1 MGSVYSVLAE
11 NTRILKAFVRFD
23 DKVKIYPFII
33 DKIVDSRDD
42 NFSVYKQVSA
52 NGLAFAELGK
62 VGYKLELT
70 QDTLELEVEKDN
82 TIVPTINYWLD
93 KVFPSEKDANGNVKR
108 WLTPWCYEVR
118 TEYYESDRIAGK
130 VYDEEYVNNWNV
142 GSDGTLTAAS
152 YEPTR
157 EKARIISCK
166 DSNKYN
172 ITQTIAETFELFCRY
187 EYSCDE
193 RGSFVKTYTDDA
205 GKVWTGRKVIFYNRA
220 IKKDNPLII
229 EYKKNLNSI
238 SRESDSSEIY
248 TKLYVSPIASEVM
261 TDGYVSIANSAAN
274 PTMDEFILN
283 FDYLH
288 ETRSISD
295 YQYRQVEIYKANI
308 RKINEVLADLSPQ
321 INDLEV
327 EINNLKAEAA
337 GYESQIS
344 SAEEQLATYQKL
356 RDNALTNGVVQKGA
370 SNACSV
376 IFSDVGAYRKAT
388 LNFEGIVASSIN
400 GYAKSDYATKLFS
413 ASDLNIVSSEGVP
426 SGNNIDLIL
435 DDTGFP
441 CALATKRV
449 FDSNIVYLELQ
460 YSPANKYK
468 KVCENLWLEKQGAEA
483 KLTSTNSKVAK
494 FEEKLKALESSY
506 NAKIKEKENIN
517 LAFENLMGPAL
528 REGYW
533 TPEDYQ
539 DPRENFTEDIT
550 YSTSSSRVPITGEPV
565 RNCFIFDAI
574 PFENEQLAWTPD
586 NSAADKKKYYK
597 YFSLEGL
604 GSELT
609 REFQIHLTRHFIFT
623 AKSGG
628 ETFVKGNYCILYDN
642 IKYYFTLT
650 TTYTVSKIEIYQHN
664 GDKSQL
670 YINITTT
677 SGATFSRPNNQT
689 PLANAID
696 ITSKFEGIGTYVGDY
711 VLYENAGFVVA
722 YMNMNG
728 TVKPVALLND
738 DDIPYDSYTGAYLKM
753 DNPEK
758 VIIFNSYATENTN
771 KYELC
776 YPRIFLSKDNTLYDA
791 DTLTITKGSTFEK
804 FTDYSV
810 LLRGGKP
817 YITLKNFTPYVYSAN
832 ATYRVSYQV
841 SRANEMLYLDA
852 MQVAKDN
859 SRPRYSYEVELANL
873 PNQLNAIELGQLAY
887 INDHLLGVHAASG
900 YVDEIEYDLSMPK
913 NDRISIKNYKTKFED
928 LFSTISAQ
936 SEAMKV
942 NKISYDTAANSFTP
956 GGGLLGSV
964 LQSAIAKENPY
975 FDYSTCGVEITK
987 DRGIILT
994 NDKPYANGVFGQ
1006 VALRGSGIFVSDS
1019 IDPITGRR
1027 VWSNAITAGGINA
1040 SLITTGQL
1048 DTNLI
1053 RIFSGDQM
1061 TFQWNSEGL
1070 IAYKQDGITGVD
1082 INTFIRYSDKG
1093 LQYYKANVTDPIV
1106 SLDWNGL
1113 TLRNNNGD
1121 KTVYLDAQTGNVII
1135 SGTIYATS
1143 GEIGGLKIQ
1152 NTTLSDLNKTANDA
1166 ESAAAAAQGTANDAK
1181 SDAKNAKDAADE
1193 AQKTAND
1200 GKTKAESIIGGT
1212 VSVPWVKST
1221 GIEISGKNLTVGA
1234 EGKLILQ
1241 SNAGIEVQ
1249 SGGNITI
1256 KSGGKFTVASNNFA
1270 IDENG
1275 NVAMTGKVI
1284 ATSGN
1289 IGGLEIKNTTLSDLN
1304 KTANDANSTA
1314 NDAKSKAETAN
1325 TNITNITNGTT
1336 AIPHVKSTAIEING
1350 KNMTIGAEGKLTL
1363 QSNAGIVVQSGGSI
1377 NINSGG
1383 KFTIDST
1390 NFKIDSSGNVTL
1402 TGKITATDGKIGG
1415 WNIST
1420 DRLYAGS
1427 GSNYV
1432 ALNTNASYPAIWA
1445 GAGVYSDAPFR
1456 VYQDGSVYIT
1466 SLYVLDEA
1474 GTTPS
1479 KIDLRS
1485 NYWKMDSAY
1494 AHSVKTLSV
1503 ADGTLTIALYNGT
1516 TVNFNKADLSGLK
1529 VSGWSWPLNT
1539 ATDYSSATVKV
1550 LLEAGEQIKSFETS
1564 LNTTS
1569 FVNYGKTLMSVKMDP
1584 EPGSGAITLSPGG
1597 KQDVFASLMDGETE
1611 KSRIGVRVTAA
1622 TISKVGQTGAST
1634 LNTSTSLS
1642 CTIRVTASN
1651 GWYHDFSGVIIGAVP
1666 AYDEGYKKGKAA
1678 ISLVMDPIDGS
1689 SVSLG
1694 FGASKTITAKL
1705 VDGST
1710 TLKTAS
1716 VTVKAPAKPT
1726 IVLGITPGTKTL
1738 DYGEVQTVTATV
1750 EENGTEIKRGTAT
1763 ITAPPAVS
1771 VSSVTVKDTS
1781 QLVSTLEVQF
1791 SVEVKLSNNKTATYS
1806 KLKVGASDIFKAGK
1820 SATALAI
1827 SPGTNTTLGY
1837 GESKTVTAQIKDGN
1851 TELKKTSV
1859 VITAPA
1865 AVTLDSVE
1873 KTALSYDTGNS
1884 TYNMTVVATASN
1896 GETKTVGI
1904 PFVATEAFNDGYN
1917 NGISSAKS
1925 KVYATISPSSTV
1937 SLNYDETKTIFAYAR
1952 YEGGSILSYAST
1964 TVSGPAAVTL
1974 DSLTFGSPE
1983 WVDNTHTSISAT
1995 ATASNGKTITDSVP
2009 IDVTAHYNAGVNY
2022 ANSLYSTV
2030 NVTPISTAHR
2040 VSYVSFT
2047 RQGTGKSPTPK
2058 VLYNKAGQAVTV
2070 YDVGSAATVYTKG
2083 SKVEYYTVAYTG
2095 TVLYEAGTQKT
2106 YYTKS

>member
-1 MGSVYSVLAE
+1 MDSVYSVLAE

-70 QDTLELEVEKDN
+70 QDILELEVEKDN
-82 TIVPTINYWLD
+82 TIVPTIDYWLD
-93 KVFPSEKDANGNVKR
+93 KVFPSEKDANGKVKR
-108 WLTPWCYEVR
+108 WLTPWCYEVK

-193 RGSFVKTYTDDA
+193 RGSFVKTYTDNA

-295 YQYRQVEIYKANI
+295 YQYHQVEIYKANI

-327 EINNLKAEAA
+327 EINDLKAEAA

-413 ASDLNIVSSEGVP
+413 ASDLHIVSSEGVP

-468 KVCENLWLEKQGAEA
+468 KVCDNLWLEKQGAEA

-494 FEEKLKALESSY
+494 LEEKLEALESSY
-506 NAKIKEKENIN
+506 NAKIKEKGNIN

-533 TPEDYQ
+533 TPDDYQ
-539 DPRENFTEDIT
+539 DPRENFTEDIV

-586 NSAADKKKYYK
+586 NSVADKKKYYK

-609 REFQIHLTRHFIFT
+609 REFQIHLTRHFVFT

-650 TTYTVSKIEIYQHN
+650 TTYTVSKIEIYQRN
-664 GDKSQL
+664 GDKNQL
-670 YINITTT
+670 SISITTT
-677 SGATFSRPNNQT
+677 SGSTFSCPNNQT
-689 PLANAID
+689 PLASAID

-711 VLYENAGFVVA
+711 VLYENAGFVIA

-728 TVKPVALLND
+728 AVKPVALLND
-738 DDIPYDSYTGAYLKM
+738 DDIPYDSYTSAYLKM

-776 YPRIFLSKDNTLYDA
+776 YPRIFLSKDNILYDA

-804 FTDYSV
+804 FTDYFI

-852 MQVAKDN
+852 MQIAKDN

-942 NKISYDTAANSFTP
+942 NKVSYDTAANSFTP

-1166 ESAAAAAQGTANDAK
+1166 KSDAAAAQGTAND
-1181 SDAKNAKDAADE
+1181 AKDAADE

-1221 GIEISGKNLTVGA
+1221 GIEINGKNLTVGA

-1304 KTANDANSTA
+1304 KTANDA
-1314 NDAKSKAETAN
+1314 KSKAETAN

-1363 QSNAGIVVQSGGSI
+1363 QSNAGITVQSGSSI
-1377 NINSGG
+1377 SINSGG

-1415 WNIST
+1415 WTIGT
-1420 DRLYAGS
+1420 DSLYAGS
-1427 GSNYV
+1427 GTSYV

-1445 GAGVYSDAPFR
+1445 GNATYSSAPFR
-1456 VYQDGSVYIT
+1456 VDRDGSVYIT
-1466 SLYVLDEA
+1466 SLYTLQED
-1474 GTTPS
+1474 GTPT
-1479 KIDLRS
+1479 KMDLRS

-1494 AHSVKTLSV
+1494 AHAVKTLSV

-1539 ATDYSSATVKV
+1539 ATDYSSANVKV
-1550 LLEAGEQIKSFETS
+1550 TLESAGIIKSFETS

-1569 FVNYGKTLMSVKMDP
+1569 FVNHGKTLMSVKMDP

-1666 AYDEGYKKGKAA
+1666 VYDEGYKKGKAA

-1710 TLKTAS
+1710 PLKTAS

-1726 IVLGITPGTKTL
+1726 IVLGITPGSKTL
-1738 DYGEVQTVTATV
+1738 NYGEAQTVTATV
-1750 EENGTEIKRGTAT
+1750 KENDVEVKKGSIT
-1763 ITAPPAVS
+1763 ITA
-1771 VSSVTVKDTS
+1771 
-1781 QLVSTLEVQF
+1781 
-1791 SVEVKLSNNKTATYS
+1791 
-1806 KLKVGASDIFKAGK
+1806 
-1820 SATALAI
+1820 
-1827 SPGTNTTLGY
+1827 
-1837 GESKTVTAQIKDGN
+1837 
-1851 TELKKTSV
+1851 
-1859 VITAPA
+1859 
-1865 AVTLDSVE
+1865 
-1873 KTALSYDTGNS
+1873 
-1884 TYNMTVVATASN
+1884 
-1896 GETKTVGI
+1896 
-1904 PFVATEAFNDGYN
+1904 
-1917 NGISSAKS
+1917 
-1925 KVYATISPSSTV
+1925 
-1937 SLNYDETKTIFAYAR
+1937 
-1952 YEGGSILSYAST
+1952 
-1964 TVSGPAAVTL
+1964 PAAVTL
-1974 DSLTFGSPE
+1974 DSLTFGSPT
-1983 WVDNTHTSISAT
+1983 WVDNTHTDISAT
-1995 ATASNGKTITDSVP
+1995 ATASNGETITDSAR

-2022 ANSLYSTV
+2022 ANSLYSAV
-2030 NVTPISTAHR
+2030 KVTPISTSHR
-2040 VSYVSFT
+2040 VSHVSIT
-2047 RQGTGKSPTPK
+2047 MQGPGKSPK
-2058 VLYNKAGQAVTV
+2058 RRVLYDKAGRSVTV
-2070 YDVGSAATVYTKG
+2070 YDVGSATTVYTAGK
-2083 SKVEYYTVAYTG
+2083 KVEYYTVGFTG

>member
-82 TIVPTINYWLD
+82 TIVPTIDYWLD
-93 KVFPSEKDANGNVKR
+93 KVFPSEKDANGKVTR
-108 WLTPWCYEVR
+108 WLTPWCYEIR
-118 TEYYESDRIAGK
+118 TEYYESDRVAGK

-193 RGSFVKTYTDDA
+193 RGSFVKTYTDSA

-327 EINNLKAEAA
+327 EINDLRAEAA

-356 RDNALTNGVVQKGA
+356 RDNALTNGMVQKGA

-413 ASDLNIVSSEGVP
+413 ASDLHIVSSEGVP
-426 SGNNIDLIL
+426 NGNNIDLIL

-494 FEEKLKALESSY
+494 LEGKLKALESSY
-506 NAKIKEKENIN
+506 NAKIKEKENTN

-539 DPRENFTEDIT
+539 DPRENFTENIA

-586 NSAADKKKYYK
+586 NSVADKKKYYK

-609 REFQIHLTRHFIFT
+609 REFQIHLTRNFVFT
-623 AKSGG
+623 AKAGG
-628 ETFVKGNYCILYDN
+628 ETFVAGNYCILYDN
-642 IKYYFTLT
+642 IKYYFALRM
-650 TTYTVSKIEIYQHN
+650 TYNVSEIEIFQRN

-670 YINITTT
+670 YIYISTTD
-677 SGATFSRPNNQT
+677 GLHIKPNTQT

-711 VLYENAGFVVA
+711 VLHENAGFVIA

-776 YPRIFLSKDNTLYDA
+776 YPRIFLSKDNILYDA

-873 PNQLNAIELGQLAY
+873 PNQLNSIELGQLAY

-1070 IAYKQDGITGVD
+1070 IAYKQDGVTGVD

-1106 SLDWNGL
+1106 SLDWGGL
-1113 TLRNNNGD
+1113 TLRNSKGE
-1121 KTVYLDAQTGNVII
+1121 KTMYLEAETGNLNITGTFIMTGGKIGDNTITQI
-1135 SGTIYATS
+1135 SNTVS
-1143 GEIGGLKIQ
+1143 GY
-1152 NTTLSDLNKTANDA
+1152 TTLQADYNGFKTETNKKFTNIDGSITTMNTSITSNGEKIEAQATKIEEVEGKVTTNTASLKVANDNI
-1166 ESAAAAAQGTANDAK
+1166 EAAVARITTNEGNISSQGTKLTQTADKVEAQATKIEEVEGKVTAQGTKLTQTANKVEAQATKIEEVEGKVTTNTANLKIAND
-1181 SDAKNAKDAADE
+1181 NIEAAVARITTNEDNISSQGTKLTQTADKVE
-1193 AQKTAND
+1193 AQATSITSLGNRVTQNESDITVANNNIALKVSTTDLTGGKVAAGAVKTS
-1200 GKTKAESIIGGT
+1200 GISIKDNSI
-1212 VSVPWVKST
+1212 SISST
-1221 GIEISGKNLTVGA
+1221 GNIS
-1234 EGKLILQ
+1234 
-1241 SNAGIEVQ
+1241 
-1249 SGGNITI
+1249 
-1256 KSGGKFTVASNNFA
+1256 
-1270 IDENG
+1270 
-1275 NVAMTGKVI
+1275 I
-1284 ATSGN
+1284 A
-1289 IGGLEIKNTTLSDLN
+1289 
-1304 KTANDANSTA
+1304 
-1314 NDAKSKAETAN
+1314 
-1325 TNITNITNGTT
+1325 
-1336 AIPHVKSTAIEING
+1336 
-1350 KNMTIGAEGKLTL
+1350 
-1363 QSNAGIVVQSGGSI
+1363 
-1377 NINSGG
+1377 SGG
-1383 KFTIDST
+1383 KFTIGSG
-1390 NFKIDSSGNVTL
+1390 NFSIDSSGNVTL

-1415 WNIST
+1415 WTIGT
-1420 DRLYAGS
+1420 DKLYAGS
-1427 GSNYV
+1427 GTNRV
-1432 ALNTNASYPAIWA
+1432 ALSTGNSTYTIWA
-1445 GAGVYSDAPFR
+1445 GNETAANAPFR
-1456 VYQDGSVYIT
+1456 VTKDGKVYLT
-1466 SLYVLDEA
+1466 RVMALANEGD
-1474 GTTPS
+1474 TTPTEVNLS
-1479 KIDLRS
+1479 NVSFWKI
-1485 NYWKMDSAY
+1485 NSAY
-1494 AHSVKTLSV
+1494 SHAVESLSV
-1503 ADGTLTIALYNGT
+1503 TDGVLTIALYNGT

-1550 LLEAGEQIKSFETS
+1550 TLDANGQTKSFERS

-1569 FVNYGKTLMSVKMDP
+1569 FVNHGKTLMSVKMDP
-1584 EPGSGAITLSPGG
+1584 APGSGAITLSPGG

-1622 TISKVGQTGAST
+1622 SISKVGQTGAST
-1634 LNTSTSLS
+1634 LDTSTSLS

-1678 ISLVMDPIDGS
+1678 ISLGMDPIDGS

-1726 IVLGITPGTKTL
+1726 IVLGITPGSKTL
-1738 DYGEVQTVTATV
+1738 NYGEAQTVTATV
-1750 EENGTEIKRGTAT
+1750 KENDVKIKEGS
-1763 ITAPPAVS
+1763 IT
-1771 VSSVTVKDTS
+1771 
-1781 QLVSTLEVQF
+1781 
-1791 SVEVKLSNNKTATYS
+1791 
-1806 KLKVGASDIFKAGK
+1806 
-1820 SATALAI
+1820 
-1827 SPGTNTTLGY
+1827 
-1837 GESKTVTAQIKDGN
+1837 
-1851 TELKKTSV
+1851 
-1859 VITAPA
+1859 ITAPA
-1865 AVTLDSVE
+1865 APPTVTGVSFGAPSLSGTSDLKFSVSVTYSDGTSVSLGEKSINGSASYKAGQDSMG
-1873 KTALSYDTGNS
+1873 LSINGT
-1884 TYNMTVVATASN
+1884 TVSVAVSETKSATAS
-1896 GETKTVGI
+1896 VGSRHRI
-1904 PFVATEAFNDGYN
+1904 QSDG
-1917 NGISSAKS
+1917 S
-1925 KVYATISPSSTV
+1925 V
-1937 SLNYDETKTIFAYAR
+1937 SLTPGKVF
-1952 YEGGSILSYAST
+1952 
-1964 TVSGPAAVTL
+1964 
-1974 DSLTFGSPE
+1974 
-1983 WVDNTHTSISAT
+1983 
-1995 ATASNGKTITDSVP
+1995 NGAP
-2009 IDVTAHYNAGVNY
+2009 G
-2022 ANSLYSTV
+2022 
-2030 NVTPISTAHR
+2030 
-2040 VSYVSFT
+2040 
-2047 RQGTGKSPTPK
+2047 
-2058 VLYNKAGQAVTV
+2058 
-2070 YDVGSAATVYTKG
+2070 
-2083 SKVEYYTVAYTG
+2083 
-2095 TVLYEAGTQKT
+2095 T
-2106 YYTKS
+2106 YYKNPRIVADHWINWT

>member
-1 MGSVYSVLAE
+1 MDSVYSVLAE

-70 QDTLELEVEKDN
+70 QDILELEVEKDN
-82 TIVPTINYWLD
+82 TIVPTIDYWLD
-93 KVFPSEKDANGNVKR
+93 KVFPSEKDANGKVKR
-108 WLTPWCYEVR
+108 WLTPWCYEVK
-118 TEYYESDRIAGK
+118 TEYYESDRVAGK

-193 RGSFVKTYTDDA
+193 RGSFVKTYTDKA

-321 INDLEV
+321 ISDLEV
-327 EINNLKAEAA
+327 EINDLKAEAA

-413 ASDLNIVSSEGVP
+413 ASDLNIVSSESVP

-449 FDSNIVYLELQ
+449 FGSNIVYLELQ

-483 KLTSTNSKVAK
+483 KLASTNSKVAK
-494 FEEKLKALESSY
+494 LEEKLASLESSY

-539 DPRENFTEDIT
+539 DPREGFTEDIA
-550 YSTSSSRVPITGEPV
+550 YSTSSSRVPITREPV

-597 YFSLEGL
+597 YFPL
-604 GSELT
+604 GSIADKLT
-609 REFQIHLTRHFIFT
+609 REFQIHLTRHFVFT

-650 TTYTVSKIEIYQHN
+650 TAYTVSKIEIYQYN
-664 GDKSQL
+664 GNKSQL
-670 YINITTT
+670 YIKITTT
-677 SGATFSRPNNQT
+677 SGSTFSCPNNQT
-689 PLANAID
+689 PLSNAID

-722 YMNMNG
+722 YMYMDG
-728 TVKPVALLND
+728 LVKPVALLND
-738 DDIPYDSYTGAYLKM
+738 DDIPYDNYTSAYLKM
-753 DNPEK
+753 ENPEK
-758 VIIFNSYATENTN
+758 VLIFSNYATENTN

-776 YPRIFLSKDNTLYDA
+776 YPRIFLGKDNILYDA
-791 DTLTITKGSTFEK
+791 DTLTITKGNTLEK
-804 FTDYSV
+804 FTDYSI

-817 YITLKNFTPYVYSAN
+817 YITLKNFTPHTYSAN

-859 SRPRYSYEVELANL
+859 SRPRYSYEVELVNL
-873 PNQLNAIELGQLAY
+873 PNQLKSIELGQLAY

-942 NKISYDTAANSFTP
+942 NKVSYDTAASSFTP

-1113 TLRNNNGD
+1113 TLRNSKGE
-1121 KTVYLDAQTGNVII
+1121 KTMYLEAETGNLNITGTFIMTGGKIGDNTIAQI
-1135 SGTIYATS
+1135 SNTVS
-1143 GEIGGLKIQ
+1143 GY
-1152 NTTLSDLNKTANDA
+1152 TTLQADYNGFKTETNK
-1166 ESAAAAAQGTANDAK
+1166 K
-1181 SDAKNAKDAADE
+1181 
-1193 AQKTAND
+1193 
-1200 GKTKAESIIGGT
+1200 
-1212 VSVPWVKST
+1212 
-1221 GIEISGKNLTVGA
+1221 
-1234 EGKLILQ
+1234 
-1241 SNAGIEVQ
+1241 
-1249 SGGNITI
+1249 
-1256 KSGGKFTVASNNFA
+1256 
-1270 IDENG
+1270 
-1275 NVAMTGKVI
+1275 
-1284 ATSGN
+1284 
-1289 IGGLEIKNTTLSDLN
+1289 
-1304 KTANDANSTA
+1304 
-1314 NDAKSKAETAN
+1314 
-1325 TNITNITNGTT
+1325 ITNINGSITT
-1336 AIPHVKSTAIEING
+1336 MNTSITSNGEKIEAQATKIEEV
-1350 KNMTIGAEGKLTL
+1350 EGKVTTNTASLKIANDNIEAAVQRITTNEGNISSQGTKLTQTANEVKAQATKITEVEGKVTTNTANL
-1363 QSNAGIVVQSGGSI
+1363 KVANDNIEAAVQRITTNEGNISKQGTSIKQNADQITAQATSIKNLGDRVKTNEASIKVANDNIALKVSTTDLTQGKVAAGAVKTSGIDIKDNSI
-1377 NINSGG
+1377 AISSTGNISIAAGG
-1383 KFTIDST
+1383 KFTI
-1390 NFKIDSSGNVTL
+1390 NSGNFAINADGSVSM
-1402 TGKITATDGKIGG
+1402 TGKITASSGKIGG
-1415 WNIST
+1415 WTIDT

-1427 GSNYV
+1427 GTSYV

-1445 GAGVYSDAPFR
+1445 GNGTHSSAPFR
-1456 VYQDGSVYIT
+1456 VYKDGSVYIT
-1466 SLYVLDEA
+1466 SLYALDEA
-1474 GTTPS
+1474 GTER

-1485 NYWKMDSAY
+1485 NYWKMDTAY
-1494 AHSVKTLSV
+1494 SHSVKTLSV

-1550 LLEAGEQIKSFETS
+1550 LLEADEQIKSFETS

-1597 KQDVFASLMDGETE
+1597 QQDVFASLMDGETE

-1622 TISKVGQTGAST
+1622 SISKVGQTGASK
-1634 LNTSTSLS
+1634 LDTSTSLS

-1710 TLKTAS
+1710 PLKTAS

-1726 IVLGITPGTKTL
+1726 IVLGITPGSKTL
-1738 DYGEVQTVTATV
+1738 NYGEAQTVTATV
-1750 EENGTEIKRGTAT
+1750 KENDVKVKEGS
-1763 ITAPPAVS
+1763 IT
-1771 VSSVTVKDTS
+1771 
-1781 QLVSTLEVQF
+1781 
-1791 SVEVKLSNNKTATYS
+1791 
-1806 KLKVGASDIFKAGK
+1806 
-1820 SATALAI
+1820 
-1827 SPGTNTTLGY
+1827 
-1837 GESKTVTAQIKDGN
+1837 
-1851 TELKKTSV
+1851 
-1859 VITAPA
+1859 ITAPA
-1865 AVTLDSVE
+1865 APPTVTGVSFGAPSLEGTSDLKFSVSVTYSDQTSQSFGE
-1873 KTALSYDTGNS
+1873 KTISGSASYD
-1884 TYNMTVVATASN
+1884 A
-1896 GETKTVGI
+1896 
-1904 PFVATEAFNDGYN
+1904 GYN
-1917 NGISSAKS
+1917 KANSLYTAVSIYKASTAHKIVGLSGTNIGNAVAVTNLTLWSKPNDPSSAKTYHTIAYSSGVYRAGSAYTHYVANGISS
-1925 KVYATISPSSTV
+1925 
-1937 SLNYDETKTIFAYAR
+1937 N
-1952 YEGGSILSYAST
+1952 T
-1964 TVSGPAAVTL
+1964 T
-1974 DSLTFGSPE
+1974 
-1983 WVDNTHTSISAT
+1983 
-1995 ATASNGKTITDSVP
+1995 
-2009 IDVTAHYNAGVNY
+2009 
-2022 ANSLYSTV
+2022 
-2030 NVTPISTAHR
+2030 
-2040 VSYVSFT
+2040 
-2047 RQGTGKSPTPK
+2047 
-2058 VLYNKAGQAVTV
+2058 
-2070 YDVGSAATVYTKG
+2070 
-2083 SKVEYYTVAYTG
+2083 
-2095 TVLYEAGTQKT
+2095 LYERQSAT
-2106 YYTKS
+2106 YYTKSTT

>member
-108 WLTPWCYEVR
+108 WLTPWCYEVK
-118 TEYYESDRIAGK
+118 TEYYESDRVAGK

-152 YEPTR
+152 YEPMR

-193 RGSFVKTYTDDA
+193 RGSFIKTYTDKA

-295 YQYRQVEIYKANI
+295 YQYHQVEIYKANI

-327 EINNLKAEAA
+327 EINDLKAEAA

-413 ASDLNIVSSEGVP
+413 ASNLNIVSSEGVP

-468 KVCENLWLEKQGAEA
+468 KVCENLWQERQSAEA
-483 KLTSTNSKVAK
+483 RLASTNSKVAK
-494 FEEKLKALESSY
+494 LEEKLASLESSY

-539 DPRENFTEDIT
+539 DPRENFTEDIA

-565 RNCFIFDAI
+565 RDCFVFDAV

-586 NSAADKKKYYK
+586 NSASDKKKYYK
-597 YFSLEGL
+597 YFSLNGI
-604 GSELT
+604 GSYLSED
-609 REFQIHLTRHFIFT
+609 FQIHLVRDFVFT
-623 AKSGG
+623 AKAGG
-628 ETFVKGNYCILYDN
+628 ENFVKGNYSIIYGN
-642 IKYYFTLT
+642 NKYYFTLPSA
-650 TTYTVSKIEIYQHN
+650 YTVSKIIISQTN
-664 GDKSQL
+664 GDTSNLKISITIASNST
-670 YINITTT
+670 INITA
-677 SGATFSRPNNQT
+677 SQT
-689 PLANAID
+689 PLANPID

-711 VLYENAGFVVA
+711 VLYENAGFIIS
-722 YMNMNG
+722 YMNVGG
-728 TVKPVALLND
+728 TIQCVALLND
-738 DDIPYDSYTGAYLKM
+738 DNIPYDSYTRAYIKL
-753 DNPEK
+753 EK
-758 VIIFNSYATENTN
+758 SGMILGYDGYAAENAN

-776 YPRIFLSKDNTLYDA
+776 YPRLFLAKDNILYDA
-791 DTLTITKGSTFEK
+791 DTLTIMQGAQLEK
-804 FTDYSV
+804 FEDYSILV
-810 LLRGGKP
+810 RNGKP
-817 YITLKNFTPYVYSAN
+817 YITLKNFRPNLFAAN
-832 ATYRVSYQV
+832 TTYTVNYQV

-873 PNQLNAIELGQLAY
+873 PNQLKSIELGQLAY

-900 YVDEIEYDLSMPK
+900 YVDEIEYDLLMPK

-942 NKISYDTAANSFTP
+942 NKVSYDTAASSFTP

-1121 KTVYLDAQTGNVII
+1121 KTVYLDAQTGNVVI

-1143 GEIGGLKIQ
+1143 GNIGGLEIK
-1152 NTTLSDLNKTANDA
+1152 NTTLSELN
-1166 ESAAAAAQGTANDAK
+1166 S
-1181 SDAKNAKDAADE
+1181 
-1193 AQKTAND
+1193 TAND

-1221 GIEISGKNLTVGA
+1221 GIEINGKNLTVGA

-1350 KNMTIGAEGKLTL
+1350 KNMTIGAEGELTL

-1377 NINSGG
+1377 SINSGG

-1402 TGKITATDGKIGG
+1402 TGKITAIDGKIGG
-1415 WNIST
+1415 WTIGT
-1420 DRLYAGS
+1420 DSLYAGS
-1427 GSNYV
+1427 GTSYV

-1445 GAGVYSDAPFR
+1445 GNGTHSSAPFR
-1456 VYQDGSVYIT
+1456 VYKDGSVYIT
-1466 SLYVLDEA
+1466 SLYALDEA
-1474 GTTPS
+1474 GTER

-1485 NYWKMDSAY
+1485 NYWKMDTAY
-1494 AHSVKTLSV
+1494 SHSVKTLSV
-1503 ADGTLTIALYNGT
+1503 ADGVLTIALYNGT

-1539 ATDYSSATVKV
+1539 AADYSSANVKV
-1550 LLEAGEQIKSFETS
+1550 TLDASGQTKSFETS

-1584 EPGSGAITLSPGG
+1584 TPGSGTITLSPGG

-1622 TISKVGQTGAST
+1622 SISTVGQTGAST

-1666 AYDEGYKKGKAA
+1666 AYDA
-1678 ISLVMDPIDGS
+1678 
-1689 SVSLG
+1689 
-1694 FGASKTITAKL
+1694 
-1705 VDGST
+1705 
-1710 TLKTAS
+1710 
-1716 VTVKAPAKPT
+1716 
-1726 IVLGITPGTKTL
+1726 
-1738 DYGEVQTVTATV
+1738 
-1750 EENGTEIKRGTAT
+1750 
-1763 ITAPPAVS
+1763 
-1771 VSSVTVKDTS
+1771 
-1781 QLVSTLEVQF
+1781 
-1791 SVEVKLSNNKTATYS
+1791 
-1806 KLKVGASDIFKAGK
+1806 
-1820 SATALAI
+1820 
-1827 SPGTNTTLGY
+1827 
-1837 GESKTVTAQIKDGN
+1837 
-1851 TELKKTSV
+1851 
-1859 VITAPA
+1859 
-1865 AVTLDSVE
+1865 
-1873 KTALSYDTGNS
+1873 
-1884 TYNMTVVATASN
+1884 
-1896 GETKTVGI
+1896 
-1904 PFVATEAFNDGYN
+1904 GYN
-1917 NGISSAKS
+1917 
-1925 KVYATISPSSTV
+1925 T
-1937 SLNYDETKTIFAYAR
+1937 
-1952 YEGGSILSYAST
+1952 
-1964 TVSGPAAVTL
+1964 
-1974 DSLTFGSPE
+1974 
-1983 WVDNTHTSISAT
+1983 
-1995 ATASNGKTITDSVP
+1995 
-2009 IDVTAHYNAGVNY
+2009 

-2047 RQGTGKSPTPK
+2047 RQGTGKSPKPR
-2058 VLYNKAGQAVTV
+2058 VLYNSAGQAVTV
-2070 YDVGSAATVYTKG
+2070 YDVGSSSTVYTAG
-2083 SKVEYYTVAYTG
+2083 TKVEYYTVSGFTG

-2106 YYTKS
+2106 YYTKSS

>member
-1 MGSVYSVLAE
+1 MDSVYSVLAE

-70 QDTLELEVEKDN
+70 QDILELEVEKDN
-82 TIVPTINYWLD
+82 TIVPTIDYWLD
-93 KVFPSEKDANGNVKR
+93 KVFPSEKDASGNVTR

-118 TEYYESDRIAGK
+118 TEYYESDRVAGK

-193 RGSFVKTYTDDA
+193 RGSFVKTYTDKA

-295 YQYRQVEIYKANI
+295 YQYHQVEIYKANI

-321 INDLEV
+321 INGLEV
-327 EINNLKAEAA
+327 EINDLKAEAA

-468 KVCENLWLEKQGAEA
+468 KVCDNLWLEKQGAEA

-494 FEEKLKALESSY
+494 LEEKLTSLESSY

-609 REFQIHLTRHFIFT
+609 REFQIHLTRHFVFT
-623 AKSGG
+623 AKAGG

-650 TTYTVSKIEIYQHN
+650 TTYAVSKIEIYQRN
-664 GDKSQL
+664 GDKNQL
-670 YINITTT
+670 SISITTT
-677 SGATFSRPNNQT
+677 SGSTFSRPNNQT

-711 VLYENAGFVVA
+711 VLYENAGFVIA

-728 TVKPVALLND
+728 AVKPVALLND

-758 VIIFNSYATENTN
+758 VIIFNSYAIENTN

-776 YPRIFLSKDNTLYDA
+776 YPRIFLSKDNILYDA

-804 FTDYSV
+804 FTDYSI

-817 YITLKNFTPYVYSAN
+817 YVTLKNFTPYVYSAN

-873 PNQLNAIELGQLAY
+873 PNQLNAIELGQLAC

-900 YVDEIEYDLSMPK
+900 YVDEIEYDLSVPK

-942 NKISYDTAANSFTP
+942 NKVSYDTAASSFTP

-1093 LQYYKANVTDPIV
+1093 LQYYKANVADPIV

-1113 TLRNNNGD
+1113 TLRNSKGE
-1121 KTVYLDAQTGNVII
+1121 KTMYLEAETGNLNITGTFIMTGGKIGDNTITQI
-1135 SGTIYATS
+1135 SNTVS
-1143 GEIGGLKIQ
+1143 GY
-1152 NTTLSDLNKTANDA
+1152 TTLQADYNGFKTETN
-1166 ESAAAAAQGTANDAK
+1166 
-1181 SDAKNAKDAADE
+1181 
-1193 AQKTAND
+1193 
-1200 GKTKAESIIGGT
+1200 TK
-1212 VSVPWVKST
+1212 
-1221 GIEISGKNLTVGA
+1221 
-1234 EGKLILQ
+1234 
-1241 SNAGIEVQ
+1241 
-1249 SGGNITI
+1249 
-1256 KSGGKFTVASNNFA
+1256 
-1270 IDENG
+1270 
-1275 NVAMTGKVI
+1275 
-1284 ATSGN
+1284 
-1289 IGGLEIKNTTLSDLN
+1289 
-1304 KTANDANSTA
+1304 
-1314 NDAKSKAETAN
+1314 
-1325 TNITNITNGTT
+1325 ITNINGSITT
-1336 AIPHVKSTAIEING
+1336 MNTSIISNGEKIEAQATKIEEV
-1350 KNMTIGAEGKLTL
+1350 EGKVATNTASLKIANDNIEAAVQRITTNEGNISSQGTKLTQTADKVEAQATKIEEIDGKVTTNTANL
-1363 QSNAGIVVQSGGSI
+1363 KIANDNIEAAVARITTNEGNISSQGTKLTQTANKVEAQATSITSLGNRVTTNEGSI
-1377 NINSGG
+1377 KVANDNIALKVSTTDLTEGKVAAGAVKTSGISIKDNSISISSTGNISIASGG
-1383 KFTIDST
+1383 KFTIGSG
-1390 NFKIDSSGNVTL
+1390 NFSIDSSGNVTL

-1415 WNIST
+1415 WTIGT
-1420 DRLYAGS
+1420 DKLYAGS
-1427 GSNYV
+1427 GTSYV

-1445 GAGVYSDAPFR
+1445 GNGTHSSAPFR

-1466 SLYVLDEA
+1466 SLYVLNEA
-1474 GTTPS
+1474 GTTQS

-1485 NYWKMDSAY
+1485 SYWKMDTAY
-1494 AHSVKTLSV
+1494 SHSVKTLSV
-1503 ADGTLTIALYNGT
+1503 ADGVLTIALYNGT

-1550 LLEAGEQIKSFETS
+1550 TLDAAGTPKSFEQS

-1634 LNTSTSLS
+1634 LDTSTSLS

-1666 AYDEGYKKGKAA
+1666 AYDEGYKKGQAA

-1705 VDGST
+1705 VNGST
-1710 TLKTAS
+1710 PLKTAS

-1738 DYGEVQTVTATV
+1738 GYGEVQTVTATV

-1763 ITAPPAVS
+1763 ITAPPAV
-1771 VSSVTVKDTS
+1771 T
-1781 QLVSTLEVQF
+1781 
-1791 SVEVKLSNNKTATYS
+1791 
-1806 KLKVGASDIFKAGK
+1806 
-1820 SATALAI
+1820 
-1827 SPGTNTTLGY
+1827 
-1837 GESKTVTAQIKDGN
+1837 
-1851 TELKKTSV
+1851 
-1859 VITAPA
+1859 
-1865 AVTLDSVE
+1865 
-1873 KTALSYDTGNS
+1873 
-1884 TYNMTVVATASN
+1884 M
-1896 GETKTVGI
+1896 
-1904 PFVATEAFNDGYN
+1904 
-1917 NGISSAKS
+1917 
-1925 KVYATISPSSTV
+1925 
-1937 SLNYDETKTIFAYAR
+1937 
-1952 YEGGSILSYAST
+1952 
-1964 TVSGPAAVTL
+1964 
-1974 DSLTFGSPE
+1974 DSLTFGSPT

-1995 ATASNGKTITDSVP
+1995 ATASNGKTITDSAQ
-2009 IDVTAHYNAGVNY
+2009 IDVTAHYNAGYNK

-2047 RQGTGKSPTPK
+2047 RQGTGKSPRPK
-2058 VLYNKAGQAVTV
+2058 VLYNSAGQAVTV
-2070 YDVGSAATVYTKG
+2070 YDVGSAATVYTAG
-2083 SKVEYYTVAYTG
+2083 SKVEYYTVSGFTG
-2095 TVLYEAGTQKT
+2095 SVLYEAGTQKT
-2106 YYTKS
+2106 YYTKSS

>member
-23 DKVKIYPFII
+23 DKIKIYPFII

-82 TIVPTINYWLD
+82 TIVPTIDYWLD
-93 KVFPSEKDANGNVKR
+93 KVFPSEKDANGKVKR

-193 RGSFVKTYTDDA
+193 RGSFVKTYTDSA

-327 EINNLKAEAA
+327 EINDLKAEAA

-468 KVCENLWLEKQGAEA
+468 KVCGNLWLEKQGAEA

-494 FEEKLKALESSY
+494 LEEKLEALESSY
-506 NAKIKEKENIN
+506 NAKIKEKETIN

-533 TPEDYQ
+533 TPDDYQ
-539 DPRENFTEDIT
+539 DPRENFTEDIV

-586 NSAADKKKYYK
+586 NSVADKKKYYK

-609 REFQIHLTRHFIFT
+609 REFQIHLTRHFVFT
-623 AKSGG
+623 AKAGG

-650 TTYTVSKIEIYQHN
+650 ATYTVSKIEIYQHN
-664 GDKSQL
+664 GNKSQL

-677 SGATFSRPNNQT
+677 SGSTFSRPNNQT
-689 PLANAID
+689 PIANAID

-711 VLYENAGFVVA
+711 VLYENAGFVIA

-728 TVKPVALLND
+728 AVKPVALLND
-738 DDIPYDSYTGAYLKM
+738 DDIPYDNYTSAYLKM

-776 YPRIFLSKDNTLYDA
+776 YPRIFLSKDNILYDA

-804 FTDYSV
+804 FTDYSI

-994 NDKPYANGVFGQ
+994 NDKPYANGIFGQ

-1113 TLRNNNGD
+1113 TLRNSKGE
-1121 KTVYLDAQTGNVII
+1121 KTMYLEAETGNLNITGTFIMTGGKIGDNTITQI
-1135 SGTIYATS
+1135 SNTVS
-1143 GEIGGLKIQ
+1143 GY
-1152 NTTLSDLNKTANDA
+1152 TTLQADYNGFKTETN
-1166 ESAAAAAQGTANDAK
+1166 
-1181 SDAKNAKDAADE
+1181 
-1193 AQKTAND
+1193 
-1200 GKTKAESIIGGT
+1200 TK
-1212 VSVPWVKST
+1212 
-1221 GIEISGKNLTVGA
+1221 
-1234 EGKLILQ
+1234 
-1241 SNAGIEVQ
+1241 
-1249 SGGNITI
+1249 
-1256 KSGGKFTVASNNFA
+1256 
-1270 IDENG
+1270 
-1275 NVAMTGKVI
+1275 
-1284 ATSGN
+1284 
-1289 IGGLEIKNTTLSDLN
+1289 
-1304 KTANDANSTA
+1304 
-1314 NDAKSKAETAN
+1314 
-1325 TNITNITNGTT
+1325 ITNINGSITT
-1336 AIPHVKSTAIEING
+1336 MNTSITSNGEKIEAQATKIEEV
-1350 KNMTIGAEGKLTL
+1350 EGKVTTNTASLKVANDNIEAAVQRITTNEGNISSQGTKLTQTANEVKAQATKIEEVEGKVTTNTANL
-1363 QSNAGIVVQSGGSI
+1363 KVANDNIEAAVQRITTNEGNISKQGTSIKQNADQITAQATSIKSLGNRVTTNEASIKVANNNIALKVSTTDLTQGKVAAGAVKTSGIDIKDNSI
-1377 NINSGG
+1377 AISSTGNISIAAGG
-1383 KFTIDST
+1383 KFTI
-1390 NFKIDSSGNVTL
+1390 NSGNFAINTDGSVSM
-1402 TGKITATDGKIGG
+1402 TGKITASSGKIGG
-1415 WNIST
+1415 WTIGT
-1420 DRLYAGS
+1420 DKLYAGS
-1427 GSNYV
+1427 GTSYV

-1445 GAGVYSDAPFR
+1445 GNGTHSSAPFR

-1466 SLYVLDEA
+1466 SLYVLNEA
-1474 GTTPS
+1474 GTTQS

-1485 NYWKMDSAY
+1485 SYWKMDSAY
-1494 AHSVKTLSV
+1494 SHAVKTLSV
-1503 ADGTLTIALYNGT
+1503 ENGTLTIALNNGT
-1516 TVNFNKADLSGLK
+1516 TVNFNKADLTG
-1529 VSGWSWPLNT
+1529 VSVG
-1539 ATDYSSATVKV
+1539 TDGRGSVYVLDALGNRVSAQQ
-1550 LLEAGEQIKSFETS
+1550 A
-1564 LNTTS
+1564 
-1569 FVNYGKTLMSVKMDP
+1569 VNIPK
-1584 EPGSGAITLSPGG
+1584 GG
-1597 KQDVFASLMDGETE
+1597 
-1611 KSRIGVRVTAA
+1611 
-1622 TISKVGQTGAST
+1622 ISAPTYV
-1634 LNTSTSLS
+1634 
-1642 CTIRVTASN
+1642 
-1651 GWYHDFSGVIIGAVP
+1651 
-1666 AYDEGYKKGKAA
+1666 E
-1678 ISLVMDPIDGS
+1678 
-1689 SVSLG
+1689 
-1694 FGASKTITAKL
+1694 ASKTIKFYVAINLGGVGTIISQYQNEVDATDAYNAVTITSLSLGGEPTFTNNSIDFSLYAKASNGNTKTIQNL
-1705 VDGST
+1705 SFIVDEYLPSSIT
-1710 TLKTAS
+1710 RTSYSSVNRT
-1716 VTVKAPAKPT
+1716 VTVKASNKHGGTGGSITET
-1726 IVLGITPGTKTL
+1726 ISASEIYDAGVSDTKSKMILGITPGSNKTL
-1738 DYGEVQTVTATV
+1738 GYGESQTVTA
-1750 EENGTEIKRGTAT
+1750 EILYNSTTLKKGSVT
-1763 ITAPPAVS
+1763 ISAPPAVS
-1771 VSSVTVKDTS
+1771 VSNVTVKDTS
-1781 QLVSTLEVQF
+1781 QLVSTHQVQF
-1791 SVEVKLSNNKTATYS
+1791 SVEVKLSNNTTATYP
-1806 KLKVGASDIFKAGK
+1806 KLKVDASDIFKAGK

-1827 SPGTNTTLGY
+1827 SPSTNTTLGY

-1851 TELKKTSV
+1851 TKLKETSV
-1859 VITAPA
+1859 TITAPA
-1865 AVTLDSVE
+1865 APPTVTGVSFGAPSLEGTSDLKFSVSVTYSDQTSQSFGE
-1873 KTALSYDTGNS
+1873 KTISGSAAYD
-1884 TYNMTVVATASN
+1884 A
-1896 GETKTVGI
+1896 
-1904 PFVATEAFNDGYN
+1904 GYN
-1917 NGISSAKS
+1917 KANSLYTTVSIYKATTAHKIVGLSGTNIGNAVAVTNLTLWSKPNDPSSARTYHTIAYSSGVYRAGSKYTHYVANGISS
-1925 KVYATISPSSTV
+1925 
-1937 SLNYDETKTIFAYAR
+1937 N
-1952 YEGGSILSYAST
+1952 T
-1964 TVSGPAAVTL
+1964 T
-1974 DSLTFGSPE
+1974 
-1983 WVDNTHTSISAT
+1983 
-1995 ATASNGKTITDSVP
+1995 
-2009 IDVTAHYNAGVNY
+2009 
-2022 ANSLYSTV
+2022 
-2030 NVTPISTAHR
+2030 
-2040 VSYVSFT
+2040 
-2047 RQGTGKSPTPK
+2047 
-2058 VLYNKAGQAVTV
+2058 
-2070 YDVGSAATVYTKG
+2070 
-2083 SKVEYYTVAYTG
+2083 
-2095 TVLYEAGTQKT
+2095 LYERQSAT
-2106 YYTKS
+2106 YYTKSTT

>member
-1 MGSVYSVLAE
+1 
-11 NTRILKAFVRFD
+11 
-23 DKVKIYPFII
+23 
-33 DKIVDSRDD
+33 
-42 NFSVYKQVSA
+42 
-52 NGLAFAELGK
+52 
-62 VGYKLELT
+62 
-70 QDTLELEVEKDN
+70 
-82 TIVPTINYWLD
+82 
-93 KVFPSEKDANGNVKR
+93 
-108 WLTPWCYEVR
+108 
-118 TEYYESDRIAGK
+118 
-130 VYDEEYVNNWNV
+130 
-142 GSDGTLTAAS
+142 
-152 YEPTR
+152 
-157 EKARIISCK
+157 
-166 DSNKYN
+166 
-172 ITQTIAETFELFCRY
+172 
-187 EYSCDE
+187 
-193 RGSFVKTYTDDA
+193 
-205 GKVWTGRKVIFYNRA
+205 
-220 IKKDNPLII
+220 
-229 EYKKNLNSI
+229 
-238 SRESDSSEIY
+238 
-248 TKLYVSPIASEVM
+248 M

-295 YQYRQVEIYKANI
+295 YQYHQVEIYKANI

-327 EINNLKAEAA
+327 EINDLRAEAA

-483 KLTSTNSKVAK
+483 KLASTNSKVTK
-494 FEEKLKALESSY
+494 LEEKLASLESSY
-506 NAKIKEKENIN
+506 NAKIKEKETIN

-539 DPRENFTEDIT
+539 DPRENFTEDIA
-550 YSTSSSRVPITGEPV
+550 YSTSSSRVPITGEPA

-664 GDKSQL
+664 GNKSQL

-677 SGATFSRPNNQT
+677 SGSTFSHPNNQT

-711 VLYENAGFVVA
+711 VLYENAGFVIA

-728 TVKPVALLND
+728 AVKPVALLND
-738 DDIPYDSYTGAYLKM
+738 DNIPYDSYTGAYLKM

-776 YPRIFLSKDNTLYDA
+776 YPRIFLSKDNILYDA

-804 FTDYSV
+804 FTDYSI

-873 PNQLNAIELGQLAY
+873 PNQLKSIELGQLAY

-987 DRGIILT
+987 DHGIILT

-1070 IAYKQDGITGVD
+1070 IAYRYDGITGVD
-1082 INTFIRYSDKG
+1082 ANTFIRFSDKG
-1093 LQYYKANVTDPIV
+1093 LQYYKSGLTNPVV
-1106 SLDWNGL
+1106 SLDWDGL
-1113 TLRNNNGD
+1113 TLRDNNGD
-1121 KTVYLDAQTGNVII
+1121 KTVYIDAETGNVVI
-1135 SGTIYATS
+1135 SGTIYANS
-1143 GEIGGLKIQ
+1143 GQIGGLTIE

-1166 ESAAAAAQGTANDAK
+1166 KNNAQTAND
-1181 SDAKNAKDAADE
+1181 
-1193 AQKTAND
+1193 
-1200 GKTKAESIIGGT
+1200 
-1212 VSVPWVKST
+1212 
-1221 GIEISGKNLTVGA
+1221 
-1234 EGKLILQ
+1234 
-1241 SNAGIEVQ
+1241 
-1249 SGGNITI
+1249 
-1256 KSGGKFTVASNNFA
+1256 
-1270 IDENG
+1270 
-1275 NVAMTGKVI
+1275 
-1284 ATSGN
+1284 
-1289 IGGLEIKNTTLSDLN
+1289 
-1304 KTANDANSTA
+1304 
-1314 NDAKSKAETAN
+1314 
-1325 TNITNITNGTT
+1325 NITNITNGTI

-1350 KNMTIGAEGKLTL
+1350 KNMTIGAEGKLIL
-1363 QSNAGIVVQSGGSI
+1363 QSNAGIDVQSGGNIAIKSGGKFTVESNADITVQSGGSI
-1377 NINSGG
+1377 NISSGG

-1390 NFKIDSSGNVTL
+1390 NFKIDSSGNVSM
-1402 TGKITATDGKIGG
+1402 TGKITANSGQIGG
-1415 WNIST
+1415 WTIST

-1427 GSNYV
+1427 GTSYV

-1445 GAGVYSDAPFR
+1445 GGETIDDSKFR
-1456 VYQDGSVYIT
+1456 VYQDGSVYIS
-1466 SLYVLDEA
+1466 SLYTVEN
-1474 GTTPS
+1474 GKES

-1485 NYWKMDSAY
+1485 NYWKMDASYNNNITGVTASSDGS
-1494 AHSVKTLSV
+1494 SV
-1503 ADGTLTIALYNGT
+1503 TLTFTKRSADPL
-1516 TVNFNKADLSGLK
+1516 TVNFSKADFSGLK
-1529 VSGWSWPLNT
+1529 VTGWGWPLDV
-1539 ATDYSSATVKV
+1539 ASDYSSANVKV
-1550 LLEAGEQIKSFETS
+1550 YLDAGGTQKTFSTS
-1564 LNTTS
+1564 LNTSS
-1569 FVNYGKTLMSVKMDP
+1569 FVAYGKTLMSVEIDP
-1584 EPGSGAITLSPGG
+1584 KDAVTLSPGG
-1597 KQDVFASLMDGETE
+1597 SQRVYAKLMDGTTL
-1611 KSRIGVRVTAA
+1611 SDSVGVLVSAA
-1622 TISKVGQTGAST
+1622 SISSVGQTGAST
-1634 LNTSTSLS
+1634 LSNSTSLS
-1642 CTIRVTASN
+1642 CDIRVTASN
-1651 GWYHDFSGVIIGAVP
+1651 GWYHDYSGVTIAATP
-1666 AYDEGYKKGKAA
+1666 AYDAGYKKGK
-1678 ISLVMDPIDGS
+1678 
-1689 SVSLG
+1689 
-1694 FGASKTITAKL
+1694 
-1705 VDGST
+1705 
-1710 TLKTAS
+1710 
-1716 VTVKAPAKPT
+1716 
-1726 IVLGITPGTKTL
+1726 
-1738 DYGEVQTVTATV
+1738 E
-1750 EENGTEIKRGTAT
+1750 
-1763 ITAPPAVS
+1763 
-1771 VSSVTVKDTS
+1771 
-1781 QLVSTLEVQF
+1781 
-1791 SVEVKLSNNKTATYS
+1791 
-1806 KLKVGASDIFKAGK
+1806 
-1820 SATALAI
+1820 
-1827 SPGTNTTLGY
+1827 
-1837 GESKTVTAQIKDGN
+1837 
-1851 TELKKTSV
+1851 
-1859 VITAPA
+1859 
-1865 AVTLDSVE
+1865 
-1873 KTALSYDTGNS
+1873 
-1884 TYNMTVVATASN
+1884 
-1896 GETKTVGI
+1896 
-1904 PFVATEAFNDGYN
+1904 
-1917 NGISSAKS
+1917 
-1925 KVYATISPSSTV
+1925 YA
-1937 SLNYDETKTIFAYAR
+1937 D
-1952 YEGGSILSYAST
+1952 
-1964 TVSGPAAVTL
+1964 
-1974 DSLTFGSPE
+1974 
-1983 WVDNTHTSISAT
+1983 
-1995 ATASNGKTITDSVP
+1995 
-2009 IDVTAHYNAGVNY
+2009 
-2022 ANSLYSTV
+2022 SLYSTV
-2030 NVTPISTAHR
+2030 TVHPATTEHKIIAISGTNLGTSVAVVR
-2040 VSYVSFT
+2040 KQLWSSYNDPS
-2047 RQGTGKSPTPK
+2047 
-2058 VLYNKAGQAVTV
+2058 
-2070 YDVGSAATVYTKG
+2070 SAAYYNTISYSSGVYRAG
-2083 SKVEYYTVAYTG
+2083 DSYTHYNADGISSNT
-2095 TVLYEAGTQKT
+2095 TLYERGAETT

>member
-1 MGSVYSVLAE
+1 MDSVYSVLAE

-70 QDTLELEVEKDN
+70 QDILELEVEKDN
-82 TIVPTINYWLD
+82 TIVPTIDYWLD
-93 KVFPSEKDANGNVKR
+93 KVFPSEKDANGKVKR
-108 WLTPWCYEVR
+108 WLTPWCYEVK

-193 RGSFVKTYTDDA
+193 RGSFVKTYTDNA

-295 YQYRQVEIYKANI
+295 YQYHQVEIYKANI

-327 EINNLKAEAA
+327 EINDLKADAA

-376 IFSDVGAYRKAT
+376 IFSNVGAYRKAT

-441 CALATKRV
+441 CALATKRI

-483 KLTSTNSKVAK
+483 KLASTNSKVAK
-494 FEEKLKALESSY
+494 LEEKLASLESSY

-539 DPRENFTEDIT
+539 DPRENFTEDIA
-550 YSTSSSRVPITGEPV
+550 YSTSSSRVPITGEPA

-642 IKYYFTLT
+642 IKYYFTLIIKQ
-650 TTYTVSKIEIYQHN
+650 TVSKIEIYQYN

-677 SGATFSRPNNQT
+677 SGSTFTRRSNQT

-711 VLYENAGFVVA
+711 VLYENAGFVIA

-738 DDIPYDSYTGAYLKM
+738 DDIPYDNYTSAYLKM

-776 YPRIFLSKDNTLYDA
+776 YPRIFLSKDNILYDA

-832 ATYRVSYQV
+832 ATYRVSYQI

-873 PNQLNAIELGQLAY
+873 PNQLKSIELGQLAY

-942 NKISYDTAANSFTP
+942 NKVSYDTAASSFTP

-1070 IAYKQDGITGVD
+1070 IAYKYDGITGID
-1082 INTFIRYSDKG
+1082 ANTFIRFSDKG
-1093 LQYYKANVTDPIV
+1093 LQYYKSGLTNPVV
-1106 SLDWNGL
+1106 SLDWDGL

-1121 KTVYLDAQTGNVII
+1121 KTVYIDASTGNVII
-1135 SGTIYATS
+1135 SGTIYATA
-1143 GEIGGLKIQ
+1143 GEIGGLKIT
-1152 NTTLSDLNKTANDA
+1152 NTALSDMSNDITTAQGAA
-1166 ESAAAAAQGTANDAK
+1166 EQAGKDAAAAQKAAEDAQ
-1181 SDAKNAKDAADE
+1181 KDA
-1193 AQKTAND
+1193 TD
-1200 GKTKAESIIGGT
+1200 GKTKAENIIGGK

-1221 GIEISGKNLTVGA
+1221 GIEINGNNLTIGA
-1234 EGKLILQ
+1234 EGSLVLQ
-1241 SNAGIEVQ
+1241 SNAGITLQ
-1249 SGGNITI
+1249 TGA
-1256 KSGGKFTVASNNFA
+1256 KFEVASKNFA
-1270 IDENG
+1270 IDEYG
-1275 NVAMTGKVI
+1275 NVAMTGKI
-1284 ATSGN
+1284 TATSGT
-1289 IGGLEIKNTTLSDLN
+1289 IGGLTIQETTLSDLN
-1304 KTANDANSTA
+1304 NTANN
-1314 NDAKSKAETAN
+1314 AN
-1325 TNITNITNGTT
+1325 TNVNNVINGTT
-1336 AIPHVKSTAIEING
+1336 AVKKLQTPTISIDGN
-1350 KNMTIGAEGKLTL
+1350 NMTIA
-1363 QSNAGIVVQSGGSI
+1363 AGGVLSL
-1377 NINSGG
+1377 NSGT
-1383 KFTIDST
+1383 FTV
-1390 NFKIDSSGNVTL
+1390 SSGNFSIDTN
-1402 TGKITATDGKIGG
+1402 GAMTAKSGQIGG
-1415 WNIST
+1415 WTIDT

-1427 GSNYV
+1427 GTSYV

-1445 GAGVYSDAPFR
+1445 GNATYSSAPFR
-1456 VYQDGSVYIT
+1456 VDRDGSVYIT
-1466 SLYVLDEA
+1466 SLYTLQED
-1474 GTTPS
+1474 GTPT
-1479 KIDLRS
+1479 KMDLRS

-1494 AHSVKTLSV
+1494 SHAVKTLAV
-1503 ADGTLTIALYNGT
+1503 ENGVLTIALYNGT
-1516 TVNFNKADLSGLK
+1516 SVNFNKADLTG
-1529 VSGWSWPLNT
+1529 VRVGI
-1539 ATDYSSATVKV
+1539 SA
-1550 LLEAGEQIKSFETS
+1550 
-1564 LNTTS
+1564 
-1569 FVNYGKTLMSVKMDP
+1569 
-1584 EPGSGAITLSPGG
+1584 PGVAVFDASGAIVSGTYKAVGIPIMAQYSSSV
-1597 KQDVFASLMDGETE
+1597 QYD
-1611 KSRIGVRVTAA
+1611 A
-1622 TISKVGQTGAST
+1622 TNKI
-1634 LNTSTSLS
+1634 LYSTSVPIYLGQSGNNITTAGVYFPADKALS
-1642 CTIRVTASN
+1642 SVTIDSLTLGGEPSFTNNSIDFSLYAKASN
-1651 GWYHDFSGVIIGAVP
+1651 GNTKTTSGL
-1666 AYDEGYKKGKAA
+1666 
-1678 ISLVMDPIDGS
+1678 SF
-1689 SVSLG
+1689 SVSEYLPSSITRTSYST
-1694 FGASKTITAKL
+1694 ANKT
-1705 VDGST
+1705 
-1710 TLKTAS
+1710 
-1716 VTVKAPAKPT
+1716 VTVKASNTHGGTGGSISADIGASEIYNAGVSDTKSKM
-1726 IVLGITPGTKTL
+1726 VLEITPGSDKTL
-1738 DYGEVQTVTATV
+1738 DYGGSQTVTAKILYDSTLYKQ
-1750 EENGTEIKRGTAT
+1750 G
-1763 ITAPPAVS
+1763 
-1771 VSSVTVKDTS
+1771 SVT
-1781 QLVSTLEVQF
+1781 
-1791 SVEVKLSNNKTATYS
+1791 
-1806 KLKVGASDIFKAGK
+1806 IKA
-1820 SATALAI
+1820 
-1827 SPGTNTTLGY
+1827 
-1837 GESKTVTAQIKDGN
+1837 
-1851 TELKKTSV
+1851 
-1859 VITAPA
+1859 
-1865 AVTLDSVE
+1865 
-1873 KTALSYDTGNS
+1873 
-1884 TYNMTVVATASN
+1884 
-1896 GETKTVGI
+1896 
-1904 PFVATEAFNDGYN
+1904 
-1917 NGISSAKS
+1917 
-1925 KVYATISPSSTV
+1925 
-1937 SLNYDETKTIFAYAR
+1937 
-1952 YEGGSILSYAST
+1952 
-1964 TVSGPAAVTL
+1964 PAAVTL
-1974 DSLTFGSPE
+1974 DSLTFGSPT
-1983 WVDNTHTSISAT
+1983 WVDDTHTSISAT

-2009 IDVTAHYNAGVNY
+2009 IDVTAHYNAGYNK
-2022 ANSLYSTV
+2022 ANSLYSAV
-2030 NVTPISTAHR
+2030 NVTPISTSHR

-2047 RQGTGKSPTPK
+2047 RQGTGKSPKPR
-2058 VLYNKAGQAVTV
+2058 VLYNSAGQAVTV
-2070 YDVGSAATVYTKG
+2070 YDVGSSATVYTKG
-2083 SKVEYYTVAYTG
+2083 SKVEYYTVSGFTG

>member
-1 MGSVYSVLAE
+1 
-11 NTRILKAFVRFD
+11 
-23 DKVKIYPFII
+23 
-33 DKIVDSRDD
+33 
-42 NFSVYKQVSA
+42 
-52 NGLAFAELGK
+52 
-62 VGYKLELT
+62 
-70 QDTLELEVEKDN
+70 
-82 TIVPTINYWLD
+82 
-93 KVFPSEKDANGNVKR
+93 
-108 WLTPWCYEVR
+108 
-118 TEYYESDRIAGK
+118 
-130 VYDEEYVNNWNV
+130 
-142 GSDGTLTAAS
+142 
-152 YEPTR
+152 
-157 EKARIISCK
+157 
-166 DSNKYN
+166 
-172 ITQTIAETFELFCRY
+172 
-187 EYSCDE
+187 
-193 RGSFVKTYTDDA
+193 
-205 GKVWTGRKVIFYNRA
+205 
-220 IKKDNPLII
+220 
-229 EYKKNLNSI
+229 
-238 SRESDSSEIY
+238 
-248 TKLYVSPIASEVM
+248 M

-308 RKINEVLADLSPQ
+308 RKINEVLADLGPQ

-327 EINNLKAEAA
+327 EINDLKAEAA

-376 IFSDVGAYRKAT
+376 IFSDVGTYRKAT

-426 SGNNIDLIL
+426 SGNNIGLIL

-494 FEEKLKALESSY
+494 LEEKLKALESSY

-539 DPRENFTEDIT
+539 DPRENFTEDIV

-664 GDKSQL
+664 GNKSQL

-677 SGATFSRPNNQT
+677 SGSTFSCPNNQT

-711 VLYENAGFVVA
+711 VLYENAGFVIA

-776 YPRIFLSKDNTLYDA
+776 YPRIFLSKDNILYDA

-817 YITLKNFTPYVYSAN
+817 YITLKNFTPYVYSTD

-873 PNQLNAIELGQLAY
+873 PNQLKSIELGQLAY
-887 INDHLLGVHAASG
+887 INDYLLGVHAASG

-942 NKISYDTAANSFTP
+942 NKVSYDTAASSFTP

-994 NDKPYANGVFGQ
+994 NDKPYVNGVFGQ

-1070 IAYKQDGITGVD
+1070 IAYKYDGITGVD
-1082 INTFIRYSDKG
+1082 ANTFIRFSDKG
-1093 LQYYKANVTDPIV
+1093 LQYYKSGLTNPVV
-1106 SLDWNGL
+1106 SLDWDGL

-1121 KTVYLDAQTGNVII
+1121 KTVYIDASTGNVII
-1135 SGTIYATS
+1135 SGTIYATA
-1143 GEIGGLKIQ
+1143 GEIGGLKIT
-1152 NTTLSDLNKTANDA
+1152 NTALSDMSNDITTAQGAA
-1166 ESAAAAAQGTANDAK
+1166 EQAGKDAAAAQKIAEDAQ
-1181 SDAKNAKDAADE
+1181 KDA
-1193 AQKTAND
+1193 TD
-1200 GKTKAESIIGGT
+1200 GKTKAENIIDGK

-1221 GIEISGKNLTVGA
+1221 SIEINGNNLTIGA
-1234 EGKLILQ
+1234 EGSLVLQ
-1241 SNAGIEVQ
+1241 SNAGITLQ
-1249 SGGNITI
+1249 TGA
-1256 KSGGKFTVASNNFA
+1256 KFEVASRNFA
-1270 IDENG
+1270 IDEYG
-1275 NVAMTGKVI
+1275 NVAITGKI
-1284 ATSGN
+1284 TATSGT
-1289 IGGLEIKNTTLSDLN
+1289 IGGLTIQETTLSDLN
-1304 KTANDANSTA
+1304 NIANN
-1314 NDAKSKAETAN
+1314 AN
-1325 TNITNITNGTT
+1325 TNVNNVINGTT
-1336 AIPHVKSTAIEING
+1336 AVKKLQTPTISIDGN
-1350 KNMTIGAEGKLTL
+1350 NMTIA
-1363 QSNAGIVVQSGGSI
+1363 AGGVLSL
-1377 NINSGG
+1377 NSGT
-1383 KFTIDST
+1383 FTV
-1390 NFKIDSSGNVTL
+1390 SSGNFSIDAN
-1402 TGKITATDGKIGG
+1402 GAMTAKSGQIGG
-1415 WNIST
+1415 WTIST

-1427 GSNYV
+1427 GTSYV

-1445 GAGVYSDAPFR
+1445 GNSTYSSAPFR
-1456 VYQDGSVYIT
+1456 VDRDGSVYIT
-1466 SLYVLDEA
+1466 SLYTLQED
-1474 GTTPS
+1474 GTPT
-1479 KIDLRS
+1479 KMDLRS

-1494 AHSVKTLSV
+1494 SHAVKTLV
-1503 ADGTLTIALYNGT
+1503 VENGVLTIALYNGT
-1516 TVNFNKADLSGLK
+1516 SVNFNKADLTGVSVGTDGRGSVYVLDALGNK
-1529 VSGWSWPLNT
+1529 VSAQQAVNIPKGGISAPAYVAASKTIKFYVAINLGGVGAIISQYQNEVD
-1539 ATDYSSATVKV
+1539 ATSAYDAGISDMKSSVYADIFPAKDTETELAYGETKTVYAYAKYDSNKILSYVTTKIKAPAAVSVSSATVK
-1550 LLEAGEQIKSFETS
+1550 
-1564 LNTTS
+1564 N
-1569 FVNYGKTLMSVKMDP
+1569 P
-1584 EPGSGAITLSPGG
+1584 
-1597 KQDVFASLMDGETE
+1597 
-1611 KSRIGVRVTAA
+1611 
-1622 TISKVGQTGAST
+1622 
-1634 LNTSTSLS
+1634 
-1642 CTIRVTASN
+1642 
-1651 GWYHDFSGVIIGAVP
+1651 
-1666 AYDEGYKKGKAA
+1666 
-1678 ISLVMDPIDGS
+1678 
-1689 SVSLG
+1689 
-1694 FGASKTITAKL
+1694 
-1705 VDGST
+1705 
-1710 TLKTAS
+1710 
-1716 VTVKAPAKPT
+1716 
-1726 IVLGITPGTKTL
+1726 
-1738 DYGEVQTVTATV
+1738 
-1750 EENGTEIKRGTAT
+1750 
-1763 ITAPPAVS
+1763 
-1771 VSSVTVKDTS
+1771 S
-1781 QLVSTLEVQF
+1781 QLVSTHKVQF
-1791 SVEVKLSNNKTATYS
+1791 SVEVKLSNNATATYS
-1806 KLKVGASDIFKAGK
+1806 KLEVDASDIFKAGK

-1827 SPGTNTTLGY
+1827 SPSTNTTLGY

-1851 TELKKTSV
+1851 TKLKEASV

-1865 AVTLDSVE
+1865 AVTLDS
-1873 KTALSYDTGNS
+1873 
-1884 TYNMTVVATASN
+1884 
-1896 GETKTVGI
+1896 
-1904 PFVATEAFNDGYN
+1904 
-1917 NGISSAKS
+1917 
-1925 KVYATISPSSTV
+1925 
-1937 SLNYDETKTIFAYAR
+1937 
-1952 YEGGSILSYAST
+1952 
-1964 TVSGPAAVTL
+1964 
-1974 DSLTFGSPE
+1974 LTFGSPA
-1983 WVDNTHTSISAT
+1983 WVDNTHTDISAT
-1995 ATASNGKTITDSVP
+1995 ATASNGETITDSAR
-2009 IDVTAHYNAGVNY
+2009 IDVTAHYNAGYNK

-2030 NVTPISTAHR
+2030 NVTPISTSHR
-2040 VSYVSFT
+2040 VSHVSIT
-2047 RQGTGKSPTPK
+2047 MQGPGKSPK
-2058 VLYNKAGQAVTV
+2058 RRVLYDKAGRTVTV
-2070 YDVGSAATVYTKG
+2070 YDVGSATTVYTAGK
-2083 SKVEYYTVAYTG
+2083 KVEYYTVGFTG

>member
-1 MGSVYSVLAE
+1 MDSVYSVLAE

-70 QDTLELEVEKDN
+70 QDILELEVEKDN
-82 TIVPTINYWLD
+82 TIVPTIDYWLD
-93 KVFPSEKDANGNVKR
+93 KVFPSEKDASGNVTR

-118 TEYYESDRIAGK
+118 TEYYESDRVAGK

-295 YQYRQVEIYKANI
+295 YQYHQVEIYKANI

-321 INDLEV
+321 INGLEV
-327 EINNLKAEAA
+327 EINDLKAEAA

-468 KVCENLWLEKQGAEA
+468 KVCDNLWLEKQGAEA

-494 FEEKLKALESSY
+494 LEEKLASLESSY

-565 RNCFIFDAI
+565 RNCFIFDEV

-586 NSAADKKKYYK
+586 NSAAGKKKYYK

-609 REFQIHLTRHFIFT
+609 REFQIHLTRHFVFT
-623 AKSGG
+623 AKAGG

-650 TTYTVSKIEIYQHN
+650 TTYAVSKIEIYQRN
-664 GDKSQL
+664 GDKNQL
-670 YINITTT
+670 SISITTT
-677 SGATFSRPNNQT
+677 SGSTFSRPNNQT

-711 VLYENAGFVVA
+711 VLYENAGFVIA

-728 TVKPVALLND
+728 AVKPVALLND

-753 DNPEK
+753 GNPEK

-776 YPRIFLSKDNTLYDA
+776 YPRIFLSKDNILYDA
-791 DTLTITKGSTFEK
+791 DTLTITKGNTLEK
-804 FTDYSV
+804 FTDYSI

-832 ATYRVSYQV
+832 ATYRVNYQV

-900 YVDEIEYDLSMPK
+900 YVDEIEYDLSVPK

-942 NKISYDTAANSFTP
+942 NKVSYDTAASSFAP

-964 LQSAIAKENPY
+964 LQAAIAKENPY

-1093 LQYYKANVTDPIV
+1093 LQYYKANITDPIV

-1143 GEIGGLKIQ
+1143 GNIGGLEIK

-1221 GIEISGKNLTVGA
+1221 GIEINGENLTVGA

-1275 NVAMTGKVI
+1275 NVAMTGKVV

-1289 IGGLEIKNTTLSDLN
+1289 IGGLEIKNTTLFDLN

-1415 WNIST
+1415 WTIGT
-1420 DRLYAGS
+1420 DKLYAGS
-1427 GSNYV
+1427 GTSYV

-1445 GAGVYSDAPFR
+1445 GNGTHSSAPFR

-1466 SLYVLDEA
+1466 SLYVLNEA
-1474 GTTPS
+1474 GTTQS

-1485 NYWKMDSAY
+1485 SYWKMDTAY
-1494 AHSVKTLSV
+1494 SHSVKTLSV

-1550 LLEAGEQIKSFETS
+1550 TLDAAGTPKSFEQS

-1634 LNTSTSLS
+1634 LKTSTSLS
-1642 CTIRVTASN
+1642 CKIRVTASN
-1651 GWYHDFSGVIIGAVP
+1651 GWYHDFDGVIIGAVP
-1666 AYDEGYKKGKAA
+1666 AYDEGYKKGQAA
-1678 ISLVMDPIDGS
+1678 ISLVIDPIDGS

-1710 TLKTAS
+1710 QLKTAS

-1738 DYGEVQTVTATV
+1738 GYGEVQTVTATV

-1763 ITAPPAVS
+1763 ITAPPAV
-1771 VSSVTVKDTS
+1771 T
-1781 QLVSTLEVQF
+1781 
-1791 SVEVKLSNNKTATYS
+1791 
-1806 KLKVGASDIFKAGK
+1806 
-1820 SATALAI
+1820 
-1827 SPGTNTTLGY
+1827 
-1837 GESKTVTAQIKDGN
+1837 
-1851 TELKKTSV
+1851 
-1859 VITAPA
+1859 
-1865 AVTLDSVE
+1865 
-1873 KTALSYDTGNS
+1873 
-1884 TYNMTVVATASN
+1884 M
-1896 GETKTVGI
+1896 
-1904 PFVATEAFNDGYN
+1904 
-1917 NGISSAKS
+1917 
-1925 KVYATISPSSTV
+1925 
-1937 SLNYDETKTIFAYAR
+1937 
-1952 YEGGSILSYAST
+1952 
-1964 TVSGPAAVTL
+1964 
-1974 DSLTFGSPE
+1974 DSLTFGSPT
-1983 WVDNTHTSISAT
+1983 WVDDTHTSISAT
-1995 ATASNGKTITDSVP
+1995 ATASNGETITDSAK
-2009 IDVTAHYNAGVNY
+2009 IDVTAHYNAGYNK
-2022 ANSLYSTV
+2022 ANSLYTAVS
-2030 NVTPISTAHR
+2030 IYKASTAHKI
-2040 VSYVSFT
+2040 VGLS
-2047 RQGTGKSPTPK
+2047 GTNIGTA
-2058 VLYNKAGQAVTV
+2058 VAVTNLTLWSRPNDPSSAKTYHTIAYSSGV
-2070 YDVGSAATVYTKG
+2070 YRAGSNYTH
-2083 SKVEYYTVAYTG
+2083 YVANGISSNT
-2095 TVLYEAGTQKT
+2095 TLYERQSAT
-2106 YYTKS
+2106 YYTKSTT

>member
-23 DKVKIYPFII
+23 DKIKIYPFII

-70 QDTLELEVEKDN
+70 QDILELEVEKDN
-82 TIVPTINYWLD
+82 TIVPTIDYWLD
-93 KVFPSEKDANGNVKR
+93 KVFPSEKDANGKVKR

-118 TEYYESDRIAGK
+118 TEYYESDRVAGK

-172 ITQTIAETFELFCRY
+172 ITQIIAETFELFCRY

-193 RGSFVKTYTDDA
+193 RGSFVKTYTDKA

-220 IKKDNPLII
+220 IKKDSPLII

-261 TDGYVSIANSAAN
+261 TDGYVSIANSTAN

-327 EINNLKAEAA
+327 EINDLKAEAA

-494 FEEKLKALESSY
+494 LEEKLEALESSY

-539 DPRENFTEDIT
+539 DPREGFTEDIT
-550 YSTSSSRVPITGEPV
+550 YSTSSSRVPIAKEPV
-565 RNCFIFDAI
+565 RDCFIFDAI

-586 NSAADKKKYYK
+586 NSVADKKKYYK
-597 YFSLEGL
+597 YFPL
-604 GSELT
+604 GSIADKLT

-650 TTYTVSKIEIYQHN
+650 TTYTVSKIEIYQYN
-664 GDKSQL
+664 GNKSQL

-677 SGATFSRPNNQT
+677 SGSTFSRPNNQT

-711 VLYENAGFVVA
+711 VLYENAGFVIA

-776 YPRIFLSKDNTLYDA
+776 YPRIFLSKDNILYDA

-817 YITLKNFTPYVYSAN
+817 YITLKNFTPYIYSAN

-873 PNQLNAIELGQLAY
+873 PNQLKSIELGQLAY

-942 NKISYDTAANSFTP
+942 NKVSYDTAASSFTP

-994 NDKPYANGVFGQ
+994 NNKPYANGVFGQ
-1006 VALRGSGIFVSDS
+1006 VALRGSGIFVSDN

-1093 LQYYKANVTDPIV
+1093 LQYYKANITDPIV

-1152 NTTLSDLNKTANDA
+1152 NTTLSDLNKTAND
-1166 ESAAAAAQGTANDAK
+1166 
-1181 SDAKNAKDAADE
+1181 
-1193 AQKTAND
+1193 
-1200 GKTKAESIIGGT
+1200 GKTKAESIISGT

-1221 GIEISGKNLTVGA
+1221 GIEINGKNLTVGA

-1256 KSGGKFTVASNNFA
+1256 KSGGKFTVASNNFT

-1377 NINSGG
+1377 SINSGG

-1415 WNIST
+1415 WTIGT
-1420 DRLYAGS
+1420 DKLYAGS
-1427 GSNYV
+1427 GTSYV

-1445 GAGVYSDAPFR
+1445 GNGTHSSAPFR

-1466 SLYVLDEA
+1466 SLYVLNEA
-1474 GTTPS
+1474 GTTQS

-1485 NYWKMDSAY
+1485 SYWKMDTAY
-1494 AHSVKTLSV
+1494 SHSVKTLSV

-1516 TVNFNKADLSGLK
+1516 TVNFNKADLSGLT

-1539 ATDYSSATVKV
+1539 AIDYSSATVKV
-1550 LLEAGEQIKSFETS
+1550 TLDANGQTKSFERS

-1569 FVNYGKTLMSVKMDP
+1569 FVNHGKTLMSVKMDP
-1584 EPGSGAITLSPGG
+1584 APGSGAITLSPGG

-1622 TISKVGQTGAST
+1622 TISTVGQTGAST
-1634 LNTSTSLS
+1634 LKTSTSLS
-1642 CTIRVTASN
+1642 CKIRVTASN
-1651 GWYHDFSGVIIGAVP
+1651 GWYHDFDGVIIGAVP
-1666 AYDEGYKKGKAA
+1666 AYDEGYKKGQAA

-1710 TLKTAS
+1710 PLKTAS

-1726 IVLGITPGTKTL
+1726 IVLGITPGSKTL
-1738 DYGEVQTVTATV
+1738 DYGEAQTVTATV
-1750 EENGTEIKRGTAT
+1750 KENDVKIKEGSIT
-1763 ITAPPAVS
+1763 ITA
-1771 VSSVTVKDTS
+1771 
-1781 QLVSTLEVQF
+1781 
-1791 SVEVKLSNNKTATYS
+1791 
-1806 KLKVGASDIFKAGK
+1806 
-1820 SATALAI
+1820 
-1827 SPGTNTTLGY
+1827 
-1837 GESKTVTAQIKDGN
+1837 
-1851 TELKKTSV
+1851 
-1859 VITAPA
+1859 
-1865 AVTLDSVE
+1865 
-1873 KTALSYDTGNS
+1873 
-1884 TYNMTVVATASN
+1884 
-1896 GETKTVGI
+1896 
-1904 PFVATEAFNDGYN
+1904 
-1917 NGISSAKS
+1917 
-1925 KVYATISPSSTV
+1925 
-1937 SLNYDETKTIFAYAR
+1937 
-1952 YEGGSILSYAST
+1952 
-1964 TVSGPAAVTL
+1964 PAAVTL
-1974 DSLTFGSPE
+1974 DSLTFGSPT
-1983 WVDNTHTSISAT
+1983 WVNNTHTSISAT
-1995 ATASNGKTITDSVP
+1995 ATASNGKTITDSAQ

-2040 VSYVSFT
+2040 VNYVSFT
-2047 RQGTGKSPTPK
+2047 RQGSGKSPRPR
-2058 VLYNKAGQAVTV
+2058 VLYNSAGQAVTV
-2070 YDVGSAATVYTKG
+2070 YDVGSSATVYTAG
-2083 SKVEYYTVAYTG
+2083 TKVEYYTVSGFTG

>member
-70 QDTLELEVEKDN
+70 QDILELEVEKDN
-82 TIVPTINYWLD
+82 TIVPTIDYWLD
-93 KVFPSEKDANGNVKR
+93 KVFPSEKDASGNVTR

-118 TEYYESDRIAGK
+118 TEYYESDRVAGK

-295 YQYRQVEIYKANI
+295 YQYHQVEIYKANI

-321 INDLEV
+321 INGLEV
-327 EINNLKAEAA
+327 EINDLKAEAA

-468 KVCENLWLEKQGAEA
+468 KVCDNLWLEKQGAEA

-494 FEEKLKALESSY
+494 LEEKLEALESSY

-539 DPRENFTEDIT
+539 DPRENFTEDIA
-550 YSTSSSRVPITGEPV
+550 YSTSSSRVPIAKEPV

-597 YFSLEGL
+597 YFSLNGI
-604 GSELT
+604 GSYLSED
-609 REFQIHLTRHFIFT
+609 FQIHLVRDFVFT
-623 AKSGG
+623 AKAGG
-628 ETFVKGNYCILYDN
+628 ENFVKGNYSIIYGN
-642 IKYYFTLT
+642 NKYYFTLPSA
-650 TTYTVSKIEIYQHN
+650 YTVSKIIISQTN
-664 GDKSQL
+664 GDTSNLKISITIASNST
-670 YINITTT
+670 INITA
-677 SGATFSRPNNQT
+677 SQT
-689 PLANAID
+689 LLANPID

-711 VLYENAGFVVA
+711 VLYENAGFIIS
-722 YMNMNG
+722 YMNVGG
-728 TVKPVALLND
+728 TIQCVALLND
-738 DDIPYDSYTGAYLKM
+738 DNIPYDSYTRAYIKL
-753 DNPEK
+753 EK
-758 VIIFNSYATENTN
+758 SSMILGYDGYAAENAN

-776 YPRIFLSKDNTLYDA
+776 YPRLFLAKDNILYDA
-791 DTLTITKGSTFEK
+791 DTLTITQGAQLEK
-804 FTDYSV
+804 FEDYSILV
-810 LLRGGKP
+810 RNGKP
-817 YITLKNFTPYVYSAN
+817 YITLKNFRPNLFVAN
-832 ATYRVSYQV
+832 TTYTVNYQV

-852 MQVAKDN
+852 LQVAKDN

-873 PNQLNAIELGQLAY
+873 PNQLNAIALGQLAY

-900 YVDEIEYDLSMPK
+900 YVDEIEYDLSVPK

-942 NKISYDTAANSFTP
+942 NKVSYDTAASSFAP

-994 NDKPYANGVFGQ
+994 NDKPYANGIFGQ

-1093 LQYYKANVTDPIV
+1093 LQYYKANVADPIV

-1166 ESAAAAAQGTANDAK
+1166 ND
-1181 SDAKNAKDAADE
+1181 
-1193 AQKTAND
+1193 
-1200 GKTKAESIIGGT
+1200 
-1212 VSVPWVKST
+1212 
-1221 GIEISGKNLTVGA
+1221 
-1234 EGKLILQ
+1234 
-1241 SNAGIEVQ
+1241 
-1249 SGGNITI
+1249 
-1256 KSGGKFTVASNNFA
+1256 
-1270 IDENG
+1270 
-1275 NVAMTGKVI
+1275 
-1284 ATSGN
+1284 
-1289 IGGLEIKNTTLSDLN
+1289 
-1304 KTANDANSTA
+1304 TA

-1325 TNITNITNGTT
+1325 TNITNITDGTT

-1350 KNMTIGAEGKLTL
+1350 NNMTIGAEGKLTL
-1363 QSNAGIVVQSGGSI
+1363 QSNAGIDVLSGSNININSGGQINIGAGGKLALQSNAGIDVLSGGSI

-1402 TGKITATDGKIGG
+1402 TGKITASSGKIGG
-1415 WNIST
+1415 WNIGT
-1420 DRLYAGS
+1420 DSLYAGS
-1427 GSNYV
+1427 ETSYV

-1445 GAGVYSDAPFR
+1445 GNGSYSSAPFR

-1466 SLYVLDEA
+1466 SLYVLNEA
-1474 GTTPS
+1474 GTTQS

-1485 NYWKMDSAY
+1485 SYWKMDTAY
-1494 AHSVKTLSV
+1494 SHSVKTLSV

-1516 TVNFNKADLSGLK
+1516 TVNFNKADLSGVSVGLSAPGVAVYDASGK
-1529 VSGWSWPLNT
+1529 IVSGT
-1539 ATDYSSATVKV
+1539 
-1550 LLEAGEQIKSFETS
+1550 
-1564 LNTTS
+1564 
-1569 FVNYGKTLMSVKMDP
+1569 
-1584 EPGSGAITLSPGG
+1584 
-1597 KQDVFASLMDGETE
+1597 
-1611 KSRIGVRVTAA
+1611 
-1622 TISKVGQTGAST
+1622 
-1634 LNTSTSLS
+1634 
-1642 CTIRVTASN
+1642 
-1651 GWYHDFSGVIIGAVP
+1651 
-1666 AYDEGYKKGKAA
+1666 YKA
-1678 ISLVMDPIDGS
+1678 
-1689 SVSLG
+1689 
-1694 FGASKTITAKL
+1694 
-1705 VDGST
+1705 
-1710 TLKTAS
+1710 
-1716 VTVKAPAKPT
+1716 
-1726 IVLGITPGTKTL
+1726 
-1738 DYGEVQTVTATV
+1738 
-1750 EENGTEIKRGTAT
+1750 
-1763 ITAPPAVS
+1763 
-1771 VSSVTVKDTS
+1771 
-1781 QLVSTLEVQF
+1781 
-1791 SVEVKLSNNKTATYS
+1791 
-1806 KLKVGASDIFKAGK
+1806 
-1820 SATALAI
+1820 
-1827 SPGTNTTLGY
+1827 
-1837 GESKTVTAQIKDGN
+1837 
-1851 TELKKTSV
+1851 
-1859 VITAPA
+1859 
-1865 AVTLDSVE
+1865 
-1873 KTALSYDTGNS
+1873 
-1884 TYNMTVVATASN
+1884 
-1896 GETKTVGI
+1896 VGI
-1904 PFVATEAFNDGYN
+1904 PINSAYSDTVQYDPTNKILYSTSVPIYLGQAGN
-1917 NGISSAKS
+1917 NITTAGVYFPANKAYDAGVSNAKS
-1925 KVYATISPSSTV
+1925 KVYASIAPSVPV
-1937 SLNYDETKTIFAYAR
+1937 SLGYDETKTIFAYAK
-1952 YEGGSILSYAST
+1952 YDTGGSILSYTST
-1964 TVSGPAAVTL
+1964 TVSGPPAVTGVSFGEP
-1974 DSLTFGSPE
+1974 SLYG
-1983 WVDNTHTSISAT
+1983 TSDLKFSVSAT
-1995 ATASNGKTITDSVP
+1995 YSDGTSQSFGEKTISGSASYD
-2009 IDVTAHYNAGVNY
+2009 AGY
-2022 ANSLYSTV
+2022 DKANSLYTAVS
-2030 NVTPISTAHR
+2030 IYKASTAHKI
-2040 VSYVSFT
+2040 VGLS
-2047 RQGTGKSPTPK
+2047 GTNIGTA
-2058 VLYNKAGQAVTV
+2058 VAVTNLTLWSKPNDPSSAKTYHTIAYSSGV
-2070 YDVGSAATVYTKG
+2070 YRAGSNYTH
-2083 SKVEYYTVAYTG
+2083 YVANGISSNT
-2095 TVLYEAGTQKT
+2095 TLYERQSAT
-2106 YYTKS
+2106 YYTKSTT

>member
-1 MGSVYSVLAE
+1 MDSVYSVLAE

-82 TIVPTINYWLD
+82 TIVPTIDYWLD
-93 KVFPSEKDANGNVKR
+93 KVFPSEKDANGKVKR

-118 TEYYESDRIAGK
+118 TEYYESDRVAGK

-172 ITQTIAETFELFCRY
+172 ITQTIAETFELFCCY

-321 INDLEV
+321 INGLEV
-327 EINNLKAEAA
+327 EINDLKAEAA

-494 FEEKLKALESSY
+494 LEEKLEALESSY

-539 DPRENFTEDIT
+539 DPRENFTENIS
-550 YSTSSSRVPITGEPV
+550 YSTSSSRVPITVEPV

-586 NSAADKKKYYK
+586 NSVADKKKYYK
-597 YFSLEGL
+597 YFPL
-604 GSELT
+604 GSIADKLT
-609 REFQIHLTRHFIFT
+609 REFQIHLTRHFVFT
-623 AKSGG
+623 AKTGG

-650 TTYTVSKIEIYQHN
+650 TTYTVSKIEIYQYN
-664 GDKSQL
+664 GNKSQL
-670 YINITTT
+670 HIKITTT
-677 SGATFSRPNNQT
+677 SGSTFSCPNNQT
-689 PLANAID
+689 PLASAID
-696 ITSKFEGIGTYVGDY
+696 ITSKFEGVGTYVGDY

-722 YMNMNG
+722 YMYMDG
-728 TVKPVALLND
+728 LVKPVALLND
-738 DDIPYDSYTGAYLKM
+738 DDIPYDNYTSAYLKM
-753 DNPEK
+753 ENPEK
-758 VIIFNSYATENTN
+758 VLVFSNYAIENTN

-776 YPRIFLSKDNTLYDA
+776 YPRIFLSKDNILYDA
-791 DTLTITKGSTFEK
+791 DTLTITKGDTLEK
-804 FTDYSV
+804 FTDYSI

-817 YITLKNFTPYVYSAN
+817 YITLKNFTPHVYSAN

-873 PNQLNAIELGQLAY
+873 PNQLKSIELGQLAY

-942 NKISYDTAANSFTP
+942 NKVSYDTAASSFTP

-964 LQSAIAKENPY
+964 LQSAIVKENPY

-1093 LQYYKANVTDPIV
+1093 LQYYKANVADPIV

-1152 NTTLSDLNKTANDA
+1152 NTTLSDLD
-1166 ESAAAAAQGTANDAK
+1166 
-1181 SDAKNAKDAADE
+1181 
-1193 AQKTAND
+1193 KTAND

-1221 GIEISGKNLTVGA
+1221 GIEINDKNLTIGA

-1241 SNAGIEVQ
+1241 SNAGMEIQ
-1249 SGGNITI
+1249 
-1256 KSGGKFTVASNNFA
+1256 SGGKFTVASNNFV

-1304 KTANDANSTA
+1304 DTA

-1336 AIPHVKSTAIEING
+1336 AIPHVKSTTIEING

-1363 QSNAGIVVQSGGSI
+1363 QSNAGITVQSGGSI

-1415 WNIST
+1415 WTIGT
-1420 DRLYAGS
+1420 DKLYAGS
-1427 GSNYV
+1427 GTSYV

-1445 GAGVYSDAPFR
+1445 GNGTHSSAPFR

-1466 SLYVLDEA
+1466 SLYVLNEA
-1474 GTTPS
+1474 GTTQS

-1485 NYWKMDSAY
+1485 SYWKMDTAY
-1494 AHSVKTLSV
+1494 SHSVKTLSV

-1539 ATDYSSATVKV
+1539 ATDYSSANVKV
-1550 LLEAGEQIKSFETS
+1550 TLESAGIIKSFETS

-1569 FVNYGKTLMSVKMDP
+1569 FVNYGKAQMSVAIDP
-1584 EPGSGAITLSPGG
+1584 EEAVTLSPGG
-1597 KQDVFASLMDGETE
+1597 SQRVHAKLMDGDTV
-1611 KSRIGVRVTAA
+1611 SDSSGVTISAA
-1622 TISKVGQTGAST
+1622 TISKVGQTGPST
-1634 LNTSTSLS
+1634 LDTSTSLS

-1666 AYDEGYKKGKAA
+1666 VYDEGYKKGKAA

-1710 TLKTAS
+1710 PLKTAS

-1726 IVLGITPGTKTL
+1726 IVLGITPGSKTL
-1738 DYGEVQTVTATV
+1738 NYGEAQTVTATV
-1750 EENGTEIKRGTAT
+1750 KENGVKVKEGS
-1763 ITAPPAVS
+1763 IT
-1771 VSSVTVKDTS
+1771 
-1781 QLVSTLEVQF
+1781 
-1791 SVEVKLSNNKTATYS
+1791 
-1806 KLKVGASDIFKAGK
+1806 
-1820 SATALAI
+1820 
-1827 SPGTNTTLGY
+1827 
-1837 GESKTVTAQIKDGN
+1837 
-1851 TELKKTSV
+1851 
-1859 VITAPA
+1859 ITAPA
-1865 AVTLDSVE
+1865 APPTVTGVSFGAPSLSGTSDLKFSVSVTYSDGTSVSLGEKSINGSASYKAGQDSMG
-1873 KTALSYDTGNS
+1873 LSINGT
-1884 TYNMTVVATASN
+1884 TVSVAVSETKSATAS
-1896 GETKTVGI
+1896 VGSRHRI
-1904 PFVATEAFNDGYN
+1904 QSDG
-1917 NGISSAKS
+1917 S
-1925 KVYATISPSSTV
+1925 V
-1937 SLNYDETKTIFAYAR
+1937 SLTPGKVF
-1952 YEGGSILSYAST
+1952 
-1964 TVSGPAAVTL
+1964 
-1974 DSLTFGSPE
+1974 
-1983 WVDNTHTSISAT
+1983 
-1995 ATASNGKTITDSVP
+1995 NGAP
-2009 IDVTAHYNAGVNY
+2009 G
-2022 ANSLYSTV
+2022 
-2030 NVTPISTAHR
+2030 
-2040 VSYVSFT
+2040 
-2047 RQGTGKSPTPK
+2047 
-2058 VLYNKAGQAVTV
+2058 
-2070 YDVGSAATVYTKG
+2070 
-2083 SKVEYYTVAYTG
+2083 
-2095 TVLYEAGTQKT
+2095 T
-2106 YYTKS
+2106 YYKNPRIVADHWINWT

>member
-70 QDTLELEVEKDN
+70 QDILELEIEKDN
-82 TIVPTINYWLD
+82 TIVPTIDYWLD
-93 KVFPSEKDANGNVKR
+93 KVFPSEKDANGKVKR

-193 RGSFVKTYTDDA
+193 RGSFVKTYTDSA

-308 RKINEVLADLSPQ
+308 RKINEVLADLGPQ
-321 INDLEV
+321 INGLEV
-327 EINNLKAEAA
+327 EINDLKAEAA

-468 KVCENLWLEKQGAEA
+468 KVCDNLWLEKQSAEA

-494 FEEKLKALESSY
+494 LEEKLKTLESSY

-533 TPEDYQ
+533 TPDDYQ
-539 DPRENFTEDIT
+539 DPRENFTEDIV

-586 NSAADKKKYYK
+586 NSVADKKKYYK
-597 YFSLEGL
+597 YFPL
-604 GSELT
+604 GSIADKLT
-609 REFQIHLTRHFIFT
+609 REFQIHLTRHFVFT
-623 AKSGG
+623 AKTGG

-650 TTYTVSKIEIYQHN
+650 TTYTVSKIEIYQYN
-664 GDKSQL
+664 GNKSQL
-670 YINITTT
+670 YIKITTT
-677 SGATFSRPNNQT
+677 SGSTFSCPNDQT

-722 YMNMNG
+722 YMYMDG
-728 TVKPVALLND
+728 LVKPVALLND
-738 DDIPYDSYTGAYLKM
+738 DDIPYDNYTSAYLKM
-753 DNPEK
+753 ENPEK
-758 VIIFNSYATENTN
+758 VLVFSNYAIENTN

-776 YPRIFLSKDNTLYDA
+776 YPRIFLSKDNILYDA
-791 DTLTITKGSTFEK
+791 DTLTITKGDTLEK
-804 FTDYSV
+804 FTDYSI

-817 YITLKNFTPYVYSAN
+817 YITLKNFTPHVYSAN

-942 NKISYDTAANSFTP
+942 NKVSYDTAASSFTP

-1152 NTTLSDLNKTANDA
+1152 NTTLSDLNKTAND
-1166 ESAAAAAQGTANDAK
+1166 
-1181 SDAKNAKDAADE
+1181 
-1193 AQKTAND
+1193 

-1221 GIEISGKNLTVGA
+1221 GIEINDKNLTIGA

-1241 SNAGIEVQ
+1241 SNAGMEIQ
-1249 SGGNITI
+1249 
-1256 KSGGKFTVASNNFA
+1256 SGGKFTVASNNFV

-1289 IGGLEIKNTTLSDLN
+1289 IGGLEIKNTTLSDL
-1304 KTANDANSTA
+1304 NSTA

-1350 KNMTIGAEGKLTL
+1350 NNMTIGAEGKLTL

-1415 WNIST
+1415 WTIGT
-1420 DRLYAGS
+1420 DKLYAGS
-1427 GSNYV
+1427 GTSYV

-1445 GAGVYSDAPFR
+1445 GNGTHSSAPFR

-1466 SLYVLDEA
+1466 SLYVLNEA
-1474 GTTPS
+1474 GTTQS

-1485 NYWKMDSAY
+1485 SYWKMDTAY
-1494 AHSVKTLSV
+1494 SHSVKTLSV

-1539 ATDYSSATVKV
+1539 ATDYSSANVKV
-1550 LLEAGEQIKSFETS
+1550 TLESAEIIKSFETS

-1569 FVNYGKTLMSVKMDP
+1569 FVNYGKTLMSVEIDP
-1584 EPGSGAITLSPGG
+1584 KEAVTLSPGG
-1597 KQDVFASLMDGETE
+1597 SQRVHAKLMDGDTV
-1611 KSRIGVRVTAA
+1611 SDSHGVTISAA

-1666 AYDEGYKKGKAA
+1666 VYDEGYKKGKAA

-1710 TLKTAS
+1710 PLKTAS

-1726 IVLGITPGTKTL
+1726 IVLGITPGSKTL
-1738 DYGEVQTVTATV
+1738 NYGEAQTVTATV
-1750 EENGTEIKRGTAT
+1750 KENGVKVKEGSIT
-1763 ITAPPAVS
+1763 ITAPPAPPTVTGVSFGAPSLSGTSDLKFSVS
-1771 VSSVTVKDTS
+1771 V
-1781 QLVSTLEVQF
+1781 
-1791 SVEVKLSNNKTATYS
+1791 TYS
-1806 KLKVGASDIFKAGK
+1806 DGTSVSLGEKSINGSASYKAGQDSMGLSINGTTVSVAVSETK
-1820 SATALAI
+1820 SATASVGSRHRIQSDGSVSLTPGKVFNGA
-1827 SPGTNTTLGY
+1827 PGTYYKNPR
-1837 GESKTVTAQIKDGN
+1837 I
-1851 TELKKTSV
+1851 
-1859 VITAPA
+1859 
-1865 AVTLDSVE
+1865 
-1873 KTALSYDTGNS
+1873 
-1884 TYNMTVVATASN
+1884 VADHWINWT
-1896 GETKTVGI
+1896 
-1904 PFVATEAFNDGYN
+1904 
-1917 NGISSAKS
+1917 
-1925 KVYATISPSSTV
+1925 
-1937 SLNYDETKTIFAYAR
+1937 
-1952 YEGGSILSYAST
+1952 
-1964 TVSGPAAVTL
+1964 
-1974 DSLTFGSPE
+1974 
-1983 WVDNTHTSISAT
+1983 
-1995 ATASNGKTITDSVP
+1995 
-2009 IDVTAHYNAGVNY
+2009 
-2022 ANSLYSTV
+2022 
-2030 NVTPISTAHR
+2030 
-2040 VSYVSFT
+2040 
-2047 RQGTGKSPTPK
+2047 
-2058 VLYNKAGQAVTV
+2058 
-2070 YDVGSAATVYTKG
+2070 
-2083 SKVEYYTVAYTG
+2083 
-2095 TVLYEAGTQKT
+2095 
-2106 YYTKS
+2106 

>member
-93 KVFPSEKDANGNVKR
+93 KVFPSEKDASGNVTR

-118 TEYYESDRIAGK
+118 TEYYESDRVAGK

-152 YEPTR
+152 YEPLR

-193 RGSFVKTYTDDA
+193 RGSFVKTYTDSA

-327 EINNLKAEAA
+327 EINDLKAEAA

-400 GYAKSDYATKLFS
+400 GYAKSDYVTKLFS
-413 ASDLNIVSSEGVP
+413 ASDLNIVSSEEVP

-494 FEEKLKALESSY
+494 LEEKLASLESSY

-539 DPRENFTEDIT
+539 DPRENFTENIA

-586 NSAADKKKYYK
+586 NSVADKKKYYK

-650 TTYTVSKIEIYQHN
+650 TTYTVSKIEIYQRN
-664 GDKSQL
+664 GDKNQL
-670 YINITTT
+670 SISITTT
-677 SGATFSRPNNQT
+677 SGSNFSCPNNQT

-711 VLYENAGFVVA
+711 VLYENAGFTVA
-722 YMNMNG
+722 YMNVNG
-728 TVKPVALLND
+728 TVKPITLLND
-738 DDIPYDSYTGAYLKM
+738 NDIPYDSYTSAYLKM
-753 DNPEK
+753 NNPER
-758 VIIFNSYATENTN
+758 VIIFNNYATENTN

-776 YPRIFLSKDNTLYDA
+776 YPRIFLGKDNILYDA

-810 LLRGGKP
+810 LLRDGKP

-873 PNQLNAIELGQLAY
+873 PNQLKSIELGQLAY

-942 NKISYDTAANSFTP
+942 NKVSYDTAASSFTP

-1027 VWSNAITAGGINA
+1027 VWNNAITAGGINA

-1113 TLRNNNGD
+1113 TLRNSKGE
-1121 KTVYLDAQTGNVII
+1121 KTMYLEAETGNLNITGTFIMTGGKIGDNTITQI
-1135 SGTIYATS
+1135 SNTVSGYTTLQADYNGFKTETNKKFTNIDGSITTMNTSITSNGEKIEAQATKIEEIEGKVTTNTASLKVANDNIEAAVARITTNEGNISSQGTKLTQTADKVSAQATS
-1143 GEIGGLKIQ
+1143 ITSLGNRVTQNESDITVANNNIALKVSTTDLTGGKVAAGAV
-1152 NTTLSDLNKTANDA
+1152 KT
-1166 ESAAAAAQGTANDAK
+1166 SGI
-1181 SDAKNAKDAADE
+1181 SIKD
-1193 AQKTAND
+1193 N
-1200 GKTKAESIIGGT
+1200 SISI
-1212 VSVPWVKST
+1212 SST
-1221 GIEISGKNLTVGA
+1221 GNIS
-1234 EGKLILQ
+1234 
-1241 SNAGIEVQ
+1241 
-1249 SGGNITI
+1249 
-1256 KSGGKFTVASNNFA
+1256 
-1270 IDENG
+1270 
-1275 NVAMTGKVI
+1275 I
-1284 ATSGN
+1284 A
-1289 IGGLEIKNTTLSDLN
+1289 
-1304 KTANDANSTA
+1304 
-1314 NDAKSKAETAN
+1314 
-1325 TNITNITNGTT
+1325 
-1336 AIPHVKSTAIEING
+1336 
-1350 KNMTIGAEGKLTL
+1350 
-1363 QSNAGIVVQSGGSI
+1363 
-1377 NINSGG
+1377 SGG
-1383 KFTIDST
+1383 KFTIGSG
-1390 NFKIDSSGNVTL
+1390 NFSIDSSGNVTL

-1415 WNIST
+1415 WNIGT
-1420 DRLYAGS
+1420 DRLHAGS
-1427 GSNYV
+1427 GTNYV

-1494 AHSVKTLSV
+1494 AHAVKTLSV
-1503 ADGTLTIALYNGT
+1503 ADGVLTIALYNGT
-1516 TVNFNKADLSGLK
+1516 TVNFNKADLSG
-1529 VSGWSWPLNT
+1529 VSVGAGAGNVWVKDPDGKAVEGTSKPIT
-1539 ATDYSSATVKV
+1539 AGGDNI
-1550 LLEAGEQIKSFETS
+1550 LLANF
-1564 LNTTS
+1564 
-1569 FVNYGKTLMSVKMDP
+1569 
-1584 EPGSGAITLSPGG
+1584 LSDT
-1597 KQDVFASLMDGETE
+1597 KRADVYFDLLMDGAVFRRAWVNVDV
-1611 KSRIGVRVTAA
+1611 SDVYNAVT
-1622 TISKVGQTGAST
+1622 I
-1634 LNTSTSLS
+1634 TSLS
-1642 CTIRVTASN
+1642 LGGEPTFTNNSIDFSLYAKASN
-1651 GWYHDFSGVIIGAVP
+1651 GNAKTIQNLSFIV
-1666 AYDEGYKKGKAA
+1666 DEYLPSS
-1678 ISLVMDPIDGS
+1678 ITRTSYS
-1689 SVSLG
+1689 SVNR
-1694 FGASKTITAKL
+1694 T
-1705 VDGST
+1705 
-1710 TLKTAS
+1710 
-1716 VTVKAPAKPT
+1716 VTVKASNKHGGTGGSITET
-1726 IVLGITPGTKTL
+1726 ISASEIYDAGVSDTKSKMVLGITPGSNKTL
-1738 DYGEVQTVTATV
+1738 GYGESQTVTA
-1750 EENGTEIKRGTAT
+1750 EILYNSTTLKKGSVT

-1771 VSSVTVKDTS
+1771 VSSATVKEPS
-1781 QLVSTLEVQF
+1781 QLVSTHQVQF
-1791 SVEVKLSNNKTATYS
+1791 SVEVKLSNNTTTTYS
-1806 KLKVGASDIFKAGK
+1806 NLKVDASDIFKAGK

-1827 SPGTNTTLGY
+1827 SPSTNTTLGY

-1865 AVTLDSVE
+1865 KPTIVLGITPGSKTLNYGEAQTVTATVKENGVKVKEGSITITAPAAPPTVTGVSFGAPSLSGTSDLKFSVSVTYSDGTSQSFGEKSISGSASYDAGYNKADSLYTTVSIYKATTAHKIVRLSGTNIGNAVAVTNQTLWSKPNDPSS
-1873 KTALSYDTGNS
+1873 AR
-1884 TYNMTVVATASN
+1884 TYHTIAYSSGVYRAGSAYTHYVA
-1896 GETKTVGI
+1896 
-1904 PFVATEAFNDGYN
+1904 
-1917 NGISSAKS
+1917 NGISS
-1925 KVYATISPSSTV
+1925 
-1937 SLNYDETKTIFAYAR
+1937 N
-1952 YEGGSILSYAST
+1952 T
-1964 TVSGPAAVTL
+1964 T
-1974 DSLTFGSPE
+1974 
-1983 WVDNTHTSISAT
+1983 
-1995 ATASNGKTITDSVP
+1995 
-2009 IDVTAHYNAGVNY
+2009 
-2022 ANSLYSTV
+2022 
-2030 NVTPISTAHR
+2030 
-2040 VSYVSFT
+2040 
-2047 RQGTGKSPTPK
+2047 
-2058 VLYNKAGQAVTV
+2058 
-2070 YDVGSAATVYTKG
+2070 
-2083 SKVEYYTVAYTG
+2083 
-2095 TVLYEAGTQKT
+2095 LYERQSAT
-2106 YYTKS
+2106 YYTKSTT

>member
-70 QDTLELEVEKDN
+70 QDILELEVEKDN

-93 KVFPSEKDANGNVKR
+93 KVFPSEKDANGKVAR
-108 WLTPWCYEVR
+108 WLTPWCYEIR
-118 TEYYESDRIAGK
+118 TEYYESDRVAGK

-193 RGSFVKTYTDDA
+193 RGSFVKTYTDSA

-327 EINNLKAEAA
+327 EINDLKAEAA

-400 GYAKSDYATKLFS
+400 GYTKSDYATKLFS

-468 KVCENLWLEKQGAEA
+468 KVCGNLWLEKQGAEA
-483 KLTSTNSKVAK
+483 KLTSINSKVAK
-494 FEEKLKALESSY
+494 LEEKFASLESSY
-506 NAKIKEKENIN
+506 NAKIKEKETIN

-539 DPRENFTEDIT
+539 DPRENFTEDIA
-550 YSTSSSRVPITGEPV
+550 YSTSSSRVPITGEPA

-609 REFQIHLTRHFIFT
+609 REFQIHLTRHFVFT

-664 GDKSQL
+664 GNKSQL

-677 SGATFSRPNNQT
+677 SGSTFSCPNNQT

-711 VLYENAGFVVA
+711 VLYENAGFVTA

-728 TVKPVALLND
+728 AVKPVALLND

-776 YPRIFLSKDNTLYDA
+776 YPRIFLSKDNILYDA

-804 FTDYSV
+804 FTDYSI

-873 PNQLNAIELGQLAY
+873 PNQLKSIELGQLAR
-887 INDHLLGVHAASG
+887 LG
-900 YVDEIEYDLSMPK
+900 DLPQGP
-913 NDRISIKNYKTKFED
+913 R
-928 LFSTISAQ
+928 A
-936 SEAMKV
+936 
-942 NKISYDTAANSFTP
+942 
-956 GGGLLGSV
+956 
-964 LQSAIAKENPY
+964 
-975 FDYSTCGVEITK
+975 
-987 DRGIILT
+987 
-994 NDKPYANGVFGQ
+994 
-1006 VALRGSGIFVSDS
+1006 
-1019 IDPITGRR
+1019 
-1027 VWSNAITAGGINA
+1027 VW
-1040 SLITTGQL
+1040 
-1048 DTNLI
+1048 
-1053 RIFSGDQM
+1053 
-1061 TFQWNSEGL
+1061 
-1070 IAYKQDGITGVD
+1070 
-1082 INTFIRYSDKG
+1082 
-1093 LQYYKANVTDPIV
+1093 
-1106 SLDWNGL
+1106 
-1113 TLRNNNGD
+1113 
-1121 KTVYLDAQTGNVII
+1121 
-1135 SGTIYATS
+1135 
-1143 GEIGGLKIQ
+1143 
-1152 NTTLSDLNKTANDA
+1152 
-1166 ESAAAAAQGTANDAK
+1166 
-1181 SDAKNAKDAADE
+1181 
-1193 AQKTAND
+1193 
-1200 GKTKAESIIGGT
+1200 
-1212 VSVPWVKST
+1212 
-1221 GIEISGKNLTVGA
+1221 
-1234 EGKLILQ
+1234 
-1241 SNAGIEVQ
+1241 
-1249 SGGNITI
+1249 
-1256 KSGGKFTVASNNFA
+1256 
-1270 IDENG
+1270 
-1275 NVAMTGKVI
+1275 
-1284 ATSGN
+1284 
-1289 IGGLEIKNTTLSDLN
+1289 
-1304 KTANDANSTA
+1304 
-1314 NDAKSKAETAN
+1314 
-1325 TNITNITNGTT
+1325 
-1336 AIPHVKSTAIEING
+1336 H
-1350 KNMTIGAEGKLTL
+1350 
-1363 QSNAGIVVQSGGSI
+1363 
-1377 NINSGG
+1377 
-1383 KFTIDST
+1383 
-1390 NFKIDSSGNVTL
+1390 
-1402 TGKITATDGKIGG
+1402 
-1415 WNIST
+1415 
-1420 DRLYAGS
+1420 
-1427 GSNYV
+1427 
-1432 ALNTNASYPAIWA
+1432 
-1445 GAGVYSDAPFR
+1445 
-1456 VYQDGSVYIT
+1456 
-1466 SLYVLDEA
+1466 
-1474 GTTPS
+1474 
-1479 KIDLRS
+1479 
-1485 NYWKMDSAY
+1485 
-1494 AHSVKTLSV
+1494 
-1503 ADGTLTIALYNGT
+1503 
-1516 TVNFNKADLSGLK
+1516 LSG
-1529 VSGWSWPLNT
+1529 
-1539 ATDYSSATVKV
+1539 
-1550 LLEAGEQIKSFETS
+1550 
-1564 LNTTS
+1564 
-1569 FVNYGKTLMSVKMDP
+1569 
-1584 EPGSGAITLSPGG
+1584 
-1597 KQDVFASLMDGETE
+1597 
-1611 KSRIGVRVTAA
+1611 
-1622 TISKVGQTGAST
+1622 
-1634 LNTSTSLS
+1634 
-1642 CTIRVTASN
+1642 
-1651 GWYHDFSGVIIGAVP
+1651 
-1666 AYDEGYKKGKAA
+1666 
-1678 ISLVMDPIDGS
+1678 
-1689 SVSLG
+1689 
-1694 FGASKTITAKL
+1694 
-1705 VDGST
+1705 
-1710 TLKTAS
+1710 
-1716 VTVKAPAKPT
+1716 
-1726 IVLGITPGTKTL
+1726 
-1738 DYGEVQTVTATV
+1738 
-1750 EENGTEIKRGTAT
+1750 
-1763 ITAPPAVS
+1763 
-1771 VSSVTVKDTS
+1771 
-1781 QLVSTLEVQF
+1781 
-1791 SVEVKLSNNKTATYS
+1791 
-1806 KLKVGASDIFKAGK
+1806 
-1820 SATALAI
+1820 
-1827 SPGTNTTLGY
+1827 
-1837 GESKTVTAQIKDGN
+1837 
-1851 TELKKTSV
+1851 
-1859 VITAPA
+1859 
-1865 AVTLDSVE
+1865 
-1873 KTALSYDTGNS
+1873 
-1884 TYNMTVVATASN
+1884 
-1896 GETKTVGI
+1896 
-1904 PFVATEAFNDGYN
+1904 
-1917 NGISSAKS
+1917 
-1925 KVYATISPSSTV
+1925 
-1937 SLNYDETKTIFAYAR
+1937 
-1952 YEGGSILSYAST
+1952 
-1964 TVSGPAAVTL
+1964 
-1974 DSLTFGSPE
+1974 
-1983 WVDNTHTSISAT
+1983 
-1995 ATASNGKTITDSVP
+1995 
-2009 IDVTAHYNAGVNY
+2009 
-2022 ANSLYSTV
+2022 
-2030 NVTPISTAHR
+2030 
-2040 VSYVSFT
+2040 
-2047 RQGTGKSPTPK
+2047 
-2058 VLYNKAGQAVTV
+2058 
-2070 YDVGSAATVYTKG
+2070 
-2083 SKVEYYTVAYTG
+2083 
-2095 TVLYEAGTQKT
+2095 
-2106 YYTKS
+2106 

>member
-1 MGSVYSVLAE
+1 MDSVYSVLAE

-33 DKIVDSRDD
+33 DKITDSRDD

-93 KVFPSEKDANGNVKR
+93 KVFPSEKDANGKVKR

-118 TEYYESDRIAGK
+118 TEYYESDRVAGK

-193 RGSFVKTYTDDA
+193 RGSFVKTYTDNA

-248 TKLYVSPIASEVM
+248 TKLYVSPIASEIM

-483 KLTSTNSKVAK
+483 KLASTNSKVAK
-494 FEEKLKALESSY
+494 LEEKLASLESSY
-506 NAKIKEKENIN
+506 NAKIKEKETIN

-664 GDKSQL
+664 GNKSQL

-677 SGATFSRPNNQT
+677 SGSTFSRPNNQT

-711 VLYENAGFVVA
+711 VLYENAGFVIA

-728 TVKPVALLND
+728 AVKPVALLND

-776 YPRIFLSKDNTLYDA
+776 YPRIFLSKDNILYDT
-791 DTLTITKGSTFEK
+791 DTLTITKGSTLEK
-804 FTDYSV
+804 FTDYSI

-832 ATYRVSYQV
+832 AIYRVSYQV

-942 NKISYDTAANSFTP
+942 NKVSYDTAASSFTP

-1113 TLRNNNGD
+1113 TLRNSKGE
-1121 KTVYLDAQTGNVII
+1121 KTMYLEAETGNLNMTGTFIMTGGKIGDNTITQISNTVSGYTTLQADYNGFKTTTTKNFTDINGTITTMNTSII
-1135 SGTIYATS
+1135 SNGEKIEAQATKITEVEGKVTTNTANLKVANDNIEAAVQRITTNEGNISKQGTSIKQNADQITAQATS
-1143 GEIGGLKIQ
+1143 IKNLGDRV
-1152 NTTLSDLNKTANDA
+1152 TTNEASIKVANDNIA
-1166 ESAAAAAQGTANDAK
+1166 LKVTTTDLKQGKVAAGAVKTSGIDI
-1181 SDAKNAKDAADE
+1181 KD
-1193 AQKTAND
+1193 N
-1200 GKTKAESIIGGT
+1200 SIAI
-1212 VSVPWVKST
+1212 SST
-1221 GIEISGKNLTVGA
+1221 GNIS
-1234 EGKLILQ
+1234 
-1241 SNAGIEVQ
+1241 
-1249 SGGNITI
+1249 
-1256 KSGGKFTVASNNFA
+1256 
-1270 IDENG
+1270 
-1275 NVAMTGKVI
+1275 I
-1284 ATSGN
+1284 A
-1289 IGGLEIKNTTLSDLN
+1289 
-1304 KTANDANSTA
+1304 A
-1314 NDAKSKAETAN
+1314 
-1325 TNITNITNGTT
+1325 
-1336 AIPHVKSTAIEING
+1336 
-1350 KNMTIGAEGKLTL
+1350 
-1363 QSNAGIVVQSGGSI
+1363 
-1377 NINSGG
+1377 GG
-1383 KFTIDST
+1383 KFTI
-1390 NFKIDSSGNVTL
+1390 NSGNFAINADGSVSM
-1402 TGKITATDGKIGG
+1402 TGKITASSGKIGG
-1415 WNIST
+1415 WNITS

-1427 GSNYV
+1427 GDNYV

-1445 GAGVYSDAPFR
+1445 GKSAYNEAPFR
-1456 VYQDGSVYIT
+1456 VYRDGTVYLT
-1466 SLYVLDEA
+1466 YLYVLKEDKTEE
-1474 GTTPS
+1474 
-1479 KIDLRS
+1479 KVDLRS

-1494 AHSVKTLSV
+1494 SGTITGVTSTSDGSSVTLSF
-1503 ADGTLTIALYNGT
+1503 ARRSGNPL
-1516 TVNFNKADLSGLK
+1516 TVNFNKADLSGLT
-1529 VSGWSWPLNT
+1529 VSGWSWPLNP

-1550 LLEAGEQIKSFETS
+1550 TLDANGETKSFERS

-1569 FVNYGKTLMSVKMDP
+1569 FVNHGKTLMSVKMDP

-1634 LNTSTSLS
+1634 LDTSTSLS

-1710 TLKTAS
+1710 PLKTAS

-1726 IVLGITPGTKTL
+1726 IVLGITPGSKTL
-1738 DYGEVQTVTATV
+1738 DYGEAQTVTATV
-1750 EENGTEIKRGTAT
+1750 KENDVEIKKGSIT

-1781 QLVSTLEVQF
+1781 QLVSTHQVQF

-1806 KLKVGASDIFKAGK
+1806 KLKVDASDIFKAGK
-1820 SATALAI
+1820 LATALAI

-1851 TELKKTSV
+1851 TKLKEASV

-1865 AVTLDSVE
+1865 AVTLDS
-1873 KTALSYDTGNS
+1873 
-1884 TYNMTVVATASN
+1884 
-1896 GETKTVGI
+1896 
-1904 PFVATEAFNDGYN
+1904 
-1917 NGISSAKS
+1917 
-1925 KVYATISPSSTV
+1925 
-1937 SLNYDETKTIFAYAR
+1937 
-1952 YEGGSILSYAST
+1952 
-1964 TVSGPAAVTL
+1964 
-1974 DSLTFGSPE
+1974 LTFGSPTQ
-1983 WVDNTHTSISAT
+1983 VDDTHTDISAT
-1995 ATASNGKTITDSVP
+1995 ATASNGETITDTAR
-2009 IDVTAHYNAGVNY
+2009 IDVTAHYNAGYNK
-2022 ANSLYSTV
+2022 ANSLYTTV
-2030 NVTPISTAHR
+2030 SIYKATTAHKI
-2040 VSYVSFT
+2040 VGLS
-2047 RQGTGKSPTPK
+2047 GTNIGNA
-2058 VLYNKAGQAVTV
+2058 VAVTNLTLWSKPNDPSSAKTYHTIAYSSGV
-2070 YDVGSAATVYTKG
+2070 YRKG
-2083 SKVEYYTVAYTG
+2083 SDYTHYVANGISSNT
-2095 TVLYEAGTQKT
+2095 TLYERQSAT
-2106 YYTKS
+2106 YYTKSTT

>member
-1 MGSVYSVLAE
+1 MDSVYSVLAE

-70 QDTLELEVEKDN
+70 QDILELEVEKDN
-82 TIVPTINYWLD
+82 TIVPTIDYWLD
-93 KVFPSEKDANGNVKR
+93 KVFPSEKDASGNVTR

-118 TEYYESDRIAGK
+118 TEYYESDRVAGK

-193 RGSFVKTYTDDA
+193 RGSFVKTYTDKA

-295 YQYRQVEIYKANI
+295 YQYHQVEIYKANI

-321 INDLEV
+321 INGLEV
-327 EINNLKAEAA
+327 EINDLKAEAA

-426 SGNNIDLIL
+426 SGNNIDIIL

-468 KVCENLWLEKQGAEA
+468 KVCDNLWLEKQGAEA
-483 KLTSTNSKVAK
+483 KLTSTNNKVAK
-494 FEEKLKALESSY
+494 LEEKLASLESSY

-609 REFQIHLTRHFIFT
+609 REFQIHLTRHFVFT
-623 AKSGG
+623 AKAGG

-650 TTYTVSKIEIYQHN
+650 TTYTVSKIEIYQRD
-664 GDKSQL
+664 GDKNQL
-670 YINITTT
+670 SISITTT
-677 SGATFSRPNNQT
+677 SGSAFSRPNNQT

-711 VLYENAGFVVA
+711 VLYENAGFVIA
-722 YMNMNG
+722 YMNVNG

-738 DDIPYDSYTGAYLKM
+738 DDIPYDNYTSAYLKM

-776 YPRIFLSKDNTLYDA
+776 YPRIFLSKDNILYDA
-791 DTLTITKGSTFEK
+791 DTLTITKGNTLEK
-804 FTDYSV
+804 FTDYSI

-832 ATYRVSYQV
+832 ATYRVNYQV

-852 MQVAKDN
+852 LQVAKDN

-873 PNQLNAIELGQLAY
+873 PNQLKSIELGQLTY

-942 NKISYDTAANSFTP
+942 NKVSYDTAASSFTP

-1152 NTTLSDLNKTANDA
+1152 NTTLSDLNKTANNA

-1221 GIEISGKNLTVGA
+1221 GIEINGKNLTVGA

-1275 NVAMTGKVI
+1275 NVAMTGKVV

-1289 IGGLEIKNTTLSDLN
+1289 IGGLEIKNTTLFDLN

-1363 QSNAGIVVQSGGSI
+1363 QSNSGITVQSGGSI

-1402 TGKITATDGKIGG
+1402 TGKITASSGKIGG
-1415 WNIST
+1415 WNIGT
-1420 DRLYAGS
+1420 DSLYAGS
-1427 GSNYV
+1427 GTSYV

-1445 GAGVYSDAPFR
+1445 GNGTHSSAPFR
-1456 VYQDGSVYIT
+1456 VYKDGSVYIT
-1466 SLYVLDEA
+1466 SLYALKED
-1474 GTTPS
+1474 GTQE
-1479 KIDLRS
+1479 KVDLRS
-1485 NYWKMDSAY
+1485 SYWKMDTAY
-1494 AHSVKTLSV
+1494 SHSVKTLSV
-1503 ADGTLTIALYNGT
+1503 ENGTLTIALYNGT
-1516 TVNFNKADLSGLK
+1516 TVNFNKADLTGVSVGTDGRGSVYVLDALGNK
-1529 VSGWSWPLNT
+1529 VSAQQAVNIPKGGI
-1539 ATDYSSATVKV
+1539 SA
-1550 LLEAGEQIKSFETS
+1550 
-1564 LNTTS
+1564 
-1569 FVNYGKTLMSVKMDP
+1569 
-1584 EPGSGAITLSPGG
+1584 
-1597 KQDVFASLMDGETE
+1597 
-1611 KSRIGVRVTAA
+1611 
-1622 TISKVGQTGAST
+1622 
-1634 LNTSTSLS
+1634 
-1642 CTIRVTASN
+1642 
-1651 GWYHDFSGVIIGAVP
+1651 P
-1666 AYDEGYKKGKAA
+1666 AYVA
-1678 ISLVMDPIDGS
+1678 
-1689 SVSLG
+1689 
-1694 FGASKTITAKL
+1694 ASKTIKFYVAINL
-1705 VDGST
+1705 GGVGAIISQYQNEVDATSAYDAGVSDM
-1710 TLKTAS
+1710 KSS
-1716 VTVKAPAKPT
+1716 VYADIFPAKDT
-1726 IVLGITPGTKTL
+1726 ETELAYGETKTVYAYAKYDSNKIL
-1738 DYGEVQTVTATV
+1738 SHVTTK
-1750 EENGTEIKRGTAT
+1750 IK
-1763 ITAPPAVS
+1763 APPAVS
-1771 VSSVTVKDTS
+1771 VSSATVKDPS
-1781 QLVSTLEVQF
+1781 QLVSTHQVQF
-1791 SVEVKLSNNKTATYS
+1791 SVEVKLSNNTTATYS
-1806 KLKVGASDIFKAGK
+1806 KLKVDASDIFKAGK

-1827 SPGTNTTLGY
+1827 SPSTDTTLGY

-1851 TELKKTSV
+1851 TKLKETSV
-1859 VITAPA
+1859 TITA
-1865 AVTLDSVE
+1865 
-1873 KTALSYDTGNS
+1873 
-1884 TYNMTVVATASN
+1884 
-1896 GETKTVGI
+1896 
-1904 PFVATEAFNDGYN
+1904 
-1917 NGISSAKS
+1917 
-1925 KVYATISPSSTV
+1925 
-1937 SLNYDETKTIFAYAR
+1937 
-1952 YEGGSILSYAST
+1952 
-1964 TVSGPAAVTL
+1964 PAAVTL
-1974 DSLTFGSPE
+1974 DSLTFGSPT
-1983 WVDNTHTSISAT
+1983 WVDDTHTSISAT
-1995 ATASNGKTITDSVP
+1995 ATASNGETITDSAK
-2009 IDVTAHYNAGVNY
+2009 IDVTAHYNAGYNK

-2040 VSYVSFT
+2040 VSHVSFT
-2047 RQGTGKSPTPK
+2047 RQGTGKSPRPK
-2058 VLYNKAGQAVTV
+2058 VLYNSAGQAVTV
-2070 YDVGSAATVYTKG
+2070 YDVGSAATVYTAG
-2083 SKVEYYTVAYTG
+2083 TKVEYYTVSGFTG

>member
-70 QDTLELEVEKDN
+70 QDILELEVEKDN

-108 WLTPWCYEVR
+108 WLTPWCYEVK

-193 RGSFVKTYTDDA
+193 RGSFVKTYIDDA

-295 YQYRQVEIYKANI
+295 YQYHQVEIYKADI
-308 RKINEVLADLSPQ
+308 RKINEVFADLGPQ

-327 EINNLKAEAA
+327 EINDLKAEAA

-376 IFSDVGAYRKAT
+376 IFSDVGSYRKAT

-413 ASDLNIVSSEGVP
+413 ASDLNIVSSESVP

-468 KVCENLWLEKQGAEA
+468 KVCDNLWLEKQGAEA

-494 FEEKLKALESSY
+494 LEGKLEALESSY

-533 TPEDYQ
+533 TPDDYQ
-539 DPRENFTEDIT
+539 DPRENFTEDIV

-664 GDKSQL
+664 GNKSQL

-677 SGATFSRPNNQT
+677 SGSTFSCPNNQT

-711 VLYENAGFVVA
+711 VLYENAGFVIA

-776 YPRIFLSKDNTLYDA
+776 YPRIFLSKDNILYDA

-832 ATYRVSYQV
+832 ATYRVSYQI

-873 PNQLNAIELGQLAY
+873 PNQLKSIELGQLAY

-942 NKISYDTAANSFTP
+942 NKVSYDTAASSFTP

-1070 IAYKQDGITGVD
+1070 IAYKQDGVTGVD

-1106 SLDWNGL
+1106 SLDWDGL

-1143 GEIGGLKIQ
+1143 GNIGGLEIK
-1152 NTTLSDLNKTANDA
+1152 NTTLSDLN
-1166 ESAAAAAQGTANDAK
+1166 
-1181 SDAKNAKDAADE
+1181 
-1193 AQKTAND
+1193 KTAND

-1221 GIEISGKNLTVGA
+1221 GIEINDKNLTIGA

-1241 SNAGIEVQ
+1241 SNAGMEIQ
-1249 SGGNITI
+1249 
-1256 KSGGKFTVASNNFA
+1256 SGGKFTVASNNFI

-1304 KTANDANSTA
+1304 KTANDA
-1314 NDAKSKAETAN
+1314 KSKAETAN

-1350 KNMTIGAEGKLTL
+1350 NNMTIGAEGKLTL
-1363 QSNAGIVVQSGGSI
+1363 QSNAGITVQSGGSI
-1377 NINSGG
+1377 SINSGG

-1415 WNIST
+1415 WTIGT
-1420 DRLYAGS
+1420 DSLYAGS
-1427 GSNYV
+1427 GTNRV
-1432 ALNTNASYPAIWA
+1432 ALS
-1445 GAGVYSDAPFR
+1445 
-1456 VYQDGSVYIT
+1456 
-1466 SLYVLDEA
+1466 
-1474 GTTPS
+1474 
-1479 KIDLRS
+1479 
-1485 NYWKMDSAY
+1485 
-1494 AHSVKTLSV
+1494 
-1503 ADGTLTIALYNGT
+1503 
-1516 TVNFNKADLSGLK
+1516 
-1529 VSGWSWPLNT
+1529 
-1539 ATDYSSATVKV
+1539 
-1550 LLEAGEQIKSFETS
+1550 
-1564 LNTTS
+1564 
-1569 FVNYGKTLMSVKMDP
+1569 
-1584 EPGSGAITLSPGG
+1584 
-1597 KQDVFASLMDGETE
+1597 
-1611 KSRIGVRVTAA
+1611 
-1622 TISKVGQTGAST
+1622 
-1634 LNTSTSLS
+1634 
-1642 CTIRVTASN
+1642 
-1651 GWYHDFSGVIIGAVP
+1651 
-1666 AYDEGYKKGKAA
+1666 
-1678 ISLVMDPIDGS
+1678 
-1689 SVSLG
+1689 
-1694 FGASKTITAKL
+1694 
-1705 VDGST
+1705 
-1710 TLKTAS
+1710 
-1716 VTVKAPAKPT
+1716 
-1726 IVLGITPGTKTL
+1726 
-1738 DYGEVQTVTATV
+1738 
-1750 EENGTEIKRGTAT
+1750 
-1763 ITAPPAVS
+1763 
-1771 VSSVTVKDTS
+1771 
-1781 QLVSTLEVQF
+1781 
-1791 SVEVKLSNNKTATYS
+1791 
-1806 KLKVGASDIFKAGK
+1806 
-1820 SATALAI
+1820 
-1827 SPGTNTTLGY
+1827 
-1837 GESKTVTAQIKDGN
+1837 
-1851 TELKKTSV
+1851 
-1859 VITAPA
+1859 
-1865 AVTLDSVE
+1865 
-1873 KTALSYDTGNS
+1873 TGNS
-1884 TYNMTVVATASN
+1884 TYAIWAGNETAANAPFRVTKDGKVYLTRVMALANEGDTIPTEVNLSNVSFWRIDSAWNRAVKSMSVVNSTLTITLNDGTSINFKKADGLTIGTAGAKMVYIADSNNTIVGDTKYVGFKEGAAITSIDTSTKIATCSISLYLGTTSTSIGDYTAVEIDAS
-1896 GETKTVGI
+1896 
-1904 PFVATEAFNDGYN
+1904 VAYNAGYN
-1917 NGISSAKS
+1917 NVTVKSISS
-1925 KVYATISPSSTV
+1925 TSP
-1937 SLNYDETKTIFAYAR
+1937 D
-1952 YEGGSILSYAST
+1952 
-1964 TVSGPAAVTL
+1964 
-1974 DSLTFGSPE
+1974 
-1983 WVDNTHTSISAT
+1983 WVDDTHTSFTIT
-1995 ATASNGKTITDSVP
+1995 ATASNGKTLDKPYVL
-2009 IDVTAHYNAGVNY
+2009 DVTAHYNAGYNK
-2022 ANSLYSTV
+2022 ADSLYTAVS
-2030 NVTPISTAHR
+2030 IYKASTAHKI
-2040 VSYVSFT
+2040 VGLS
-2047 RQGTGKSPTPK
+2047 GTNIGTS
-2058 VLYNKAGQAVTV
+2058 VAVTDLTLWSKPNDPSSAKTYHTIAYSSGV
-2070 YDVGSAATVYTKG
+2070 YRKG
-2083 SKVEYYTVAYTG
+2083 SDYTHYVANGISSNT
-2095 TVLYEAGTQKT
+2095 TLYERQSAT
-2106 YYTKS
+2106 YYTKSTT

>member
-108 WLTPWCYEVR
+108 WLTPWCYEVK

-193 RGSFVKTYTDDA
+193 RGSFVKTYTDNA

-321 INDLEV
+321 ISDLEV
-327 EINNLKAEAA
+327 EINDLKAEAA

-413 ASDLNIVSSEGVP
+413 ASDLHIVSSEGVP

-483 KLTSTNSKVAK
+483 KLASTNSKVAK
-494 FEEKLKALESSY
+494 LEEKLKALESSY

-539 DPRENFTEDIT
+539 DPRENFIEDIT
-550 YSTSSSRVPITGEPV
+550 YSTSSSRVPITGEPA

-664 GDKSQL
+664 GNKSQL

-677 SGATFSRPNNQT
+677 SGSTFSCPNNQT

-711 VLYENAGFVVA
+711 VLHENAGFVIA

-758 VIIFNSYATENTN
+758 VIVFNSYATENTN

-776 YPRIFLSKDNTLYDA
+776 YPRIFLSKDNILYDA

-804 FTDYSV
+804 FTDYSI

-873 PNQLNAIELGQLAY
+873 PNQLKSIELGQLAY

-942 NKISYDTAANSFTP
+942 NKVSYDTAAGSFTP

-1093 LQYYKANVTDPIV
+1093 LQYYKANVADPIV

-1121 KTVYLDAQTGNVII
+1121 KTVYLDAQTGNVVI

-1143 GEIGGLKIQ
+1143 GNIGGLEIK
-1152 NTTLSDLNKTANDA
+1152 NTTLSELNSTANTAKDN
-1166 ESAAAAAQGTANDAK
+1166 AATAQGTANQAV
-1181 SDAKNAKDAADE
+1181 SDAKDAKDAADA

-1200 GKTKAESIIGGT
+1200 GKTKAENILNGN

-1221 GIEISGKNLTVGA
+1221 GIEINGKNLTVGA

-1275 NVAMTGKVI
+1275 NVAMTGKVV

-1363 QSNAGIVVQSGGSI
+1363 QSNAGITVQSGGSI

-1415 WNIST
+1415 WTIGT
-1420 DRLYAGS
+1420 DKLYAGS
-1427 GSNYV
+1427 GTSYV

-1445 GAGVYSDAPFR
+1445 GNGTHSSAPFR

-1466 SLYVLDEA
+1466 SLYVLNEA
-1474 GTTPS
+1474 GTTQS

-1485 NYWKMDSAY
+1485 SYWKMDTAY
-1494 AHSVKTLSV
+1494 SHSVKTLSV

-1550 LLEAGEQIKSFETS
+1550 TLDANGQTKSFERS

-1569 FVNYGKTLMSVKMDP
+1569 FVNHGKTLMSVKMDP
-1584 EPGSGAITLSPGG
+1584 APGSGAITLSPGG

-1634 LNTSTSLS
+1634 LDTSTSLS

-1678 ISLVMDPIDGS
+1678 ISLAMDPIDGS

-1726 IVLGITPGTKTL
+1726 IVLGITPGSKTL
-1738 DYGEVQTVTATV
+1738 NYGEAQTVTATV
-1750 EENGTEIKRGTAT
+1750 KENDVEIKKGS
-1763 ITAPPAVS
+1763 IT
-1771 VSSVTVKDTS
+1771 
-1781 QLVSTLEVQF
+1781 
-1791 SVEVKLSNNKTATYS
+1791 
-1806 KLKVGASDIFKAGK
+1806 
-1820 SATALAI
+1820 
-1827 SPGTNTTLGY
+1827 
-1837 GESKTVTAQIKDGN
+1837 
-1851 TELKKTSV
+1851 
-1859 VITAPA
+1859 ITAPA
-1865 AVTLDSVE
+1865 APPTVTGVSFGAPSLSGTSDLKFSVSVTYSDGTSVSLGEKSINGSASYKAGQDSMG
-1873 KTALSYDTGNS
+1873 LSINGT
-1884 TYNMTVVATASN
+1884 TVSVAVSETKSATAS
-1896 GETKTVGI
+1896 VGSRHRI
-1904 PFVATEAFNDGYN
+1904 QSDG
-1917 NGISSAKS
+1917 S
-1925 KVYATISPSSTV
+1925 V
-1937 SLNYDETKTIFAYAR
+1937 SLTPGKVF
-1952 YEGGSILSYAST
+1952 
-1964 TVSGPAAVTL
+1964 
-1974 DSLTFGSPE
+1974 
-1983 WVDNTHTSISAT
+1983 
-1995 ATASNGKTITDSVP
+1995 NGAP
-2009 IDVTAHYNAGVNY
+2009 G
-2022 ANSLYSTV
+2022 
-2030 NVTPISTAHR
+2030 
-2040 VSYVSFT
+2040 
-2047 RQGTGKSPTPK
+2047 
-2058 VLYNKAGQAVTV
+2058 
-2070 YDVGSAATVYTKG
+2070 
-2083 SKVEYYTVAYTG
+2083 
-2095 TVLYEAGTQKT
+2095 T
-2106 YYTKS
+2106 YYKNPRIVADHWINWT

>member
-1 MGSVYSVLAE
+1 MDSVYGVLAE

-33 DKIVDSRDD
+33 DKITDSRDD

-70 QDTLELEVEKDN
+70 QDILELEVEKDN
-82 TIVPTINYWLD
+82 TIVPTIDYWLD
-93 KVFPSEKDANGNVKR
+93 KVFPSEKDASGNVTR
-108 WLTPWCYEVR
+108 WLTPWCYEVK
-118 TEYYESDRIAGK
+118 TEYYESDRVAGK

-193 RGSFVKTYTDDA
+193 RGSFVKTYTDSA

-295 YQYRQVEIYKANI
+295 YQYHQVEIYKANI
-308 RKINEVLADLSPQ
+308 RKINEVLADLGPQ

-327 EINNLKAEAA
+327 EINDLKAEAA

-356 RDNALTNGVVQKGA
+356 RDNALTNGVVQKDA

-413 ASDLNIVSSEGVP
+413 ASDLNIVSSESVP

-449 FDSNIVYLELQ
+449 FNSNIVYLELQ

-494 FEEKLKALESSY
+494 LEEKLKVLESSY
-506 NAKIKEKENIN
+506 NAKIKEKESIN

-586 NSAADKKKYYK
+586 NSAVDKKKYYK

-609 REFQIHLTRHFIFT
+609 REFQIHLTRHFVFT

-650 TTYTVSKIEIYQHN
+650 TTYTVSKIEIYQRN
-664 GDKSQL
+664 GDKNQL
-670 YINITTT
+670 SISITTT
-677 SGATFSRPNNQT
+677 SGSTFSCPNNQT

-711 VLYENAGFVVA
+711 VLYENAGFTVA
-722 YMNMNG
+722 YMNVNG
-728 TVKPVALLND
+728 TVKPIALLND
-738 DDIPYDSYTGAYLKM
+738 NDIPYDSYTSAYLKM
-753 DNPEK
+753 NNPER
-758 VIIFNSYATENTN
+758 VIIFNNYATENTN

-776 YPRIFLSKDNTLYDA
+776 YPRIFLGKDNILYDA

-810 LLRGGKP
+810 LLRDGKP

-887 INDHLLGVHAASG
+887 INDYLLGVHAASG

-942 NKISYDTAANSFTP
+942 NKVSYDTAASSFTP

-1093 LQYYKANVTDPIV
+1093 LQYYKANITDPIV

-1166 ESAAAAAQGTANDAK
+1166 KSDAAAAQGTANDAK
-1181 SDAKNAKDAADE
+1181 SDAKNAKDAADA
-1193 AQKTAND
+1193 AQETAND

-1221 GIEISGKNLTVGA
+1221 GIEINGKNLTVGA

-1289 IGGLEIKNTTLSDLN
+1289 IGGLEIKNTTLFDLN

-1363 QSNAGIVVQSGGSI
+1363 QSNAGILVQSGGSI

-1402 TGKITATDGKIGG
+1402 TGKITATSGDIGG
-1415 WNIST
+1415 WTIGT
-1420 DRLYAGS
+1420 DSLYAGS
-1427 GSNYV
+1427 GTNRV
-1432 ALNTNASYPAIWA
+1432 ALSTGNSAYTIWA
-1445 GAGVYSDAPFR
+1445 GNETAANAPFR
-1456 VYQDGSVYIT
+1456 VTKDGKVYLT
-1466 SLYVLDEA
+1466 RVMALANEGD
-1474 GTTPS
+1474 TTPTEVNLS
-1479 KIDLRS
+1479 NVSFWKI
-1485 NYWKMDSAY
+1485 NSAY
-1494 AHSVKTLSV
+1494 SHAVKTLSV

-1550 LLEAGEQIKSFETS
+1550 TLDANGQTKSFERS

-1569 FVNYGKTLMSVKMDP
+1569 FVNHGKTLMSVKMDP
-1584 EPGSGAITLSPGG
+1584 APGSGAITLSPGG

-1622 TISKVGQTGAST
+1622 SISTVGQTGAST

-1666 AYDEGYKKGKAA
+1666 AYDEGYKKGQAA
-1678 ISLVMDPIDGS
+1678 ISLAMDPKDGS

-1694 FGASKTITAKL
+1694 FGASKTITAKM

-1726 IVLGITPGTKTL
+1726 IVLGITPGSKTL
-1738 DYGEVQTVTATV
+1738 DYGEAQTVTATV
-1750 EENGTEIKRGTAT
+1750 KENDVEIKKGSIT
-1763 ITAPPAVS
+1763 ITA
-1771 VSSVTVKDTS
+1771 
-1781 QLVSTLEVQF
+1781 
-1791 SVEVKLSNNKTATYS
+1791 
-1806 KLKVGASDIFKAGK
+1806 
-1820 SATALAI
+1820 
-1827 SPGTNTTLGY
+1827 
-1837 GESKTVTAQIKDGN
+1837 
-1851 TELKKTSV
+1851 
-1859 VITAPA
+1859 
-1865 AVTLDSVE
+1865 
-1873 KTALSYDTGNS
+1873 
-1884 TYNMTVVATASN
+1884 
-1896 GETKTVGI
+1896 
-1904 PFVATEAFNDGYN
+1904 
-1917 NGISSAKS
+1917 
-1925 KVYATISPSSTV
+1925 
-1937 SLNYDETKTIFAYAR
+1937 
-1952 YEGGSILSYAST
+1952 
-1964 TVSGPAAVTL
+1964 PAAVTL
-1974 DSLTFGSPE
+1974 DSLTFGSPT

-1995 ATASNGKTITDSVP
+1995 ATASNGKTITDSAK

-2040 VSYVSFT
+2040 VNYVSFT
-2047 RQGTGKSPTPK
+2047 RQGTGKSPRPR
-2058 VLYNKAGQAVTV
+2058 VLYNSAGQAVTV
-2070 YDVGSAATVYTKG
+2070 YDVGSSATVYTAG
-2083 SKVEYYTVAYTG
+2083 SKVEYYTVSGFTG

>member
-1 MGSVYSVLAE
+1 MGQITDVKLVESTDGSSSLSFSIPKYYISQEDNKKHLNPRWEEDVVSYQYDMGSVYSVLAE

-93 KVFPSEKDANGNVKR
+93 KVFPSEKDANGRVKR

-118 TEYYESDRIAGK
+118 TEYYESDRVAGK

-193 RGSFVKTYTDDA
+193 RGSFVKTYTDKA

-288 ETRSISD
+288 ETRAISD

-308 RKINEVLADLSPQ
+308 RKINEVLADLGPQ
-321 INDLEV
+321 INGLEV
-327 EINNLKAEAA
+327 EINDLKAEAA

-376 IFSDVGAYRKAT
+376 IFSDVGTYRKAT

-494 FEEKLKALESSY
+494 LEEKLEALESSY

-550 YSTSSSRVPITGEPV
+550 YSTSSSRVPTTEEPV

-609 REFQIHLTRHFIFT
+609 REFQIHLTRNFVFT
-623 AKSGG
+623 AKAGG
-628 ETFVKGNYCILYDN
+628 ETFVAGNYCILYDN
-642 IKYYFTLT
+642 IKYYFALRM
-650 TTYTVSKIEIYQHN
+650 TYNVSEIEIFQRN

-670 YINITTT
+670 YIYISTTDGLHIKPDT
-677 SGATFSRPNNQT
+677 QT

-711 VLYENAGFVVA
+711 VLYENAGFVIA

-728 TVKPVALLND
+728 VVKPVALLND

-753 DNPEK
+753 NNPEK
-758 VIIFNSYATENTN
+758 IIIFNSYATENTN

-776 YPRIFLSKDNTLYDA
+776 YPRIFLSKDNILYDA
-791 DTLTITKGSTFEK
+791 DTLTITKGNTFEK
-804 FTDYSV
+804 FTDYSI

-942 NKISYDTAANSFTP
+942 NKVSYDTAASSFTP

-994 NDKPYANGVFGQ
+994 NDRPYANGVFGQ

-1166 ESAAAAAQGTANDAK
+1166 KSDAAAAQGTANDAK
-1181 SDAKNAKDAADE
+1181 SDAKNAKDAADA
-1193 AQKTAND
+1193 AQETAND

-1221 GIEISGKNLTVGA
+1221 GIEINGKNLTVGA

-1249 SGGNITI
+1249 SGGNIII

-1270 IDENG
+1270 IDESG
-1275 NVAMTGKVI
+1275 NVAMTGKVV

-1289 IGGLEIKNTTLSDLN
+1289 IGGLEIKNTTLFDLN
-1304 KTANDANSTA
+1304 KTANDANGTA

-1415 WNIST
+1415 WTIGT
-1420 DRLYAGS
+1420 DKLYAGS
-1427 GSNYV
+1427 GTSYV

-1445 GAGVYSDAPFR
+1445 GNGTHSSAPFR
-1456 VYQDGSVYIT
+1456 VYKDGSVYIT
-1466 SLYVLDEA
+1466 SLYALDEA
-1474 GTTPS
+1474 GTER

-1485 NYWKMDSAY
+1485 SYWKMDSAY
-1494 AHSVKTLSV
+1494 SHAVKTLSV
-1503 ADGTLTIALYNGT
+1503 ENGTLTIALNNGT

-1550 LLEAGEQIKSFETS
+1550 TLDANGQTKSFERS

-1569 FVNYGKTLMSVKMDP
+1569 FVNHGKTLMSVKMDP
-1584 EPGSGAITLSPGG
+1584 APGSGAITLSPGG

-1622 TISKVGQTGAST
+1622 SISTVGQTGAST
-1634 LNTSTSLS
+1634 LKTSTSLS
-1642 CTIRVTASN
+1642 CKIRVTASN
-1651 GWYHDFSGVIIGAVP
+1651 GWYHDFDGVIIGAVP
-1666 AYDEGYKKGKAA
+1666 AYDEGYKKGQAA
-1678 ISLVMDPIDGS
+1678 ISLVMDPKDGS

-1694 FGASKTITAKL
+1694 FGASKTITAKM

-1738 DYGEVQTVTATV
+1738 GYGEVQTVTATV

-1763 ITAPPAVS
+1763 ITAPAAPPTVTGVSFGAPSLSGTSDLKFSVSVTYSDGTSVNLGEKSINGSASYKAGQDSMGLSISGTTVSVAVS
-1771 VSSVTVKDTS
+1771 ET
-1781 QLVSTLEVQF
+1781 
-1791 SVEVKLSNNKTATYS
+1791 
-1806 KLKVGASDIFKAGK
+1806 K
-1820 SATALAI
+1820 SATASVGSSHRIQSDGSVSLTPGQTFKGA
-1827 SPGTNTTLGY
+1827 PGTYYKNPR
-1837 GESKTVTAQIKDGN
+1837 I
-1851 TELKKTSV
+1851 
-1859 VITAPA
+1859 
-1865 AVTLDSVE
+1865 
-1873 KTALSYDTGNS
+1873 
-1884 TYNMTVVATASN
+1884 VADHWINWT
-1896 GETKTVGI
+1896 
-1904 PFVATEAFNDGYN
+1904 
-1917 NGISSAKS
+1917 
-1925 KVYATISPSSTV
+1925 
-1937 SLNYDETKTIFAYAR
+1937 
-1952 YEGGSILSYAST
+1952 
-1964 TVSGPAAVTL
+1964 
-1974 DSLTFGSPE
+1974 
-1983 WVDNTHTSISAT
+1983 
-1995 ATASNGKTITDSVP
+1995 
-2009 IDVTAHYNAGVNY
+2009 
-2022 ANSLYSTV
+2022 
-2030 NVTPISTAHR
+2030 
-2040 VSYVSFT
+2040 
-2047 RQGTGKSPTPK
+2047 
-2058 VLYNKAGQAVTV
+2058 
-2070 YDVGSAATVYTKG
+2070 
-2083 SKVEYYTVAYTG
+2083 
-2095 TVLYEAGTQKT
+2095 
-2106 YYTKS
+2106 

>member
-1 MGSVYSVLAE
+1 MDSVYSVLAE

-23 DKVKIYPFII
+23 DNVKIYPFII

-70 QDTLELEVEKDN
+70 QDILELEVEKDN
-82 TIVPTINYWLD
+82 TIVPTIDYWLD
-93 KVFPSEKDANGNVKR
+93 KVFPSEKDANGKVKR

-118 TEYYESDRIAGK
+118 TEYYESDRVAGK
-130 VYDEEYVNNWNV
+130 VYDEEYVNNWNI

-193 RGSFVKTYTDDA
+193 RGSFVKTYTDNA

-295 YQYRQVEIYKANI
+295 YQYHQVEIYKANI

-327 EINNLKAEAA
+327 EINDLKAEAA

-376 IFSDVGAYRKAT
+376 IFSDVGVYRKAT

-483 KLTSTNSKVAK
+483 KLASTNSKVAK
-494 FEEKLKALESSY
+494 LEEKLASLESSY

-539 DPRENFTEDIT
+539 DPKEGFTEDIA

-586 NSAADKKKYYK
+586 NFAADKKKYYK
-597 YFSLEGL
+597 YFPL
-604 GSELT
+604 GSIADKLT
-609 REFQIHLTRHFIFT
+609 REFQIHLTRHFVFT

-650 TTYTVSKIEIYQHN
+650 TAYTVSKIEIYQYN
-664 GDKSQL
+664 GNKSQL
-670 YINITTT
+670 YIKITTT
-677 SGATFSRPNNQT
+677 SGSTFSCPNNQT
-689 PLANAID
+689 PLSNAID

-722 YMNMNG
+722 YMYMDG
-728 TVKPVALLND
+728 LVKPVALLND
-738 DDIPYDSYTGAYLKM
+738 DDIPYDNYTSAYLKM
-753 DNPEK
+753 ENPEK
-758 VIIFNSYATENTN
+758 VLIFSNYATENTN

-776 YPRIFLSKDNTLYDA
+776 YPRIFLGKDNILYDA
-791 DTLTITKGSTFEK
+791 DTLTITKGNTLEK
-804 FTDYSV
+804 FTDYSI

-873 PNQLNAIELGQLAY
+873 PNQLKSIELGQLAY

-942 NKISYDTAANSFTP
+942 NKVSYDTAANSFTP

-1166 ESAAAAAQGTANDAK
+1166 KSDAAAAQGTANGAK
-1181 SDAKNAKDAADE
+1181 DDAKNAKDAADK
-1193 AQKTAND
+1193 AQETADD
-1200 GKTKAESIIGGT
+1200 GKTKAENILEGN

-1221 GIEISGKNLTVGA
+1221 GIEVNGKNLTVGA

-1275 NVAMTGKVI
+1275 NVAMTGTVI
-1284 ATSGN
+1284 ANSGK
-1289 IGGLEIKNTTLSDLN
+1289 IGGLKIENTTLFDLN
-1304 KTANDANSTA
+1304 N
-1314 NDAKSKAETAN
+1314 TAN
-1325 TNITNITNGTT
+1325 TAKTNAAAAQGTANQAVSDAKNAKDAAAEAQKT
-1336 AIPHVKSTAIEING
+1336 ADDGKTKAEKILDGKVSVPWVKSTAIEIND

-1363 QSNAGIVVQSGGSI
+1363 QSNAGMEIQSGG
-1377 NINSGG
+1377 NITIKSGG
-1383 KFTIDST
+1383 KFTIASN
-1390 NFKIDSSGNVTL
+1390 NFAIDESGNVAM
-1402 TGKITATDGKIGG
+1402 TGKITASSGKIGG

-1427 GSNYV
+1427 GSSYV
-1432 ALNTNASYPAIWA
+1432 TLNTNASYPAIWA

-1494 AHSVKTLSV
+1494 AHAVKTLSV
-1503 ADGTLTIALYNGT
+1503 ADGVLTIALYNGT

-1539 ATDYSSATVKV
+1539 ATDYSSANVKV
-1550 LLEAGEQIKSFETS
+1550 TLESAGIIKSFETS

-1569 FVNYGKTLMSVKMDP
+1569 FVNHGKTLMSVKMDP

-1622 TISKVGQTGAST
+1622 SISKVGQTGASK
-1634 LNTSTSLS
+1634 LDTSTSLS

-1710 TLKTAS
+1710 PLKTAS

-1750 EENGTEIKRGTAT
+1750 EENGTEVKRGTAT

-1781 QLVSTLEVQF
+1781 QLVSTHEVQF

-1820 SATALAI
+1820 LATALAI
-1827 SPGTNTTLGY
+1827 SPSTDTTLGY

-1851 TELKKTSV
+1851 TKLKETSV
-1859 VITAPA
+1859 TITAPA
-1865 AVTLDSVE
+1865 APPTVTGVSFGAPSLEGTSDLKFSVSVTYSDQTSQSFGE
-1873 KTALSYDTGNS
+1873 KTISGSASYD
-1884 TYNMTVVATASN
+1884 A
-1896 GETKTVGI
+1896 
-1904 PFVATEAFNDGYN
+1904 GYN
-1917 NGISSAKS
+1917 K
-1925 KVYATISPSSTV
+1925 
-1937 SLNYDETKTIFAYAR
+1937 
-1952 YEGGSILSYAST
+1952 
-1964 TVSGPAAVTL
+1964 
-1974 DSLTFGSPE
+1974 
-1983 WVDNTHTSISAT
+1983 
-1995 ATASNGKTITDSVP
+1995 
-2009 IDVTAHYNAGVNY
+2009 
-2022 ANSLYSTV
+2022 ANSLYTAVS
-2030 NVTPISTAHR
+2030 IYKASTAHKI
-2040 VSYVSFT
+2040 VGLS
-2047 RQGTGKSPTPK
+2047 GTNIGTA
-2058 VLYNKAGQAVTV
+2058 VAVTNLTLWSKPNDPSSAKTYHTIAYSSGV
-2070 YDVGSAATVYTKG
+2070 YRAGSAYTH
-2083 SKVEYYTVAYTG
+2083 YVADGISSNT
-2095 TVLYEAGTQKT
+2095 TLYERQSAT
-2106 YYTKS
+2106 YYTKSTT

>member
-70 QDTLELEVEKDN
+70 QDILELEVEKDN

-93 KVFPSEKDANGNVKR
+93 KVFPNEKDANGKVKR
-108 WLTPWCYEVR
+108 WLTPWCYEIK
-118 TEYYESDRIAGK
+118 TEYYESDRVAGK

-142 GSDGTLTAAS
+142 GSNGTLTAAS

-193 RGSFVKTYTDDA
+193 RGSFVKTYTDKA

-261 TDGYVSIANSAAN
+261 TDDYVSIANSAAN

-295 YQYRQVEIYKANI
+295 YQYHQVEIYKANI
-308 RKINEVLADLSPQ
+308 RKINGILADLGPQ

-327 EINNLKAEAA
+327 EINDLKAEAA

-400 GYAKSDYATKLFS
+400 GYAKSDYVTKLFS

-494 FEEKLKALESSY
+494 LEEKLASLESSY

-539 DPRENFTEDIT
+539 DPRENFTEDIV

-574 PFENEQLAWTPD
+574 PFENEQIAWTPD
-586 NSAADKKKYYK
+586 NSVADKKKYYK

-623 AKSGG
+623 AKLGG

-642 IKYYFTLT
+642 TKYYFTLT
-650 TTYTVSKIEIYQHN
+650 TTYTVSKIEIYQRN
-664 GDKSQL
+664 GDKNQL
-670 YINITTT
+670 SISITTT
-677 SGATFSRPNNQT
+677 SGSTFSCPNNQT

-722 YMNMNG
+722 YMNVNG

-776 YPRIFLSKDNTLYDA
+776 YPRIFLSKDNILYDA
-791 DTLTITKGSTFEK
+791 DTLTITKGSTLEK
-804 FTDYSV
+804 FTDYSI

-832 ATYRVSYQV
+832 ATYRVNYQV

-873 PNQLNAIELGQLAY
+873 PNQLKSIELGQLAY

-942 NKISYDTAANSFTP
+942 NKVSYDTAANSFTP

-1121 KTVYLDAQTGNVII
+1121 KTVYLDGQTGNVII

-1152 NTTLSDLNKTANDA
+1152 NTTLSELNKTANDA
-1166 ESAAAAAQGTANDAK
+1166 KSDAAAAQGTANQAV
-1181 SDAKNAKDAADE
+1181 SDAKDAKDAADK
-1193 AQKTAND
+1193 AQGTADD
-1200 GKTKAESIIGGT
+1200 GKTKAESILNGD

-1221 GIEISGKNLTVGA
+1221 GIEINGKNLTVGA

-1275 NVAMTGKVI
+1275 NVAMTGKVV
-1284 ATSGN
+1284 ATSGK
-1289 IGGLEIKNTTLSDLN
+1289 IGGLEIKNTTLFDLN
-1304 KTANDANSTA
+1304 KTANDA
-1314 NDAKSKAETAN
+1314 KSEAETAN
-1325 TNITNITNGTT
+1325 TNIKNITEGTT

-1415 WNIST
+1415 WTIET
-1420 DRLYAGS
+1420 DKLYAGS
-1427 GSNYV
+1427 GTSYV

-1445 GAGVYSDAPFR
+1445 GNGTYSNAPFR
-1456 VYQDGSVYIT
+1456 VDRDGSVYIT
-1466 SLYVLDEA
+1466 SLYTLQED
-1474 GTTPS
+1474 GTPT
-1479 KIDLRS
+1479 KMDLRS

-1494 AHSVKTLSV
+1494 SHAVKTLSV
-1503 ADGTLTIALYNGT
+1503 ENGTLTIALNNGT

-1550 LLEAGEQIKSFETS
+1550 TLDANGETKSFERS

-1569 FVNYGKTLMSVKMDP
+1569 FVNHGKTLMSVKMDP
-1584 EPGSGAITLSPGG
+1584 APGSGAITLSPGG

-1611 KSRIGVRVTAA
+1611 KSRIGIRVTAA
-1622 TISKVGQTGAST
+1622 TISKVGQTEAST
-1634 LNTSTSLS
+1634 LDTSTSLS

-1678 ISLVMDPIDGS
+1678 ISLAMDPIDGS

-1726 IVLGITPGTKTL
+1726 IVLGITPDTKTL

-1750 EENGTEIKRGTAT
+1750 EENGTEVKKGTAT

-1771 VSSVTVKDTS
+1771 VSSATVKNPS
-1781 QLVSTLEVQF
+1781 QLVSTHQVQF
-1791 SVEVKLSNNKTATYS
+1791 SVEVKLSNNTTATYS
-1806 KLKVGASDIFKAGK
+1806 NLKVDASDIFKAGK

-1827 SPGTNTTLGY
+1827 SPSTNTTLGY

-1851 TELKKTSV
+1851 TKLRETSV

-1865 AVTLDSVE
+1865 AVTLDS
-1873 KTALSYDTGNS
+1873 
-1884 TYNMTVVATASN
+1884 
-1896 GETKTVGI
+1896 
-1904 PFVATEAFNDGYN
+1904 
-1917 NGISSAKS
+1917 
-1925 KVYATISPSSTV
+1925 
-1937 SLNYDETKTIFAYAR
+1937 
-1952 YEGGSILSYAST
+1952 
-1964 TVSGPAAVTL
+1964 
-1974 DSLTFGSPE
+1974 LTFGSPTQ
-1983 WVDNTHTSISAT
+1983 VDDTHTDISAT
-1995 ATASNGKTITDSVP
+1995 ATASNGKTITDTAR

-2022 ANSLYSTV
+2022 ANSLYSAV
-2030 NVTPISTAHR
+2030 KVTPISTSHR
-2040 VSYVSFT
+2040 VSHVSIT
-2047 RQGTGKSPTPK
+2047 MQGPGKSPK
-2058 VLYNKAGQAVTV
+2058 RRVLYDKAGRSVTV
-2070 YDVGSAATVYTKG
+2070 YDVGSATTVYTAGK
-2083 SKVEYYTVAYTG
+2083 KVEYYTVGFTG

>member
-70 QDTLELEVEKDN
+70 QDILELEVEKDN
-82 TIVPTINYWLD
+82 TIVPTIDYWLD
-93 KVFPSEKDANGNVKR
+93 KVFPSEKDASGNVTR

-118 TEYYESDRIAGK
+118 TEYYESDRVAGK

-295 YQYRQVEIYKANI
+295 YQYHQVEIYKANI

-321 INDLEV
+321 INGLEV
-327 EINNLKAEAA
+327 EINDLKAEAA

-468 KVCENLWLEKQGAEA
+468 KVCDNLWLEKQGAEA

-494 FEEKLKALESSY
+494 LEEKLEALESSY

-539 DPRENFTEDIT
+539 DPRENFTEDIA
-550 YSTSSSRVPITGEPV
+550 YSTSSSRVPIAKEPV

-597 YFSLEGL
+597 YFSLNGI
-604 GSELT
+604 GSYLSED
-609 REFQIHLTRHFIFT
+609 FQIHLVRDFVFT
-623 AKSGG
+623 AKAGG
-628 ETFVKGNYCILYDN
+628 ENFVKGNYSIIYGN
-642 IKYYFTLT
+642 NKYYFTLPSA
-650 TTYTVSKIEIYQHN
+650 YTVSKIIISQTN
-664 GDKSQL
+664 GDTSNLKISITIASNST
-670 YINITTT
+670 INITA
-677 SGATFSRPNNQT
+677 SQT
-689 PLANAID
+689 LLANPID

-711 VLYENAGFVVA
+711 VLYENAGFIIS
-722 YMNMNG
+722 YMNVGG
-728 TVKPVALLND
+728 TIQCVALLND
-738 DDIPYDSYTGAYLKM
+738 DNIPYDSYTRAYIKL
-753 DNPEK
+753 EK
-758 VIIFNSYATENTN
+758 SSMILGYDGYAAENAN

-776 YPRIFLSKDNTLYDA
+776 YPRLFLAKDNILYDA
-791 DTLTITKGSTFEK
+791 DTLTITQGAQLEK
-804 FTDYSV
+804 FEDYSILV
-810 LLRGGKP
+810 RNGKP
-817 YITLKNFTPYVYSAN
+817 YITLKNFRPNLFVAN
-832 ATYRVSYQV
+832 TTYTVNYQV

-852 MQVAKDN
+852 LQVARDN

-900 YVDEIEYDLSMPK
+900 YVDEIEYDLSVPK

-942 NKISYDTAANSFTP
+942 NKVSYDTAASSFTP

-1093 LQYYKANVTDPIV
+1093 LQYYKANVADPIV

-1143 GEIGGLKIQ
+1143 GNIGGLEIK
-1152 NTTLSDLNKTANDA
+1152 NTTLSDLN
-1166 ESAAAAAQGTANDAK
+1166 
-1181 SDAKNAKDAADE
+1181 
-1193 AQKTAND
+1193 KTAND

-1221 GIEISGKNLTVGA
+1221 GIEINGKNLTVGA

-1256 KSGGKFTVASNNFA
+1256 KSGGKFTVASNNFT

-1289 IGGLEIKNTTLSDLN
+1289 IGGLEIKNTTLFDLN

-1363 QSNAGIVVQSGGSI
+1363 QSNAGITVQSGGSI

-1402 TGKITATDGKIGG
+1402 TGKITASSGKIGG
-1415 WNIST
+1415 WNIGT
-1420 DRLYAGS
+1420 DSLYAGS
-1427 GSNYV
+1427 ETSYV

-1445 GAGVYSDAPFR
+1445 GNGSYSSAPFR

-1466 SLYVLDEA
+1466 SLSVLNEA
-1474 GTTPS
+1474 GTPT
-1479 KIDLRS
+1479 KVDLRS

-1494 AHSVKTLSV
+1494 SHAVKTLSV
-1503 ADGTLTIALYNGT
+1503 ADGVLTIALYNGT

-1550 LLEAGEQIKSFETS
+1550 TLDAAGTPKSFEQS

-1622 TISKVGQTGAST
+1622 TISKVGQTDAST
-1634 LNTSTSLS
+1634 LDTSTSLS

-1666 AYDEGYKKGKAA
+1666 AYDEGYKKGQAA

-1705 VDGST
+1705 VNGST
-1710 TLKTAS
+1710 PLKTAS

-1738 DYGEVQTVTATV
+1738 GYGEVQTVTATV

-1763 ITAPPAVS
+1763 ITAPPAV
-1771 VSSVTVKDTS
+1771 T
-1781 QLVSTLEVQF
+1781 
-1791 SVEVKLSNNKTATYS
+1791 
-1806 KLKVGASDIFKAGK
+1806 
-1820 SATALAI
+1820 
-1827 SPGTNTTLGY
+1827 
-1837 GESKTVTAQIKDGN
+1837 
-1851 TELKKTSV
+1851 
-1859 VITAPA
+1859 
-1865 AVTLDSVE
+1865 
-1873 KTALSYDTGNS
+1873 
-1884 TYNMTVVATASN
+1884 M
-1896 GETKTVGI
+1896 
-1904 PFVATEAFNDGYN
+1904 
-1917 NGISSAKS
+1917 
-1925 KVYATISPSSTV
+1925 
-1937 SLNYDETKTIFAYAR
+1937 
-1952 YEGGSILSYAST
+1952 
-1964 TVSGPAAVTL
+1964 
-1974 DSLTFGSPE
+1974 DSLTFGSPT

-1995 ATASNGKTITDSVP
+1995 ATASNGKTITDSAQ
-2009 IDVTAHYNAGVNY
+2009 IDVTAHYNAGYNK

-2040 VSYVSFT
+2040 VTYVSVT
-2047 RQGTGKSPTPK
+2047 RQGTGKSPRPK
-2058 VLYNKAGQAVTV
+2058 VLYNSAGQSVTV
-2070 YDVGSAATVYTKG
+2070 YDVGSAATVYTAGTKA
-2083 SKVEYYTVAYTG
+2083 EYYTVSGFTG

>member
-1 MGSVYSVLAE
+1 MDSVYSVLAE

-70 QDTLELEVEKDN
+70 QDILEFEVEKDN
-82 TIVPTINYWLD
+82 TIVPTIDYWLD
-93 KVFPSEKDANGNVKR
+93 KVFPSEKDANGRVKR
-108 WLTPWCYEVR
+108 WLTPWCYEVK
-118 TEYYESDRIAGK
+118 TEYYESDRVAGK

-295 YQYRQVEIYKANI
+295 YQYHQVEIYKANI

-321 INDLEV
+321 INGLEV
-327 EINNLKAEAA
+327 EINDLKAEAA

-468 KVCENLWLEKQGAEA
+468 KVCDNLWLEKQGAEA
-483 KLTSTNSKVAK
+483 KLISTNSKVAK
-494 FEEKLKALESSY
+494 LEEKLASLESSY

-550 YSTSSSRVPITGEPV
+550 YSTSSSRVPIAKEPV

-586 NSAADKKKYYK
+586 NSVADKKKYYK
-597 YFSLEGL
+597 YFPL
-604 GSELT
+604 GSIADKLT

-650 TTYTVSKIEIYQHN
+650 TTYTVSKIEIYQYN
-664 GDKSQL
+664 GNKSQL
-670 YINITTT
+670 YIKITTT
-677 SGATFSRPNNQT
+677 SGSTFSRPNNQT

-722 YMNMNG
+722 YMYIDG
-728 TVKPVALLND
+728 LVKPVALLND
-738 DDIPYDSYTGAYLKM
+738 DDIPYDNYTSAYLKM
-753 DNPEK
+753 ENPEK
-758 VIIFNSYATENTN
+758 VLVFSNYATENTN

-776 YPRIFLSKDNTLYDA
+776 YPRIFLSKDNILYDA
-791 DTLTITKGSTFEK
+791 DTLTITKGNTLEK
-804 FTDYSV
+804 FTDYSI

-817 YITLKNFTPYVYSAN
+817 YITLKDFTPYVYSAN

-900 YVDEIEYDLSMPK
+900 YVDEIEYDLSVPK

-942 NKISYDTAANSFTP
+942 NKVSYDTAASSFTP

-994 NDKPYANGVFGQ
+994 NNKPYANGVFGQ

-1113 TLRNNNGD
+1113 TLRNSKGE
-1121 KTVYLDAQTGNVII
+1121 KTMYLEAETGNLNITGTFIMTGGKIGDNTITQI
-1135 SGTIYATS
+1135 SNTVSGYTTLQADYNGFKTETNTKITDINGSITTMNTSITSNGEKIEAQATKIEEVEGKVTTNTASLKIANDNIEAAVQRITTNEGNISSQGTKLTQTADKVEAQATKIEEVEGKVTTNTANLKIANDNIEAAVARITTNEGNISSQGTKLTQTADKVEAQATS
-1143 GEIGGLKIQ
+1143 ITSLGDRVTKNEGSIKVANNNIALKVS
-1152 NTTLSDLNKTANDA
+1152 TTDLTQGKVAAGAVKTSGIDI
-1166 ESAAAAAQGTANDAK
+1166 
-1181 SDAKNAKDAADE
+1181 KD
-1193 AQKTAND
+1193 N
-1200 GKTKAESIIGGT
+1200 SIAI
-1212 VSVPWVKST
+1212 SST
-1221 GIEISGKNLTVGA
+1221 GNIS
-1234 EGKLILQ
+1234 
-1241 SNAGIEVQ
+1241 
-1249 SGGNITI
+1249 
-1256 KSGGKFTVASNNFA
+1256 
-1270 IDENG
+1270 
-1275 NVAMTGKVI
+1275 I
-1284 ATSGN
+1284 A
-1289 IGGLEIKNTTLSDLN
+1289 
-1304 KTANDANSTA
+1304 A
-1314 NDAKSKAETAN
+1314 
-1325 TNITNITNGTT
+1325 
-1336 AIPHVKSTAIEING
+1336 
-1350 KNMTIGAEGKLTL
+1350 
-1363 QSNAGIVVQSGGSI
+1363 
-1377 NINSGG
+1377 GG
-1383 KFTIDST
+1383 KFTI
-1390 NFKIDSSGNVTL
+1390 NSGNFAINADGSVSM
-1402 TGKITATDGKIGG
+1402 TGKITASSGKIGG
-1415 WNIST
+1415 WTIGT
-1420 DRLYAGS
+1420 DSLYAGS
-1427 GSNYV
+1427 GTSYV

-1445 GAGVYSDAPFR
+1445 GNGTHSSAPFR

-1466 SLYVLDEA
+1466 SLYVLNEA
-1474 GTTPS
+1474 GTTQS

-1485 NYWKMDSAY
+1485 SYWKMDTAY
-1494 AHSVKTLSV
+1494 SHSVKTLSV

-1550 LLEAGEQIKSFETS
+1550 TLDAAGTPKSFEQS

-1634 LNTSTSLS
+1634 LKTSTSLS
-1642 CTIRVTASN
+1642 CKIRVTASN
-1651 GWYHDFSGVIIGAVP
+1651 GWYHDFDGVIIGAVP
-1666 AYDEGYKKGKAA
+1666 AYDEGYKKGQAA
-1678 ISLVMDPIDGS
+1678 ISLVMDPMDGS

-1705 VDGST
+1705 VNGST
-1710 TLKTAS
+1710 PLKTAS

-1738 DYGEVQTVTATV
+1738 GYGEVQTVTATV

-1763 ITAPPAVS
+1763 ITAPPAV
-1771 VSSVTVKDTS
+1771 T
-1781 QLVSTLEVQF
+1781 
-1791 SVEVKLSNNKTATYS
+1791 
-1806 KLKVGASDIFKAGK
+1806 
-1820 SATALAI
+1820 
-1827 SPGTNTTLGY
+1827 
-1837 GESKTVTAQIKDGN
+1837 
-1851 TELKKTSV
+1851 
-1859 VITAPA
+1859 
-1865 AVTLDSVE
+1865 
-1873 KTALSYDTGNS
+1873 
-1884 TYNMTVVATASN
+1884 M
-1896 GETKTVGI
+1896 
-1904 PFVATEAFNDGYN
+1904 
-1917 NGISSAKS
+1917 
-1925 KVYATISPSSTV
+1925 
-1937 SLNYDETKTIFAYAR
+1937 
-1952 YEGGSILSYAST
+1952 
-1964 TVSGPAAVTL
+1964 
-1974 DSLTFGSPE
+1974 DSLTFGSPT

-1995 ATASNGKTITDSVP
+1995 ATASNGETITDSAK
-2009 IDVTAHYNAGVNY
+2009 IDVTAHYNAGYNK

-2047 RQGTGKSPTPK
+2047 RQGTGKSPRPK
-2058 VLYNKAGQAVTV
+2058 VLYNSAGQAVTV
-2070 YDVGSAATVYTKG
+2070 YDVGSAATVYTAG
-2083 SKVEYYTVAYTG
+2083 SKVEYYTVSGFTG
-2095 TVLYEAGTQKT
+2095 SVLYEAGTQKT
-2106 YYTKS
+2106 YYTKSS

>member
-1 MGSVYSVLAE
+1 MGSVYSVFAE

-70 QDTLELEVEKDN
+70 QDILELEIEKDN

-93 KVFPSEKDANGNVKR
+93 KVFPNEKDANGNVKR

-118 TEYYESDRIAGK
+118 TEYYESDRVAGK

-193 RGSFVKTYTDDA
+193 RGSFVKTYTDSA

-295 YQYRQVEIYKANI
+295 YQYHQVEIYKANI
-308 RKINEVLADLSPQ
+308 RKINEVLADLGPQ

-327 EINNLKAEAA
+327 EINDLKAEAA

-356 RDNALTNGVVQKGA
+356 RDNALTNGVVQKSV

-413 ASDLNIVSSEGVP
+413 ASNLNIVSSEGVP

-468 KVCENLWLEKQGAEA
+468 KVCENLWQERQSAEA
-483 KLTSTNSKVAK
+483 RLASTNSKVAK
-494 FEEKLKALESSY
+494 LEEKLASLESLY
-506 NAKIKEKENIN
+506 NAKIKEKETIN

-586 NSAADKKKYYK
+586 NSASDKKKYYK
-597 YFSLEGL
+597 YFSLNGI
-604 GSELT
+604 GSYLSED
-609 REFQIHLTRHFIFT
+609 FQIHLVRDFVFT
-623 AKSGG
+623 AKAGG
-628 ETFVKGNYCILYDN
+628 ENFVKGNYSIIYGN
-642 IKYYFTLT
+642 NKYYFTLPSA
-650 TTYTVSKIEIYQHN
+650 YTVSKIIISQTN
-664 GDKSQL
+664 GDTSNLKISITIASNST
-670 YINITTT
+670 INITA
-677 SGATFSRPNNQT
+677 SQT
-689 PLANAID
+689 PLANPID

-711 VLYENAGFVVA
+711 VLYENAGFIIS
-722 YMNMNG
+722 YMNVGG
-728 TVKPVALLND
+728 TIQCVALLND
-738 DDIPYDSYTGAYLKM
+738 DNIPYDSYTRAYIKL
-753 DNPEK
+753 EK
-758 VIIFNSYATENTN
+758 SGMILGYDGYAAENAN

-776 YPRIFLSKDNTLYDA
+776 YPRLFLAKDDILYDA
-791 DTLTITKGSTFEK
+791 DTLTITQGAQLEK
-804 FTDYSV
+804 FEDYSILV
-810 LLRGGKP
+810 RNGKP
-817 YITLKNFTPYVYSAN
+817 YITLKNFRPNLFAAN
-832 ATYRVSYQV
+832 TTYTVNYQV

-852 MQVAKDN
+852 LQVAKDN

-873 PNQLNAIELGQLAY
+873 PNQLKSIELGQLAY

-936 SEAMKV
+936 NEAMKV
-942 NKISYDTAANSFTP
+942 NKVSYDTAASSFTP

-1070 IAYKQDGITGVD
+1070 IAYKYDGITGVD
-1082 INTFIRYSDKG
+1082 ANTFIRFSDKG
-1093 LQYYKANVTDPIV
+1093 LQYYKSGLTNPVV
-1106 SLDWNGL
+1106 SLDWDGL
-1113 TLRNNNGD
+1113 TLRNSKGEKTMYLEAETGNLNMTGTFIMTGGKIGDNTITQISNTVNGYTTLQAD
-1121 KTVYLDAQTGNVII
+1121 YNGFKTVTTKNFTDINGTITTMNTSIISNGEKIEAQATKITEVEGKVTTNTANLKVANDNIEAAVQRITTNEGNISKQGTSIQQNADQIAAQATSIKSLGDRVTTNEASIKVANDNIALKVTTTDLTQGKVAAGAVKTSGIDIKDNSIAISSTGNI
-1135 SGTIYATS
+1135 SI
-1143 GEIGGLKIQ
+1143 
-1152 NTTLSDLNKTANDA
+1152 
-1166 ESAAAAAQGTANDAK
+1166 AA
-1181 SDAKNAKDAADE
+1181 
-1193 AQKTAND
+1193 
-1200 GKTKAESIIGGT
+1200 
-1212 VSVPWVKST
+1212 
-1221 GIEISGKNLTVGA
+1221 
-1234 EGKLILQ
+1234 
-1241 SNAGIEVQ
+1241 
-1249 SGGNITI
+1249 
-1256 KSGGKFTVASNNFA
+1256 
-1270 IDENG
+1270 
-1275 NVAMTGKVI
+1275 
-1284 ATSGN
+1284 
-1289 IGGLEIKNTTLSDLN
+1289 
-1304 KTANDANSTA
+1304 
-1314 NDAKSKAETAN
+1314 
-1325 TNITNITNGTT
+1325 
-1336 AIPHVKSTAIEING
+1336 
-1350 KNMTIGAEGKLTL
+1350 
-1363 QSNAGIVVQSGGSI
+1363 
-1377 NINSGG
+1377 GG
-1383 KFTIDST
+1383 KFTI
-1390 NFKIDSSGNVTL
+1390 NSGNFAINADGSVSM
-1402 TGKITATDGKIGG
+1402 TGKITAGSGQIGG
-1415 WNIST
+1415 WTIST

-1427 GSNYV
+1427 GTSYV

-1445 GAGVYSDAPFR
+1445 GNATYSSAPFR
-1456 VYQDGSVYIT
+1456 VDRDGSVYIT
-1466 SLYVLDEA
+1466 SLYTLQED
-1474 GTTPS
+1474 GTPT
-1479 KIDLRS
+1479 KMDLRS

-1494 AHSVKTLSV
+1494 SHAVKTLAV
-1503 ADGTLTIALYNGT
+1503 ENGVLTIALYNGT
-1516 TVNFNKADLSGLK
+1516 SVNFNKADL
-1529 VSGWSWPLNT
+1529 T
-1539 ATDYSSATVKV
+1539 
-1550 LLEAGEQIKSFETS
+1550 
-1564 LNTTS
+1564 
-1569 FVNYGKTLMSVKMDP
+1569 
-1584 EPGSGAITLSPGG
+1584 
-1597 KQDVFASLMDGETE
+1597 
-1611 KSRIGVRVTAA
+1611 GVRVGTDGRGSVYVLDALGNRVSA
-1622 TISKVGQTGAST
+1622 QQAVNIPKGGISA
-1634 LNTSTSLS
+1634 
-1642 CTIRVTASN
+1642 
-1651 GWYHDFSGVIIGAVP
+1651 P
-1666 AYDEGYKKGKAA
+1666 AYVA
-1678 ISLVMDPIDGS
+1678 
-1689 SVSLG
+1689 
-1694 FGASKTITAKL
+1694 ASKTIKFYVAINL
-1705 VDGST
+1705 GGVGAIISQYQNEVDATSAYNAGVSDM
-1710 TLKTAS
+1710 KSS
-1716 VTVKAPAKPT
+1716 VYADIFPAKDT
-1726 IVLGITPGTKTL
+1726 ETELAYGETKTVYAYAKYDSNKIL
-1738 DYGEVQTVTATV
+1738 SYVTTK
-1750 EENGTEIKRGTAT
+1750 IK
-1763 ITAPPAVS
+1763 APPAVS
-1771 VSSVTVKDTS
+1771 VSSATVKDQS
-1781 QLVSTLEVQF
+1781 QLVSTHQVQF
-1791 SVEVKLSNNKTATYS
+1791 SVEVKLSNNTTATYP
-1806 KLKVGASDIFKAGK
+1806 KLKVDASDIFKAGK

-1827 SPGTNTTLGY
+1827 SPSTNTTLGY

-1851 TELKKTSV
+1851 TKLKEASV

-1865 AVTLDSVE
+1865 AVTLDS
-1873 KTALSYDTGNS
+1873 
-1884 TYNMTVVATASN
+1884 
-1896 GETKTVGI
+1896 
-1904 PFVATEAFNDGYN
+1904 
-1917 NGISSAKS
+1917 
-1925 KVYATISPSSTV
+1925 
-1937 SLNYDETKTIFAYAR
+1937 
-1952 YEGGSILSYAST
+1952 
-1964 TVSGPAAVTL
+1964 
-1974 DSLTFGSPE
+1974 LTFGSPT
-1983 WVDNTHTSISAT
+1983 WVDDTHTSISAT

-2009 IDVTAHYNAGVNY
+2009 IDVTAHYNAGKDY

-2040 VSYVSFT
+2040 VTYVSIT
-2047 RQGTGKSPTPK
+2047 RQGAGKSPKPK
-2058 VLYNKAGQAVTV
+2058 VLYNSAGQAVTV

-2083 SKVEYYTVAYTG
+2083 SKVEYYTVGYSG

>member
-23 DKVKIYPFII
+23 DKIKIYPFII

-82 TIVPTINYWLD
+82 TIVPTIDYWLD

-193 RGSFVKTYTDDA
+193 RGSFVKTYTDNA

-261 TDGYVSIANSAAN
+261 TDGYVSIANTAAN

-327 EINNLKAEAA
+327 EINDLKAEAA

-356 RDNALTNGVVQKGA
+356 RDNALTNGIVQKGA

-400 GYAKSDYATKLFS
+400 GYTKSDYATKLFS

-494 FEEKLKALESSY
+494 LEEKLEALKSSY
-506 NAKIKEKENIN
+506 NAKIKEKGNIN

-533 TPEDYQ
+533 TPDDYQ
-539 DPRENFTEDIT
+539 DPRENFTEDIV

-586 NSAADKKKYYK
+586 NSVADKKKYYK

-623 AKSGG
+623 AKAGG

-664 GDKSQL
+664 GNKSQL

-677 SGATFSRPNNQT
+677 SGSTFSRPNNQT

-711 VLYENAGFVVA
+711 VLHKNAGFVIA

-728 TVKPVALLND
+728 AVKPVALLND
-738 DDIPYDSYTGAYLKM
+738 DDISYDSYTGAYLKM

-758 VIIFNSYATENTN
+758 VIVFNSYATENTN

-776 YPRIFLSKDNTLYDA
+776 YPRIFLSKDNILYDA
-791 DTLTITKGSTFEK
+791 DTLTVTKGSILEK
-804 FTDYSV
+804 FTDYSI

-873 PNQLNAIELGQLAY
+873 PNQLKSIELGQLTY

-942 NKISYDTAANSFTP
+942 NKVSYDTAASSFTP

-1113 TLRNNNGD
+1113 TLRNSKGE
-1121 KTVYLDAQTGNVII
+1121 KTMYLEAETGNLNITGTFIMTGGKIGDNTITQI
-1135 SGTIYATS
+1135 SNTVS
-1143 GEIGGLKIQ
+1143 GY
-1152 NTTLSDLNKTANDA
+1152 TTLQADYNGFKTETN
-1166 ESAAAAAQGTANDAK
+1166 
-1181 SDAKNAKDAADE
+1181 
-1193 AQKTAND
+1193 
-1200 GKTKAESIIGGT
+1200 TK
-1212 VSVPWVKST
+1212 
-1221 GIEISGKNLTVGA
+1221 
-1234 EGKLILQ
+1234 
-1241 SNAGIEVQ
+1241 
-1249 SGGNITI
+1249 
-1256 KSGGKFTVASNNFA
+1256 
-1270 IDENG
+1270 
-1275 NVAMTGKVI
+1275 
-1284 ATSGN
+1284 
-1289 IGGLEIKNTTLSDLN
+1289 
-1304 KTANDANSTA
+1304 
-1314 NDAKSKAETAN
+1314 
-1325 TNITNITNGTT
+1325 ITNINGSITT
-1336 AIPHVKSTAIEING
+1336 MNTSIISNGEKIEAQATKIEEV
-1350 KNMTIGAEGKLTL
+1350 EGKVTTNTASLKIANDNIEAAVQRITTNEGNISKQGTSIKQNADQITAQATSIKSLGDRVTTNEASIKVANDNIALKVSTTDLTEGKVA
-1363 QSNAGIVVQSGGSI
+1363 AGAVKTSGISI
-1377 NINSGG
+1377 KDNSISISSTGNISIASGG
-1383 KFTIDST
+1383 KFTIGSG
-1390 NFKIDSSGNVTL
+1390 NFSIDSSGNVTL

-1494 AHSVKTLSV
+1494 AHAVKTLSV

-1539 ATDYSSATVKV
+1539 ATDYSSANVKV
-1550 LLEAGEQIKSFETS
+1550 TLESAGIIKSFETS

-1569 FVNYGKTLMSVKMDP
+1569 FVNHGKTLMSVEIDP
-1584 EPGSGAITLSPGG
+1584 EEAVTLSPGG
-1597 KQDVFASLMDGETE
+1597 SQRVHAKLMDGGTV
-1611 KSRIGVRVTAA
+1611 SDSHGVTISAA
-1622 TISKVGQTGAST
+1622 TISKVGQTGPST
-1634 LNTSTSLS
+1634 LDTSTSLS

-1666 AYDEGYKKGKAA
+1666 VYDEGYKKGKAA

-1750 EENGTEIKRGTAT
+1750 EENGTEVKKGTAT

-1771 VSSVTVKDTS
+1771 VSSVTVKEPS
-1781 QLVSTLEVQF
+1781 QLVSTHQVQF

-1806 KLKVGASDIFKAGK
+1806 QLKVDASDIFKAGK

-1827 SPGTNTTLGY
+1827 SPSTNTTLGY

-1859 VITAPA
+1859 TITA
-1865 AVTLDSVE
+1865 
-1873 KTALSYDTGNS
+1873 
-1884 TYNMTVVATASN
+1884 
-1896 GETKTVGI
+1896 
-1904 PFVATEAFNDGYN
+1904 
-1917 NGISSAKS
+1917 
-1925 KVYATISPSSTV
+1925 
-1937 SLNYDETKTIFAYAR
+1937 
-1952 YEGGSILSYAST
+1952 
-1964 TVSGPAAVTL
+1964 PAAVTL
-1974 DSLTFGSPE
+1974 DSLTFGSPA
-1983 WVDNTHTSISAT
+1983 WVDNTHTDISAT
-1995 ATASNGKTITDSVP
+1995 ATASNGETITDSAR

-2022 ANSLYSTV
+2022 ANSLYSAV
-2030 NVTPISTAHR
+2030 KVTPISTSHR
-2040 VSYVSFT
+2040 VSHISIT
-2047 RQGTGKSPTPK
+2047 IQGAGKSPK
-2058 VLYNKAGQAVTV
+2058 RRVLYDKAGRSVTV
-2070 YDVGSAATVYTKG
+2070 YDVGSATTVYTAGK
-2083 SKVEYYTVAYTG
+2083 KVEYYTVGFTG

>member
-1 MGSVYSVLAE
+1 MGSVYNVLTE

-82 TIVPTINYWLD
+82 TIVPTIDYWLD
-93 KVFPSEKDANGNVKR
+93 KVFPSEKDANGKVKR

-193 RGSFVKTYTDDA
+193 RGSFVKTYTDSA

-295 YQYRQVEIYKANI
+295 YQYHQVEIYKANI

-327 EINNLKAEAA
+327 EINDLKAEAA

-376 IFSDVGAYRKAT
+376 IFSDVGSYRKAT

-426 SGNNIDLIL
+426 SDNNIDLIL

-494 FEEKLKALESSY
+494 LEEKLASLESSY

-550 YSTSSSRVPITGEPV
+550 YSTSSSRIPITGEPV

-609 REFQIHLTRHFIFT
+609 REFQIHLTRHFVFT
-623 AKSGG
+623 AKAGG

-642 IKYYFTLT
+642 IKYYFALRM
-650 TTYTVSKIEIYQHN
+650 TYNVSEIEIFQRN

-670 YINITTT
+670 YIYISTTD
-677 SGATFSRPNNQT
+677 GLHIKPNTQT

-696 ITSKFEGIGTYVGDY
+696 ITSKFEGIGTYIGDY
-711 VLYENAGFVVA
+711 VLHKNAGFVIA
-722 YMNMNG
+722 YMNVNG
-728 TVKPVALLND
+728 AVKPVALLND

-758 VIIFNSYATENTN
+758 VIVFNSYATENTN

-776 YPRIFLSKDNTLYDA
+776 YPRIFLSKDNILYDA
-791 DTLTITKGSTFEK
+791 DTLTITKGSTLEK

-817 YITLKNFTPYVYSAN
+817 YITLKNFTPHAYSAN

-873 PNQLNAIELGQLAY
+873 PNQLKSIELGQLAY

-942 NKISYDTAANSFTP
+942 NKVSYDTAANSFTP

-1093 LQYYKANVTDPIV
+1093 LQYYKANVADPIV

-1121 KTVYLDAQTGNVII
+1121 KTVYLDGQTGNVII

-1166 ESAAAAAQGTANDAK
+1166 KSNAAAAQGTANDAK

-1221 GIEISGKNLTVGA
+1221 GIEVNGKNLTVGA

-1241 SNAGIEVQ
+1241 SNAGMEIQ

-1275 NVAMTGKVI
+1275 NVAMTGKVV

-1363 QSNAGIVVQSGGSI
+1363 QSNAGITVQSGGSI
-1377 NINSGG
+1377 SINSGG

-1390 NFKIDSSGNVTL
+1390 NFKIDSSGNVIL

-1415 WNIST
+1415 WTIGT
-1420 DRLYAGS
+1420 DKLYAGS
-1427 GSNYV
+1427 GTSYV

-1445 GAGVYSDAPFR
+1445 GNGTHSSAPFR

-1466 SLYVLDEA
+1466 SLYALKED
-1474 GTTPS
+1474 GTQE
-1479 KIDLRS
+1479 KVDLRS
-1485 NYWKMDSAY
+1485 SYWKMDSAY
-1494 AHSVKTLSV
+1494 SHAVKTLSV
-1503 ADGTLTIALYNGT
+1503 ENGTLTIALYNGT

-1550 LLEAGEQIKSFETS
+1550 TLDANGETKSFERS

-1569 FVNYGKTLMSVKMDP
+1569 FVNHGKTLMSVKMDP
-1584 EPGSGAITLSPGG
+1584 APGSGAITLSPGG

-1611 KSRIGVRVTAA
+1611 KSRIGIRVTAA

-1634 LNTSTSLS
+1634 LDTSTSLS

-1666 AYDEGYKKGKAA
+1666 VYDEGYKKGKAA

-1726 IVLGITPGTKTL
+1726 IVLGITPGSKTL
-1738 DYGEVQTVTATV
+1738 NYGEAQTVTATV
-1750 EENGTEIKRGTAT
+1750 KENDVKIKEGS
-1763 ITAPPAVS
+1763 IT
-1771 VSSVTVKDTS
+1771 
-1781 QLVSTLEVQF
+1781 
-1791 SVEVKLSNNKTATYS
+1791 
-1806 KLKVGASDIFKAGK
+1806 
-1820 SATALAI
+1820 
-1827 SPGTNTTLGY
+1827 
-1837 GESKTVTAQIKDGN
+1837 
-1851 TELKKTSV
+1851 
-1859 VITAPA
+1859 ITAPA
-1865 AVTLDSVE
+1865 APPTVTGVSFGAPSLSGTSDLKFSVSVTYSDGTSVSLGEKSINGSASYKAGQDSMG
-1873 KTALSYDTGNS
+1873 LSISGT
-1884 TYNMTVVATASN
+1884 TVSVAVSETKSATAS
-1896 GETKTVGI
+1896 VGSSHRI
-1904 PFVATEAFNDGYN
+1904 QSDG
-1917 NGISSAKS
+1917 S
-1925 KVYATISPSSTV
+1925 V
-1937 SLNYDETKTIFAYAR
+1937 SLTP
-1952 YEGGSILSYAST
+1952 GQ
-1964 TVSGPAAVTL
+1964 
-1974 DSLTFGSPE
+1974 TF
-1983 WVDNTHTSISAT
+1983 
-1995 ATASNGKTITDSVP
+1995 
-2009 IDVTAHYNAGVNY
+2009 
-2022 ANSLYSTV
+2022 
-2030 NVTPISTAHR
+2030 
-2040 VSYVSFT
+2040 
-2047 RQGTGKSPTPK
+2047 
-2058 VLYNKAGQAVTV
+2058 
-2070 YDVGSAATVYTKG
+2070 KG
-2083 SKVEYYTVAYTG
+2083 APG
-2095 TVLYEAGTQKT
+2095 T
-2106 YYTKS
+2106 YYKNPRIVADHWINWT

>member
-70 QDTLELEVEKDN
+70 QDILELEVEKDN

-93 KVFPSEKDANGNVKR
+93 KVFPSEKDANGKVKR
-108 WLTPWCYEVR
+108 WLTPWCYEVK
-118 TEYYESDRIAGK
+118 TEYYESDRVAGK
-130 VYDEEYVNNWNV
+130 VYDEEYINNWNV

-187 EYSCDE
+187 EYNCDE
-193 RGSFVKTYTDDA
+193 RGSFVKTYTDNA

-308 RKINEVLADLSPQ
+308 RKINEVLAGLGPQ

-327 EINNLKAEAA
+327 EINDLKAEAA

-376 IFSDVGAYRKAT
+376 IFSDVGTYRKAT

-494 FEEKLKALESSY
+494 LEEKLKALESSY

-550 YSTSSSRVPITGEPV
+550 YSTSSSRVPITGEPI

-597 YFSLEGL
+597 YFPL
-604 GSELT
+604 GSIADKLT

-623 AKSGG
+623 AKAGG

-650 TTYTVSKIEIYQHN
+650 TTYTVSKIEIYQYN
-664 GDKSQL
+664 GNKSQL
-670 YINITTT
+670 YIKITTT
-677 SGATFSRPNNQT
+677 SGSTFSCPNNQT

-722 YMNMNG
+722 YMYIDG
-728 TVKPVALLND
+728 LVKPVALLND
-738 DDIPYDSYTGAYLKM
+738 DDIPYDNYTSAYLKM
-753 DNPEK
+753 ENPDK
-758 VIIFNSYATENTN
+758 VLVFSNYAIENTN

-776 YPRIFLSKDNTLYDA
+776 YPRIFLSKDNILYDA
-791 DTLTITKGSTFEK
+791 DTLTITKGNTLEK
-804 FTDYSV
+804 FTDYSI
-810 LLRGGKP
+810 LLRDGKP

-873 PNQLNAIELGQLAY
+873 PNQLKSIELGQLAY

-942 NKISYDTAANSFTP
+942 NKVSYDTAASSFTP

-1093 LQYYKANVTDPIV
+1093 LQYYKANVADPIV

-1121 KTVYLDAQTGNVII
+1121 KTVYLEAETGNVVI

-1143 GEIGGLKIQ
+1143 GNIGGLEIK
-1152 NTTLSDLNKTANDA
+1152 NTTLSDLKTNVDTANTNITNITTGA
-1166 ESAAAAAQGTANDAK
+1166 T
-1181 SDAKNAKDAADE
+1181 
-1193 AQKTAND
+1193 
-1200 GKTKAESIIGGT
+1200 SI
-1212 VSVPWVKST
+1212 PWVKST
-1221 GIEISGKNLTVGA
+1221 GIEINDKNLTVGA

-1256 KSGGKFTVASNNFA
+1256 KSGGKFTVESNNFV

-1275 NVAMTGKVI
+1275 NIEMTGKVI

-1363 QSNAGIVVQSGGSI
+1363 QSNAGITVQSGGSI

-1415 WNIST
+1415 WTIGT
-1420 DRLYAGS
+1420 DSLYAGS
-1427 GSNYV
+1427 GTNRV
-1432 ALNTNASYPAIWA
+1432 ALSTGNSAYTIWA
-1445 GAGVYSDAPFR
+1445 GNETAANAPFR
-1456 VYQDGSVYIT
+1456 VTKDGKVYLT
-1466 SLYVLDEA
+1466 RVMALANEGD
-1474 GTTPS
+1474 TTPTEVNLS
-1479 KIDLRS
+1479 NVSFWKI
-1485 NYWKMDSAY
+1485 NSAY
-1494 AHSVKTLSV
+1494 SHAVKTLSV
-1503 ADGTLTIALYNGT
+1503 ANGTLTIALYNGT

-1584 EPGSGAITLSPGG
+1584 SPGSGTITLSPGG
-1597 KQDVFASLMDGETE
+1597 SQDVFASLMDGETE

-1622 TISKVGQTGAST
+1622 TISTVGQTGASA

-1694 FGASKTITAKL
+1694 FGASKTITAKM

-1710 TLKTAS
+1710 PLKTAS

-1726 IVLGITPGTKTL
+1726 IVLGITPGSKTL
-1738 DYGEVQTVTATV
+1738 NYGEAQTVTATV
-1750 EENGTEIKRGTAT
+1750 KENDVKIKEGS
-1763 ITAPPAVS
+1763 IT
-1771 VSSVTVKDTS
+1771 
-1781 QLVSTLEVQF
+1781 
-1791 SVEVKLSNNKTATYS
+1791 
-1806 KLKVGASDIFKAGK
+1806 
-1820 SATALAI
+1820 
-1827 SPGTNTTLGY
+1827 
-1837 GESKTVTAQIKDGN
+1837 
-1851 TELKKTSV
+1851 
-1859 VITAPA
+1859 ITAPA
-1865 AVTLDSVE
+1865 APPTVTGVSFGAPSLSGTSDLKFSVSVTYSDGTSVSIGEKSINGSASYKAGQDSMG
-1873 KTALSYDTGNS
+1873 LSISGT
-1884 TYNMTVVATASN
+1884 TVSVAVSETKSATAS
-1896 GETKTVGI
+1896 VGSSHRI
-1904 PFVATEAFNDGYN
+1904 QSDG
-1917 NGISSAKS
+1917 S
-1925 KVYATISPSSTV
+1925 V
-1937 SLNYDETKTIFAYAR
+1937 SLTPGKVF
-1952 YEGGSILSYAST
+1952 
-1964 TVSGPAAVTL
+1964 
-1974 DSLTFGSPE
+1974 
-1983 WVDNTHTSISAT
+1983 
-1995 ATASNGKTITDSVP
+1995 NGAP
-2009 IDVTAHYNAGVNY
+2009 G
-2022 ANSLYSTV
+2022 
-2030 NVTPISTAHR
+2030 
-2040 VSYVSFT
+2040 
-2047 RQGTGKSPTPK
+2047 
-2058 VLYNKAGQAVTV
+2058 
-2070 YDVGSAATVYTKG
+2070 
-2083 SKVEYYTVAYTG
+2083 
-2095 TVLYEAGTQKT
+2095 T
-2106 YYTKS
+2106 YYKNPRIVADHWINWT

>member
-1 MGSVYSVLAE
+1 MNISELRPFRIDVFSLQDDFICTLHSYKDNFIGQITDVKLVENTDGSSSLSFSIPKYYISQEDNKKHLNPRWEEDVVSYQYDMGSVYSVLAE

-70 QDTLELEVEKDN
+70 QDILELEIEKDN
-82 TIVPTINYWLD
+82 TIVPTIDYWLD
-93 KVFPSEKDANGNVKR
+93 KVFPSEKDANGKVKR

-193 RGSFVKTYTDDA
+193 RGSFVKTYTDSA

-308 RKINEVLADLSPQ
+308 RKINEVLADLGPQ
-321 INDLEV
+321 INGLEV
-327 EINNLKAEAA
+327 EINDLKAEAA

-468 KVCENLWLEKQGAEA
+468 KVCDNLWLEKQSAEA

-494 FEEKLKALESSY
+494 LEEKLKTLESSY

-533 TPEDYQ
+533 TPDDYQ
-539 DPRENFTEDIT
+539 DPRENFTEDIV

-586 NSAADKKKYYK
+586 NSVADKKKYYK
-597 YFSLEGL
+597 YFPL
-604 GSELT
+604 GSIADKLT
-609 REFQIHLTRHFIFT
+609 REFQIHLTRHFVFT
-623 AKSGG
+623 AKTGG

-650 TTYTVSKIEIYQHN
+650 TTYTVSKIEIYQYN
-664 GDKSQL
+664 GNKSQL
-670 YINITTT
+670 YIKITTT
-677 SGATFSRPNNQT
+677 SGSTFSCPNDQT

-722 YMNMNG
+722 YMYMDG
-728 TVKPVALLND
+728 LVKPVALLND
-738 DDIPYDSYTGAYLKM
+738 DDIPYDNYTSAYLKM
-753 DNPEK
+753 ENPEK
-758 VIIFNSYATENTN
+758 VLVFSNYAIENTN

-776 YPRIFLSKDNTLYDA
+776 YPRIFLSKDNILYDA
-791 DTLTITKGSTFEK
+791 DTLTITKGDTLEK
-804 FTDYSV
+804 FTDYSI

-817 YITLKNFTPYVYSAN
+817 YITLKNFTPHVYSAN

-942 NKISYDTAANSFTP
+942 NKVSYDTAASSFTP

-964 LQSAIAKENPY
+964 L
-975 FDYSTCGVEITK
+975 
-987 DRGIILT
+987 
-994 NDKPYANGVFGQ
+994 
-1006 VALRGSGIFVSDS
+1006 
-1019 IDPITGRR
+1019 
-1027 VWSNAITAGGINA
+1027 
-1040 SLITTGQL
+1040 
-1048 DTNLI
+1048 
-1053 RIFSGDQM
+1053 
-1061 TFQWNSEGL
+1061 
-1070 IAYKQDGITGVD
+1070 
-1082 INTFIRYSDKG
+1082 
-1093 LQYYKANVTDPIV
+1093 
-1106 SLDWNGL
+1106 
-1113 TLRNNNGD
+1113 
-1121 KTVYLDAQTGNVII
+1121 
-1135 SGTIYATS
+1135 
-1143 GEIGGLKIQ
+1143 
-1152 NTTLSDLNKTANDA
+1152 
-1166 ESAAAAAQGTANDAK
+1166 
-1181 SDAKNAKDAADE
+1181 
-1193 AQKTAND
+1193 
-1200 GKTKAESIIGGT
+1200 
-1212 VSVPWVKST
+1212 
-1221 GIEISGKNLTVGA
+1221 
-1234 EGKLILQ
+1234 
-1241 SNAGIEVQ
+1241 
-1249 SGGNITI
+1249 
-1256 KSGGKFTVASNNFA
+1256 
-1270 IDENG
+1270 
-1275 NVAMTGKVI
+1275 
-1284 ATSGN
+1284 
-1289 IGGLEIKNTTLSDLN
+1289 
-1304 KTANDANSTA
+1304 
-1314 NDAKSKAETAN
+1314 
-1325 TNITNITNGTT
+1325 
-1336 AIPHVKSTAIEING
+1336 
-1350 KNMTIGAEGKLTL
+1350 
-1363 QSNAGIVVQSGGSI
+1363 
-1377 NINSGG
+1377 
-1383 KFTIDST
+1383 
-1390 NFKIDSSGNVTL
+1390 
-1402 TGKITATDGKIGG
+1402 
-1415 WNIST
+1415 
-1420 DRLYAGS
+1420 
-1427 GSNYV
+1427 
-1432 ALNTNASYPAIWA
+1432 
-1445 GAGVYSDAPFR
+1445 
-1456 VYQDGSVYIT
+1456 
-1466 SLYVLDEA
+1466 
-1474 GTTPS
+1474 
-1479 KIDLRS
+1479 
-1485 NYWKMDSAY
+1485 
-1494 AHSVKTLSV
+1494 
-1503 ADGTLTIALYNGT
+1503 
-1516 TVNFNKADLSGLK
+1516 
-1529 VSGWSWPLNT
+1529 
-1539 ATDYSSATVKV
+1539 
-1550 LLEAGEQIKSFETS
+1550 
-1564 LNTTS
+1564 
-1569 FVNYGKTLMSVKMDP
+1569 
-1584 EPGSGAITLSPGG
+1584 
-1597 KQDVFASLMDGETE
+1597 
-1611 KSRIGVRVTAA
+1611 
-1622 TISKVGQTGAST
+1622 
-1634 LNTSTSLS
+1634 
-1642 CTIRVTASN
+1642 
-1651 GWYHDFSGVIIGAVP
+1651 
-1666 AYDEGYKKGKAA
+1666 
-1678 ISLVMDPIDGS
+1678 
-1689 SVSLG
+1689 
-1694 FGASKTITAKL
+1694 
-1705 VDGST
+1705 
-1710 TLKTAS
+1710 
-1716 VTVKAPAKPT
+1716 
-1726 IVLGITPGTKTL
+1726 
-1738 DYGEVQTVTATV
+1738 
-1750 EENGTEIKRGTAT
+1750 
-1763 ITAPPAVS
+1763 
-1771 VSSVTVKDTS
+1771 
-1781 QLVSTLEVQF
+1781 
-1791 SVEVKLSNNKTATYS
+1791 
-1806 KLKVGASDIFKAGK
+1806 
-1820 SATALAI
+1820 
-1827 SPGTNTTLGY
+1827 
-1837 GESKTVTAQIKDGN
+1837 
-1851 TELKKTSV
+1851 
-1859 VITAPA
+1859 
-1865 AVTLDSVE
+1865 
-1873 KTALSYDTGNS
+1873 
-1884 TYNMTVVATASN
+1884 
-1896 GETKTVGI
+1896 
-1904 PFVATEAFNDGYN
+1904 
-1917 NGISSAKS
+1917 
-1925 KVYATISPSSTV
+1925 
-1937 SLNYDETKTIFAYAR
+1937 
-1952 YEGGSILSYAST
+1952 
-1964 TVSGPAAVTL
+1964 
-1974 DSLTFGSPE
+1974 
-1983 WVDNTHTSISAT
+1983 
-1995 ATASNGKTITDSVP
+1995 
-2009 IDVTAHYNAGVNY
+2009 
-2022 ANSLYSTV
+2022 
-2030 NVTPISTAHR
+2030 
-2040 VSYVSFT
+2040 
-2047 RQGTGKSPTPK
+2047 
-2058 VLYNKAGQAVTV
+2058 
-2070 YDVGSAATVYTKG
+2070 
-2083 SKVEYYTVAYTG
+2083 
-2095 TVLYEAGTQKT
+2095 
-2106 YYTKS
+2106 

>member
-1 MGSVYSVLAE
+1 
-11 NTRILKAFVRFD
+11 
-23 DKVKIYPFII
+23 
-33 DKIVDSRDD
+33 
-42 NFSVYKQVSA
+42 
-52 NGLAFAELGK
+52 
-62 VGYKLELT
+62 
-70 QDTLELEVEKDN
+70 
-82 TIVPTINYWLD
+82 
-93 KVFPSEKDANGNVKR
+93 
-108 WLTPWCYEVR
+108 
-118 TEYYESDRIAGK
+118 
-130 VYDEEYVNNWNV
+130 
-142 GSDGTLTAAS
+142 
-152 YEPTR
+152 
-157 EKARIISCK
+157 
-166 DSNKYN
+166 
-172 ITQTIAETFELFCRY
+172 
-187 EYSCDE
+187 
-193 RGSFVKTYTDDA
+193 
-205 GKVWTGRKVIFYNRA
+205 
-220 IKKDNPLII
+220 
-229 EYKKNLNSI
+229 
-238 SRESDSSEIY
+238 
-248 TKLYVSPIASEVM
+248 M

-288 ETRSISD
+288 ETRSISN

-327 EINNLKAEAA
+327 EINDLKAEAA
-337 GYESQIS
+337 GYESQMS

-483 KLTSTNSKVAK
+483 KLVSTNSKVAK
-494 FEEKLKALESSY
+494 LEEKLASLESSY

-539 DPRENFTEDIT
+539 DPRENFTEDIA
-550 YSTSSSRVPITGEPV
+550 YSTSSSRVPITGEPA

-664 GDKSQL
+664 GNKSQL

-677 SGATFSRPNNQT
+677 SGSTFSRPNNQT

-728 TVKPVALLND
+728 AVKPVALLND

-776 YPRIFLSKDNTLYDA
+776 YPRIFLSKDNILYDA

-804 FTDYSV
+804 FTDYSI

-873 PNQLNAIELGQLAY
+873 PNQLKSIELGQLAY

-1152 NTTLSDLNKTANDA
+1152 NTTLFDLNKTANDA
-1166 ESAAAAAQGTANDAK
+1166 KSDAAAAQGTANQAV
-1181 SDAKNAKDAADE
+1181 SDAKDAKDAADA
-1193 AQKTAND
+1193 AQETADD
-1200 GKTKAESIIGGT
+1200 GKTKAESILNGD

-1221 GIEISGKNLTVGA
+1221 GIEINGKNLTVGA

-1275 NVAMTGKVI
+1275 NVAMTGKVV
-1284 ATSGN
+1284 ATSGK
-1289 IGGLEIKNTTLSDLN
+1289 IGGLEIKNTTLFDLN
-1304 KTANDANSTA
+1304 KTANDAE
-1314 NDAKSKAETAN
+1314 SKAETAN
-1325 TNITNITNGTT
+1325 TNIKNITNGTT

-1350 KNMTIGAEGKLTL
+1350 KDMTIGAEGKLTL
-1363 QSNAGIVVQSGGSI
+1363 QSNAGITVQSGGSI
-1377 NINSGG
+1377 NIQSGG

-1415 WNIST
+1415 WNIGT
-1420 DRLYAGS
+1420 DRLHAGS
-1427 GSNYV
+1427 GTNYV

-1494 AHSVKTLSV
+1494 SHAVKTLSV
-1503 ADGTLTIALYNGT
+1503 ADGVLTIALYNGT
-1516 TVNFNKADLSGLK
+1516 TVNFNKADLSGVSVGLSAPGVAVYDASGK
-1529 VSGWSWPLNT
+1529 IVSGTYKAVGIPIM
-1539 ATDYSSATVKV
+1539 AQYSSSVQYDATNKI
-1550 LLEAGEQIKSFETS
+1550 L
-1564 LNTTS
+1564 
-1569 FVNYGKTLMSVKMDP
+1569 Y
-1584 EPGSGAITLSPGG
+1584 
-1597 KQDVFASLMDGETE
+1597 
-1611 KSRIGVRVTAA
+1611 
-1622 TISKVGQTGAST
+1622 
-1634 LNTSTSLS
+1634 STSVPIYLGQS
-1642 CTIRVTASN
+1642 GNNITTA
-1651 GWYHDFSGVIIGAVP
+1651 GVYFP
-1666 AYDEGYKKGKAA
+1666 ADKA
-1678 ISLVMDPIDGS
+1678 L
-1689 SVSLG
+1689 
-1694 FGASKTITAKL
+1694 
-1705 VDGST
+1705 
-1710 TLKTAS
+1710 
-1716 VTVKAPAKPT
+1716 
-1726 IVLGITPGTKTL
+1726 
-1738 DYGEVQTVTATV
+1738 
-1750 EENGTEIKRGTAT
+1750 
-1763 ITAPPAVS
+1763 
-1771 VSSVTVKDTS
+1771 SSVTIDS
-1781 QLVSTLEVQF
+1781 IE
-1791 SVEVKLSNNKTATYS
+1791 KTDLTY
-1806 KLKVGASDIFKAGK
+1806 
-1820 SATALAI
+1820 
-1827 SPGTNTTLGY
+1827 
-1837 GESKTVTAQIKDGN
+1837 N
-1851 TELKKTSV
+1851 TEN
-1859 VITAPA
+1859 A
-1865 AVTLDSVE
+1865 
-1873 KTALSYDTGNS
+1873 
-1884 TYNMTVVATASN
+1884 TYNMVVEATASN
-1896 GETKTVGI
+1896 GKTKTVGI

-1964 TVSGPAAVTL
+1964 TVSGPPAVTL
-1974 DSLTFGSPE
+1974 DSLTFGSPTQ
-1983 WVDNTHTSISAT
+1983 VDDTHTDISAT
-1995 ATASNGKTITDSVP
+1995 ATASNGETITDTAR
-2009 IDVTAHYNAGVNY
+2009 IDVTAHYNAGKDY

-2040 VSYVSFT
+2040 VSYVSIT
-2047 RQGTGKSPTPK
+2047 RQGTGKSPKPK
-2058 VLYNKAGQAVTV
+2058 VLYNSAGQAVTV

-2083 SKVEYYTVAYTG
+2083 NKVEYYTVGYSG

>member
-1 MGSVYSVLAE
+1 MDSVYSVLAE

-70 QDTLELEVEKDN
+70 QDILELEVEKDN
-82 TIVPTINYWLD
+82 TIVPTIDYWLD
-93 KVFPSEKDANGNVKR
+93 KVFPSEKDASGNVTR

-118 TEYYESDRIAGK
+118 TEYYESDRVAGK

-193 RGSFVKTYTDDA
+193 RGSFVKTYTDKA

-295 YQYRQVEIYKANI
+295 YQYHQVEIYKANI
-308 RKINEVLADLSPQ
+308 RKINEALADLSPQ
-321 INDLEV
+321 INGLEV
-327 EINNLKAEAA
+327 EINDLKAEAA

-468 KVCENLWLEKQGAEA
+468 KVCDNLWLEKQGAEA

-494 FEEKLKALESSY
+494 LEEKLASLESSY

-550 YSTSSSRVPITGEPV
+550 YSTSSSRVPIAKEPV

-586 NSAADKKKYYK
+586 NSVADKKKYYK
-597 YFSLEGL
+597 YFPL
-604 GSELT
+604 GSIADKLT

-650 TTYTVSKIEIYQHN
+650 TTYTVSKIEIYQYN
-664 GDKSQL
+664 GNKSQL
-670 YINITTT
+670 YIKITTT
-677 SGATFSRPNNQT
+677 SGSTFSCPNNQT

-722 YMNMNG
+722 YMYIDG
-728 TVKPVALLND
+728 LVKPVALLND
-738 DDIPYDSYTGAYLKM
+738 DDIPYDNYTSAYLKM
-753 DNPEK
+753 ENPEK
-758 VIIFNSYATENTN
+758 VLVFSNYATENTN

-776 YPRIFLSKDNTLYDA
+776 YPRIFLSKDNILYDA
-791 DTLTITKGSTFEK
+791 DTLTITKGNTLEK
-804 FTDYSV
+804 FTDYSI

-817 YITLKNFTPYVYSAN
+817 YITLKDFTPYVYSAN

-900 YVDEIEYDLSMPK
+900 YVDEIEYDLSVPK

-942 NKISYDTAANSFTP
+942 NKVSYDTAASSFTP

-1166 ESAAAAAQGTANDAK
+1166 ND
-1181 SDAKNAKDAADE
+1181 
-1193 AQKTAND
+1193 
-1200 GKTKAESIIGGT
+1200 
-1212 VSVPWVKST
+1212 
-1221 GIEISGKNLTVGA
+1221 
-1234 EGKLILQ
+1234 
-1241 SNAGIEVQ
+1241 
-1249 SGGNITI
+1249 
-1256 KSGGKFTVASNNFA
+1256 
-1270 IDENG
+1270 
-1275 NVAMTGKVI
+1275 
-1284 ATSGN
+1284 
-1289 IGGLEIKNTTLSDLN
+1289 
-1304 KTANDANSTA
+1304 TA

-1325 TNITNITNGTT
+1325 TNITNITDGTT

-1350 KNMTIGAEGKLTL
+1350 NNMTIGAEGKLTL
-1363 QSNAGIVVQSGGSI
+1363 QSNAGIDVLSGSNININSGGQINVGAGGKLTLQSNAGIDVLSGGSI
-1377 NINSGG
+1377 NIQSGG

-1402 TGKITATDGKIGG
+1402 TGKITATSGEIGG
-1415 WNIST
+1415 WTIGT
-1420 DRLYAGS
+1420 DSLHAGS
-1427 GSNYV
+1427 GTNYV
-1432 ALNTNASYPAIWA
+1432 ALNTNESYPAIWA
-1445 GAGVYSDAPFR
+1445 GDGTHSSAPFR
-1456 VYQDGSVYIT
+1456 VYKDGSVYIT
-1466 SLYVLDEA
+1466 SLYALKED
-1474 GTTPS
+1474 GTQE
-1479 KIDLRS
+1479 KVDLRS
-1485 NYWKMDSAY
+1485 SYWKMDAAY
-1494 AHSVKTLSV
+1494 SHAVKTLSV

-1516 TVNFNKADLSGLK
+1516 TVNFNKADLSNFSVGT
-1529 VSGWSWPLNT
+1529 SGNRSVYPIDENGKSVGKSKNVYVPIGGVT
-1539 ATDYSSATVKV
+1539 TDTYNADTKK
-1550 LLEAGEQIKSFETS
+1550 I
-1564 LNTTS
+1564 
-1569 FVNYGKTLMSVKMDP
+1569 
-1584 EPGSGAITLSPGG
+1584 GAICDIYL
-1597 KQDVFASLMDGETE
+1597 GEDRIVQET
-1611 KSRIGVRVTAA
+1611 IGVDA
-1622 TISKVGQTGAST
+1622 T
-1634 LNTSTSLS
+1634 
-1642 CTIRVTASN
+1642 
-1651 GWYHDFSGVIIGAVP
+1651 P
-1666 AYDEGYKKGKAA
+1666 AY
-1678 ISLVMDPIDGS
+1678 
-1689 SVSLG
+1689 
-1694 FGASKTITAKL
+1694 
-1705 VDGST
+1705 
-1710 TLKTAS
+1710 
-1716 VTVKAPAKPT
+1716 
-1726 IVLGITPGTKTL
+1726 
-1738 DYGEVQTVTATV
+1738 
-1750 EENGTEIKRGTAT
+1750 N
-1763 ITAPPAVS
+1763 
-1771 VSSVTVKDTS
+1771 
-1781 QLVSTLEVQF
+1781 
-1791 SVEVKLSNNKTATYS
+1791 
-1806 KLKVGASDIFKAGK
+1806 
-1820 SATALAI
+1820 
-1827 SPGTNTTLGY
+1827 
-1837 GESKTVTAQIKDGN
+1837 
-1851 TELKKTSV
+1851 
-1859 VITAPA
+1859 
-1865 AVTLDSVE
+1865 AVTIDKVE
-1873 KTALSYDTGNS
+1873 KTDLSYNTENA
-1884 TYNMTVVATASN
+1884 TYNMTVEATTSN
-1896 GETKTVGI
+1896 GKTKKVGI
-1904 PFVATEAFNDGYN
+1904 PFVATEAFNDG
-1917 NGISSAKS
+1917 K
-1925 KVYATISPSSTV
+1925 
-1937 SLNYDETKTIFAYAR
+1937 D
-1952 YEGGSILSYAST
+1952 
-1964 TVSGPAAVTL
+1964 
-1974 DSLTFGSPE
+1974 
-1983 WVDNTHTSISAT
+1983 
-1995 ATASNGKTITDSVP
+1995 
-2009 IDVTAHYNAGVNY
+2009 Y

-2030 NVTPISTAHR
+2030 KVTPISTSHR
-2040 VSYVSFT
+2040 VNYVSVT

-2058 VLYNKAGQAVTV
+2058 VLYNSAGQSVTV
-2070 YDVGSAATVYTKG
+2070 YDVGSAATVYTAG
-2083 SKVEYYTVAYTG
+2083 TKVEYYTVSGFTG